1 MAKKIYELSDE
12 EKEKAKELLD
22 FMSKNKN
29 NTNSKISMDLPT
41 ANMSKPKNEMP
52 VYDRSSSID
61 FPRVKIASQ
70 QETKNLKKFR
80 ESNNFT
86 DTIDNVTGVLGNI
99 GMGIENVIPNMS
111 KYMNEGNK
119 IATKKATSTIIRG
132 VLNRATKNKEFSD
145 KVGQI
150 VGNTLGEKIHSSLNP
165 IAKTNQELNNA
176 DIEKWRTNTIQ
187 NNISKTNNFLGTK
200 LAELAPSIGNNALP
214 MAVALA
220 PVPGARALSTAMFMT
235 SAGGSYLDDAKA
247 RGMNEDEA
255 FGYATIMGTLE
266 GGTEAVISGNMLNKG
281 VKLASGHELSKEIL
295 GSYGLDIT
303 ENFAQEAIMEPLSE
317 LTATITG
324 GKESADWNNM
334 GQRMINSGIDG
345 ALSAVLLSGVSA
357 GIGSAVNVVNKHN
370 NGQAVTQNEIKT
382 AMKDIQNSG
391 KINVE
396 EVIKGSIEA
405 IKENNNINVEQNSLP
420 AVNKENTYSNQ
431 LKQMASKE
439 ITNSNIS
446 EDYKRMML
454 DVLNNMNE
462 VSDADIGSIRQ
473 NINSLEDANR
483 LDTKIDS
490 KNDQARRKKYM
501 QYKNDTNTY
510 DSTEVNAVLDMTPTN
525 RNGRRTVKQWLT
537 VADEI
542 GKRIANKSNA
552 EIEQIAYKSWFDIE
566 PSKSIT
572 QYDSQSKTSVAF
584 QKFTSDEWVNTINN
598 AVNETRKN
606 NSLTNDITNTI
617 AVENN
622 KEFLTQ
628 SYQYEKSDNAKI
640 NNLRED
646 ASKYFDNSKESHAYI
661 DMLEKIITDKD
672 IDIRLDG
679 ELKTPDGRVV
689 NGSYANGTII
699 INPNSN
705 RAGEFIAIHE
715 LTHAIGTKE
724 MLNIV
729 ENYRKSNVEFDTSV
743 KQLLGNYNS
752 TEITEE
758 ALADVSAQLF
768 GNQEFINNVANTNPS
783 FFKKIYNEIKYL
795 WHQFRGYKNQNEFVE
810 DLYNKWTQ
818 AYNSNSELKNTENYH
833 ISENFSSEIDKA
845 LNNQLQSNT
854 QVKARDYTPQIL
866 VDNGVDNLPMLI
878 TQKHIKSTI
887 YTLQEAENLGLPTK
901 NVNYHGLGK
910 DLLIKAIDNLDSP
923 QAIYKTSE
931 NNYLVVTEFKDNNG
945 KEIVIPIQINSNGRY
960 NNVFIDENQIKSVYG
975 RNNLDNY
982 INKNNFEQIY
992 KKNEELDFNE
1002 RIQYSNVANSSIK
1015 DSIAPQTKDV
1025 NTTTKYSMQ
1034 ESENDSQL
1042 SEKAKRELHRY
1053 VHMNKEEL
1061 NKAFSDVIE
1070 NKENMLEEYNRLSNE
1085 YKEYQ
1090 KSEDFTIALKNSD
1103 YEGEAFTK
1111 AGKYAEKLRYYNEQ
1125 YEKYKSQ
1132 QEAIN
1137 SLLMGNKTDTRSVKQ
1152 VIKEAEKHFGITSN
1166 FKETAYIDIDGNQ
1179 IDFSGKHEGG
1189 MSGSRSLDH
1198 RQINEIDVDMQ
1209 SFIDMGN
1216 IRIIPEGNGINLSIE
1231 PNAKQYAKLEKYIDS
1246 VNGEIYI
1253 DIDKTNTT
1261 YDSIEYKKG
1270 TSTSKI
1276 INDLQYYFRNG
1287 KFPKRSDLAQFRY
1300 SIQKESGSWQ
1310 KYLEDNFKASGT
1322 RTNMQDILVQKAS
1335 NANSYT
1341 KTQENKQAQTHKS
1354 NELETGEWTKQKKE
1368 GEKRRKHY
1376 ESIIKSNYTT
1386 DEAKAIAKSLM
1397 GTDTYVPESNSK
1409 QLELADDRIS
1419 TTGAD
1424 SELSSL
1430 LSRATTGGTIK
1441 AEDIAIGERLIQ
1453 YYSKTGDKT
1462 KLQDA
1467 IQATAMA
1474 GTTAGQT
1481 VQAMSL
1487 LNHQTPEGQAVWL
1500 QRSVDKMN
1508 KDLKRTRGEDA
1519 EQFKLTPEMLNKITN
1534 SENAKVLEQNLNE
1547 VYKEL
1552 GQQVTKT
1559 TAQKIDAW
1567 RYFSMLANPRTHIRN
1582 IVGNTA
1588 MGGVQGIKN
1597 KVAGGIESAV
1607 SKINPDMERNHTV
1620 IPASKE
1626 VKAFAKAD
1634 IENVVDRL
1642 GLNENKYNPK
1652 TRLENNMRT
1661 FKSDAMENT
1670 IGKAFDLN
1678 NKALEAEDGWGLKAG
1693 YVKALS
1699 EYMTA
1704 NKLTPDTITDQQL
1717 GKARN
1722 FAIEQAKEAT
1732 FHQDSQL
1739 ASLINQLSNKNK
1751 FSKFVLDATLP
1762 FKKTPI
1768 NVAKAGLEYSPVGLV
1783 KSAVY
1788 DTVQLRKGNITAN
1801 KYIDNI
1807 SKGLTGTGIALV
1819 GYALANCGVLKAT
1832 GSDDED
1838 KEKFEEG
1845 RGSQN
1850 YAITIGNNTY
1860 SLDWLAPSGIPLF
1873 IGAECYELM
1882 KAQKEKKTSS
1892 SDEDEYY
1899 NKAIDA
1905 SMNILDSFTNAMN
1918 PMTEMSM
1925 LSGLT
1930 SALKSYDQG
1939 SSKMLASIG
1948 TNSIKSYVN
1957 QFIPTVLGQIAKTT
1971 DEYERN
1977 TTSTKT
1983 GVLPKAIDTTRTQI
1997 MNKIPGLRQKLPIK
2011 TDIWGQEQKQSD
2023 NIALRTLE
2031 NAVFPW
2037 ARKELNSNNVDKEI
2051 TKVYESTG
2059 ESSVFPDTINK
2070 NLTIDKKKYVMTS
2083 KEFAKYKKQFGE
2095 TSYELLKNLVN
2106 SDGYKKLSDSQKQLA
2121 IEKIYSYSTE
2131 QVKIDYARQNCLKN
2145 EQSTLSQVTNAI
2157 KKTGGNTSNYFEFL
2171 ANTQGLDK
2179 DSEKLEVLANSK
2191 YDEKTK
2197 KAIYE
2202 NSLGKK
2208 DTKYDIVK
2216 GSFTG
2221 SGLNMSKYLQ
2231 YKAQEFKADKK
2242 DNGTVNGKSITGS
2255 KKDKVFDY
2263 INSIKGATY
2272 TQKLILYALE
2282 YRPRNASDREIVEN
2296 YVRNMP
2302 NRTAKEKLEIMSK
2315 FAGVTLNKPDK
2326 EFPDGSYDY

>member
-1 MAKKIYELSDE
+1 MAIKFKLSDE
-12 EKEKAKELLD
+12 EKK
-22 FMSKNKN
+22 
-29 NTNSKISMDLPT
+29 KI
-41 ANMSKPKNEMP
+41 
-52 VYDRSSSID
+52 
-61 FPRVKIASQ
+61 
-70 QETKNLKKFR
+70 
-80 ESNNFT
+80 
-86 DTIDNVTGVLGNI
+86 
-99 GMGIENVIPNMS
+99 
-111 KYMNEGNK
+111 NK
-119 IATKKATSTIIRG
+119 IATAMEEEKQTTRDTSSSQESPTASSKMKRKDDQKIYELPKAGFIANSRRTGEIS
-132 VLNRATKNKEFSD
+132 NPFSD
-145 KVGQI
+145 SRLINTLKKENETLKTAKEDLQPLGESSISSQTYEDMKSNDPKVSFPAKTRYLIDTAKGAITGWGKSIGQYLQTSVADDNQRVLDNKILAKFTDENGRKRLEETNKNLVEQIRKTQADKNADAIASQELSPTMQTLGNISRNLGNMAPTMALNALMPGTGNVAMFMSSSGDASGEGLLKENNIQKAKLAGDLKGAIEVGAEKLTGGIKFLPKGTLDNTAVNFISKNIKSKVGQKI
-150 VGNTLGEKIHSSLNP
+150 ASKGYEVGGEVLEEVLTDIGQNTVDKFMYQDDGKVVDFDQLKETAKITVLTTLALNALGLGGSTYKEVQQQN
-165 IAKTNQELNNA
+165 KTNEVNSRINEAQKVINGDGYITQEQQ
-176 DIEKWRTNTIQ
+176 TSSNT
-187 NNISKTNNFLGTK
+187 
-200 LAELAPSIGNNALP
+200 
-214 MAVALA
+214 
-220 PVPGARALSTAMFMT
+220 
-235 SAGGSYLDDAKA
+235 
-247 RGMNEDEA
+247 
-255 FGYATIMGTLE
+255 
-266 GGTEAVISGNMLNKG
+266 
-281 VKLASGHELSKEIL
+281 
-295 GSYGLDIT
+295 
-303 ENFAQEAIMEPLSE
+303 
-317 LTATITG
+317 
-324 GKESADWNNM
+324 
-334 GQRMINSGIDG
+334 
-345 ALSAVLLSGVSA
+345 
-357 GIGSAVNVVNKHN
+357 
-370 NGQAVTQNEIKT
+370 
-382 AMKDIQNSG
+382 
-391 KINVE
+391 
-396 EVIKGSIEA
+396 
-405 IKENNNINVEQNSLP
+405 NVEQNSLP
-420 AVNKENTYSNQ
+420 TVNTENTYSNQ

-446 EDYKRMML
+446 EDYKSMML

-462 VSDADIGSIRQ
+462 VSDADVSSIRQ

-490 KNDQARRKKYM
+490 KNDQTRRKKYM

-510 DSTEVNAVLDMTPTN
+510 DSTEVNEVLDMTPTN

-552 EIEQIAYKSWFDIE
+552 EIKQIAYKSWFDIE

-598 AVNETRKN
+598 AVNKTRSSQNVPNSIEKNNIKEYNNLQLGETKNINTNDLSQLAKDGGHRTTEQIESLRESIRQKGIVEPIEIYRKN
-606 NSLTNDITNTI
+606 DGTFAIENGNHRLKI
-617 AVENN
+617 A
-622 KEFLTQ
+622 
-628 SYQYEKSDNAKI
+628 
-640 NNLRED
+640 
-646 ASKYFDNSKESHAYI
+646 
-661 DMLEKIITDKD
+661 
-672 IDIRLDG
+672 
-679 ELKTPDGRVV
+679 
-689 NGSYANGTII
+689 
-699 INPNSN
+699 
-705 RAGEFIAIHE
+705 
-715 LTHAIGTKE
+715 
-724 MLNIV
+724 
-729 ENYRKSNVEFDTSV
+729 
-743 KQLLGNYNS
+743 
-752 TEITEE
+752 
-758 ALADVSAQLF
+758 
-768 GNQEFINNVANTNPS
+768 
-783 FFKKIYNEIKYL
+783 
-795 WHQFRGYKNQNEFVE
+795 
-810 DLYNKWTQ
+810 
-818 AYNSNSELKNTENYH
+818 SELGIE
-833 ISENFSSEIDKA
+833 
-845 LNNQLQSNT
+845 
-854 QVKARDYTPQIL
+854 QVPVKL
-866 VDNGVDNLPMLI
+866 VE
-878 TQKHIKSTI
+878 SW
-887 YTLQEAENLGLPTK
+887 ENLGLVKDKTETNILNEGIDRSDTSNRISEANIENDEESGTGRRSVYDINDKFKNGRTAEK
-901 NVNYHGLGK
+901 NVG
-910 DLLIKAIDNLDSP
+910 I
-923 QAIYKTSE
+923 SE
-931 NNYLVVTEFKDNNG
+931 GT
-945 KEIVIPIQINSNGRY
+945 PNSNQQTS
-960 NNVFIDENQIKSVYG
+960 NI
-975 RNNLDNY
+975 
-982 INKNNFEQIY
+982 
-992 KKNEELDFNE
+992 KNEGN
-1002 RIQYSNVANSSIK
+1002 
-1015 DSIAPQTKDV
+1015 
-1025 NTTTKYSMQ
+1025 
-1034 ESENDSQL
+1034 
-1042 SEKAKRELHRY
+1042 
-1053 VHMNKEEL
+1053 
-1061 NKAFSDVIE
+1061 
-1070 NKENMLEEYNRLSNE
+1070 NR
-1085 YKEYQ
+1085 
-1090 KSEDFTIALKNSD
+1090 
-1103 YEGEAFTK
+1103 
-1111 AGKYAEKLRYYNEQ
+1111 
-1125 YEKYKSQ
+1125 
-1132 QEAIN
+1132 
-1137 SLLMGNKTDTRSVKQ
+1137 KQ
-1152 VIKEAEKHFGITSN
+1152 G
-1166 FKETAYIDIDGNQ
+1166 
-1179 IDFSGKHEGG
+1179 
-1189 MSGSRSLDH
+1189 
-1198 RQINEIDVDMQ
+1198 VD
-1209 SFIDMGN
+1209 N
-1216 IRIIPEGNGINLSIE
+1216 
-1231 PNAKQYAKLEKYIDS
+1231 
-1246 VNGEIYI
+1246 
-1253 DIDKTNTT
+1253 
-1261 YDSIEYKKG
+1261 
-1270 TSTSKI
+1270 STSF
-1276 INDLQYYFRNG
+1276 NMN
-1287 KFPKRSDLAQFRY
+1287 
-1300 SIQKESGSWQ
+1300 ESS
-1310 KYLEDNFKASGT
+1310 
-1322 RTNMQDILVQKAS
+1322 
-1335 NANSYT
+1335 
-1341 KTQENKQAQTHKS
+1341 KTQDTS

-1424 SELSSL
+1424 SELASL

-1453 YYSKTGDKT
+1453 YYSKTGNKT

-1487 LNHQTPEGQAVWL
+1487 LNHQTPEGQVVWL

-1534 SENAKVLEQNLNE
+1534 SDNAKVLEQNLNE

-1607 SKINPDMERNHTV
+1607 SKINPYMERNERNHTV

-1788 DTVQLRKGNITAN
+1788 DTAQLRKGNITAN

-1899 NKAIDA
+1899 NKVINA

-1939 SSKMLASIG
+1939 SSKMLAGIG

-1957 QFIPTVLGQIAKTT
+1957 QFIPTALGQIAKTT

-2023 NIALRTLE
+2023 NIALRALE

-2051 TKVYESTG
+2051 TKVYENTG

-2095 TSYELLKNLVN
+2095 TSYELLKNLIN

-2121 IEKIYSYSTE
+2121 IEKVYSYSTE
-2131 QVKIDYARQNCLKN
+2131 QIKIDYARQNCLKN

-2157 KKTGGNTSNYFEFL
+2157 KKAGGNTSNYFEFL

-2191 YDEKTK
+2191 YNEKTK

-2216 GSFTG
+2216 ESFTG

-2242 DNGTVNGKSITGS
+2242 DDGTVNGKSITGS

-2263 INSIKGATY
+2263 IDSIKGATY

-2282 YRPRNASDREIVEN
+2282 YKPSSSSDREIVEN

-2302 NRTAKEKLEIMSK
+2302 NRTVKEKLEIMSK
-2315 FAGVTLNKPDK
+2315 FAGVTAYKNN
-2326 EFPDGSYDY
+2326 SYTY

>member
-1 MAKKIYELSDE
+1 MAIKFKLSDE
-12 EKEKAKELLD
+12 EKK
-22 FMSKNKN
+22 
-29 NTNSKISMDLPT
+29 KI
-41 ANMSKPKNEMP
+41 
-52 VYDRSSSID
+52 
-61 FPRVKIASQ
+61 
-70 QETKNLKKFR
+70 
-80 ESNNFT
+80 
-86 DTIDNVTGVLGNI
+86 
-99 GMGIENVIPNMS
+99 
-111 KYMNEGNK
+111 NK
-119 IATKKATSTIIRG
+119 IATAMEEEKQTTRDTSSSQELPTASSKMKRKDDQKIYELPKAGFIANSRRTGEIS
-132 VLNRATKNKEFSD
+132 NPFSD
-145 KVGQI
+145 SRLI
-150 VGNTLGEKIHSSLNP
+150 NTLKKENETLKTAKEDLQPLGESSISSQTYEDMKSNDP
-165 IAKTNQELNNA
+165 KVSFPAKTRYLIDTAKGAITGWGKSIGQYLQTSVADDNQRVLDNKILAKFTDENGRKRLEETNKNLVEQIRKTQADKNADAIATQELSP
-176 DIEKWRTNTIQ
+176 TMQTLG
-187 NNISKTNNFLGTK
+187 NISRNLGNM
-200 LAELAPSIGNNALP
+200 APTMALNAL
-214 MAVALA
+214 M
-220 PVPGARALSTAMFMT
+220 PGTGNVAMFM
-235 SAGGSYLDDAKA
+235 SS
-247 RGMNEDEA
+247 
-255 FGYATIMGTLE
+255 
-266 GGTEAVISGNMLNKG
+266 SGD
-281 VKLASGHELSKEIL
+281 ASGE
-295 GSYGLDIT
+295 GL
-303 ENFAQEAIMEPLSE
+303 L
-317 LTATITG
+317 
-324 GKESADWNNM
+324 
-334 GQRMINSGIDG
+334 
-345 ALSAVLLSGVSA
+345 
-357 GIGSAVNVVNKHN
+357 
-370 NGQAVTQNEIKT
+370 
-382 AMKDIQNSG
+382 
-391 KINVE
+391 
-396 EVIKGSIEA
+396 
-405 IKENNNINVEQNSLP
+405 KENNIQKAKLAGDLKGAIEVGAEKLTGGIKFLPKGTLDNTAVNFISKNIKSEVGQKIASKGYEVGGEVLEEVLTDIGQNIVDKFMYQDDGKVVDFDKLKETAKITVLTTLALNALGLGGSTYKEVQQQNKTNEVNSRIDEAQKVINGDGYITQEQQTSSNTNVEQNSLP
-420 AVNKENTYSNQ
+420 TVNTENTYSNQ
-431 LKQMASKE
+431 LKQMASKK

-446 EDYKRMML
+446 EDYKSMML

-462 VSDADIGSIRQ
+462 VSDADVSSIRQ

-490 KNDQARRKKYM
+490 KNDQTRRKKYM

-510 DSTEVNAVLDMTPTN
+510 DSTEVNEVLDMTPTN

-598 AVNETRKN
+598 AVNKTRSSQNVPNSIEKNNIKEYNNLQLGETKNINTNDLSQLAKDGGHRTTEQIESLRESIRQKGIVEPIEIYRKN
-606 NSLTNDITNTI
+606 DGTFAIENGNHRLKI
-617 AVENN
+617 A
-622 KEFLTQ
+622 
-628 SYQYEKSDNAKI
+628 
-640 NNLRED
+640 
-646 ASKYFDNSKESHAYI
+646 
-661 DMLEKIITDKD
+661 
-672 IDIRLDG
+672 
-679 ELKTPDGRVV
+679 
-689 NGSYANGTII
+689 
-699 INPNSN
+699 
-705 RAGEFIAIHE
+705 
-715 LTHAIGTKE
+715 
-724 MLNIV
+724 
-729 ENYRKSNVEFDTSV
+729 
-743 KQLLGNYNS
+743 
-752 TEITEE
+752 
-758 ALADVSAQLF
+758 
-768 GNQEFINNVANTNPS
+768 
-783 FFKKIYNEIKYL
+783 
-795 WHQFRGYKNQNEFVE
+795 
-810 DLYNKWTQ
+810 
-818 AYNSNSELKNTENYH
+818 SELGIE
-833 ISENFSSEIDKA
+833 
-845 LNNQLQSNT
+845 
-854 QVKARDYTPQIL
+854 QVPVKL
-866 VDNGVDNLPMLI
+866 VE
-878 TQKHIKSTI
+878 SW
-887 YTLQEAENLGLPTK
+887 ENLGLVKDKTETNILNEGIDRSDTSNRISEANIENDEESGTGRRSVYDINDKFKNGRTAEK
-901 NVNYHGLGK
+901 NVG
-910 DLLIKAIDNLDSP
+910 I
-923 QAIYKTSE
+923 SE
-931 NNYLVVTEFKDNNG
+931 GT
-945 KEIVIPIQINSNGRY
+945 PNSNQQTS
-960 NNVFIDENQIKSVYG
+960 NI
-975 RNNLDNY
+975 
-982 INKNNFEQIY
+982 
-992 KKNEELDFNE
+992 KNEGN
-1002 RIQYSNVANSSIK
+1002 
-1015 DSIAPQTKDV
+1015 
-1025 NTTTKYSMQ
+1025 
-1034 ESENDSQL
+1034 
-1042 SEKAKRELHRY
+1042 
-1053 VHMNKEEL
+1053 
-1061 NKAFSDVIE
+1061 
-1070 NKENMLEEYNRLSNE
+1070 NR
-1085 YKEYQ
+1085 
-1090 KSEDFTIALKNSD
+1090 
-1103 YEGEAFTK
+1103 
-1111 AGKYAEKLRYYNEQ
+1111 
-1125 YEKYKSQ
+1125 
-1132 QEAIN
+1132 
-1137 SLLMGNKTDTRSVKQ
+1137 KQ
-1152 VIKEAEKHFGITSN
+1152 G
-1166 FKETAYIDIDGNQ
+1166 
-1179 IDFSGKHEGG
+1179 
-1189 MSGSRSLDH
+1189 
-1198 RQINEIDVDMQ
+1198 VD
-1209 SFIDMGN
+1209 N
-1216 IRIIPEGNGINLSIE
+1216 
-1231 PNAKQYAKLEKYIDS
+1231 
-1246 VNGEIYI
+1246 
-1253 DIDKTNTT
+1253 
-1261 YDSIEYKKG
+1261 
-1270 TSTSKI
+1270 STSF
-1276 INDLQYYFRNG
+1276 NMN
-1287 KFPKRSDLAQFRY
+1287 
-1300 SIQKESGSWQ
+1300 ESS
-1310 KYLEDNFKASGT
+1310 
-1322 RTNMQDILVQKAS
+1322 
-1335 NANSYT
+1335 
-1341 KTQENKQAQTHKS
+1341 KTQDTS

-1424 SELSSL
+1424 SELASL

-1453 YYSKTGDKT
+1453 YYSKTGNKT

-1487 LNHQTPEGQAVWL
+1487 LNHQTPEGQVVWL

-1534 SENAKVLEQNLNE
+1534 SDNAKVLEQNLNE

-1607 SKINPDMERNHTV
+1607 SKINPYMERNHTV

-1788 DTVQLRKGNITAN
+1788 DTAQLRKGNITAN

-1899 NKAIDA
+1899 NKVINA

-1939 SSKMLASIG
+1939 SSKMLAGIG

-1957 QFIPTVLGQIAKTT
+1957 QFIPTALGQIAKTT

-2023 NIALRTLE
+2023 NIALRALE

-2051 TKVYESTG
+2051 TKVYENTG

-2095 TSYELLKNLVN
+2095 TSYELLKNLIN

-2121 IEKIYSYSTE
+2121 IEKVYSYSTE
-2131 QVKIDYARQNCLKN
+2131 QIKIDYARQNCLKN

-2157 KKTGGNTSNYFEFL
+2157 KKAGGNTSNYFEFL

-2191 YDEKTK
+2191 CNEKTK

-2216 GSFTG
+2216 ESFTG

-2242 DNGTVNGKSITGS
+2242 DDGTVNGKSITGS

-2263 INSIKGATY
+2263 IDSIKGATY

-2282 YRPRNASDREIVEN
+2282 YKPSSSSDREIVEN

-2302 NRTAKEKLEIMSK
+2302 NRTVKEKLEIMSK
-2315 FAGVTLNKPDK
+2315 FAGVTVYKNN
-2326 EFPDGSYDY
+2326 SYTY

>member
-1 MAKKIYELSDE
+1 MAIKFKLSDE
-12 EKEKAKELLD
+12 EKK
-22 FMSKNKN
+22 
-29 NTNSKISMDLPT
+29 KI
-41 ANMSKPKNEMP
+41 
-52 VYDRSSSID
+52 
-61 FPRVKIASQ
+61 
-70 QETKNLKKFR
+70 
-80 ESNNFT
+80 
-86 DTIDNVTGVLGNI
+86 
-99 GMGIENVIPNMS
+99 
-111 KYMNEGNK
+111 NK
-119 IATKKATSTIIRG
+119 IATAMEEEKQTTRDTSSSQELPTASSKMKRKDDQKIYELPKAGFIANSRRTGEIS
-132 VLNRATKNKEFSD
+132 NPFSD
-145 KVGQI
+145 SRLI
-150 VGNTLGEKIHSSLNP
+150 NTLKKENETLKTAKEDLQPLGESSISSQTYEDMKSNDP
-165 IAKTNQELNNA
+165 KVSFPAKTRYLIDTAKGAITGWGKSIGQYLQTSVADDNQRVLDNKILAKFTDENGRKRLEETNKNLVEQIRKTQADKNADAIATQELSP
-176 DIEKWRTNTIQ
+176 TMQTLG
-187 NNISKTNNFLGTK
+187 NISRNLGNM
-200 LAELAPSIGNNALP
+200 APTMALNAL
-214 MAVALA
+214 M
-220 PVPGARALSTAMFMT
+220 PGTGNVAMFM
-235 SAGGSYLDDAKA
+235 SS
-247 RGMNEDEA
+247 
-255 FGYATIMGTLE
+255 
-266 GGTEAVISGNMLNKG
+266 SGD
-281 VKLASGHELSKEIL
+281 ASGE
-295 GSYGLDIT
+295 GL
-303 ENFAQEAIMEPLSE
+303 L
-317 LTATITG
+317 
-324 GKESADWNNM
+324 
-334 GQRMINSGIDG
+334 
-345 ALSAVLLSGVSA
+345 
-357 GIGSAVNVVNKHN
+357 
-370 NGQAVTQNEIKT
+370 
-382 AMKDIQNSG
+382 
-391 KINVE
+391 
-396 EVIKGSIEA
+396 
-405 IKENNNINVEQNSLP
+405 KENNIQKAKLAGDLKGAIEVGAEKLTGGIKFLPKGTLDNTAVNFISKNIKSEVGQKIASKGYEVGGEVLEEVLTDIGQNIVDKFMYQDDGKVVDFDKLKETAKITVLTTLALNALGLGGSTYKEVQQQNKTNEVNSRIDEAQKVINGDGYITQEQQTSSNTNVEQNSLP
-420 AVNKENTYSNQ
+420 TVNTENTYSNQ

-446 EDYKRMML
+446 EDYKSMML

-462 VSDADIGSIRQ
+462 VSDADVSSIRQ
-473 NINSLEDANR
+473 NINSLEDANNNKE
-483 LDTKIDS
+483 KIRSILKRNGTFSEQIDKYVENKLPSGDFLYLGETPTILKKIGLNNEEMVLKQGKLKSIIKESSDGTDQMHGLPIETIKKIPEAIANPLNVLQSSSNKDS
-490 KNDQARRKKYM
+490 IVVITDLA
-501 QYKNDTNTY
+501 DTNERPIIA
-510 DSTEVNAVLDMTPTN
+510 SIEVNYNGQIGNIDFLSNRLTSAYGKNNYDRFMKTEIAKGNLLYDIDEGIIKELPTT
-525 RNGRRTVKQWLT
+525 RLQLPKG
-537 VADEI
+537 I
-542 GKRIANKSNA
+542 S
-552 EIEQIAYKSWFDIE
+552 S
-566 PSKSIT
+566 
-572 QYDSQSKTSVAF
+572 SVD
-584 QKFTSDEWVNTINN
+584 TNNNISTINN
-598 AVNETRKN
+598 SISQNN
-606 NSLTNDITNTI
+606 NS
-617 AVENN
+617 
-622 KEFLTQ
+622 
-628 SYQYEKSDNAKI
+628 
-640 NNLRED
+640 
-646 ASKYFDNSKESHAYI
+646 
-661 DMLEKIITDKD
+661 
-672 IDIRLDG
+672 
-679 ELKTPDGRVV
+679 
-689 NGSYANGTII
+689 
-699 INPNSN
+699 
-705 RAGEFIAIHE
+705 
-715 LTHAIGTKE
+715 
-724 MLNIV
+724 
-729 ENYRKSNVEFDTSV
+729 V
-743 KQLLGNYNS
+743 K
-752 TEITEE
+752 
-758 ALADVSAQLF
+758 
-768 GNQEFINNVANTNPS
+768 
-783 FFKKIYNEIKYL
+783 
-795 WHQFRGYKNQNEFVE
+795 
-810 DLYNKWTQ
+810 
-818 AYNSNSELKNTENYH
+818 
-833 ISENFSSEIDKA
+833 
-845 LNNQLQSNT
+845 
-854 QVKARDYTPQIL
+854 
-866 VDNGVDNLPMLI
+866 
-878 TQKHIKSTI
+878 
-887 YTLQEAENLGLPTK
+887 
-901 NVNYHGLGK
+901 
-910 DLLIKAIDNLDSP
+910 
-923 QAIYKTSE
+923 
-931 NNYLVVTEFKDNNG
+931 
-945 KEIVIPIQINSNGRY
+945 
-960 NNVFIDENQIKSVYG
+960 
-975 RNNLDNY
+975 
-982 INKNNFEQIY
+982 
-992 KKNEELDFNE
+992 
-1002 RIQYSNVANSSIK
+1002 
-1015 DSIAPQTKDV
+1015 
-1025 NTTTKYSMQ
+1025 NTTTNNYMQ
-1034 ESENDSQL
+1034 
-1042 SEKAKRELHRY
+1042 K
-1053 VHMNKEEL
+1053 
-1061 NKAFSDVIE
+1061 
-1070 NKENMLEEYNRLSNE
+1070 
-1085 YKEYQ
+1085 
-1090 KSEDFTIALKNSD
+1090 
-1103 YEGEAFTK
+1103 
-1111 AGKYAEKLRYYNEQ
+1111 
-1125 YEKYKSQ
+1125 
-1132 QEAIN
+1132 
-1137 SLLMGNKTDTRSVKQ
+1137 KQ
-1152 VIKEAEKHFGITSN
+1152 N
-1166 FKETAYIDIDGNQ
+1166 N
-1179 IDFSGKHEGG
+1179 
-1189 MSGSRSLDH
+1189 
-1198 RQINEIDVDMQ
+1198 
-1209 SFIDMGN
+1209 
-1216 IRIIPEGNGINLSIE
+1216 
-1231 PNAKQYAKLEKYIDS
+1231 
-1246 VNGEIYI
+1246 
-1253 DIDKTNTT
+1253 
-1261 YDSIEYKKG
+1261 
-1270 TSTSKI
+1270 
-1276 INDLQYYFRNG
+1276 
-1287 KFPKRSDLAQFRY
+1287 
-1300 SIQKESGSWQ
+1300 
-1310 KYLEDNFKASGT
+1310 
-1322 RTNMQDILVQKAS
+1322 
-1335 NANSYT
+1335 
-1341 KTQENKQAQTHKS
+1341 S

-1424 SELSSL
+1424 SELASL

-1453 YYSKTGDKT
+1453 YYSKTGNKT

-1487 LNHQTPEGQAVWL
+1487 LNHQTPEGQVVWL

-1534 SENAKVLEQNLNE
+1534 SDNAKVLEQNLNE

-1607 SKINPDMERNHTV
+1607 SKINPYMERNHTV

-1788 DTVQLRKGNITAN
+1788 DTAQLRKGNITAN

-1899 NKAIDA
+1899 NKVINA

-1939 SSKMLASIG
+1939 SSKMLAGIG

-1957 QFIPTVLGQIAKTT
+1957 QFIPTALGQIAKTT

-2023 NIALRTLE
+2023 NIALRALE

-2051 TKVYESTG
+2051 TKVYENTG

-2095 TSYELLKNLVN
+2095 TSYELLKNLIN

-2216 GSFTG
+2216 ESFTG

-2242 DNGTVNGKSITGS
+2242 DDGTVNGKSITGS

-2263 INSIKGATY
+2263 IGSIKGATY

-2302 NRTAKEKLEIMSK
+2302 NRTVKEKLEIMSK

>member
-1 MAKKIYELSDE
+1 MYDINDKFKNGRTA
-12 EKEKAKELLD
+12 EKNVGISEG
-22 FMSKNKN
+22 
-29 NTNSKISMDLPT
+29 TPNS
-41 ANMSKPKNEMP
+41 N
-52 VYDRSSSID
+52 
-61 FPRVKIASQ
+61 Q
-70 QETKNLKKFR
+70 QT
-80 ESNNFT
+80 SN
-86 DTIDNVTGVLGNI
+86 I
-99 GMGIENVIPNMS
+99 
-111 KYMNEGNK
+111 KNEGNNRK
-119 IATKKATSTIIRG
+119 QGVDDSTS
-132 VLNRATKNKEFSD
+132 F
-145 KVGQI
+145 
-150 VGNTLGEKIHSSLNP
+150 
-165 IAKTNQELNNA
+165 
-176 DIEKWRTNTIQ
+176 
-187 NNISKTNNFLGTK
+187 
-200 LAELAPSIGNNALP
+200 
-214 MAVALA
+214 
-220 PVPGARALSTAMFMT
+220 
-235 SAGGSYLDDAKA
+235 
-247 RGMNEDEA
+247 
-255 FGYATIMGTLE
+255 
-266 GGTEAVISGNMLNKG
+266 
-281 VKLASGHELSKEIL
+281 
-295 GSYGLDIT
+295 
-303 ENFAQEAIMEPLSE
+303 
-317 LTATITG
+317 
-324 GKESADWNNM
+324 
-334 GQRMINSGIDG
+334 
-345 ALSAVLLSGVSA
+345 
-357 GIGSAVNVVNKHN
+357 
-370 NGQAVTQNEIKT
+370 
-382 AMKDIQNSG
+382 
-391 KINVE
+391 
-396 EVIKGSIEA
+396 
-405 IKENNNINVEQNSLP
+405 
-420 AVNKENTYSNQ
+420 
-431 LKQMASKE
+431 
-439 ITNSNIS
+439 
-446 EDYKRMML
+446 
-454 DVLNNMNE
+454 NMNE
-462 VSDADIGSIRQ
+462 S
-473 NINSLEDANR
+473 
-483 LDTKIDS
+483 
-490 KNDQARRKKYM
+490 
-501 QYKNDTNTY
+501 
-510 DSTEVNAVLDMTPTN
+510 
-525 RNGRRTVKQWLT
+525 
-537 VADEI
+537 
-542 GKRIANKSNA
+542 
-552 EIEQIAYKSWFDIE
+552 
-566 PSKSIT
+566 
-572 QYDSQSKTSVAF
+572 SKT
-584 QKFTSDEWVNTINN
+584 Q
-598 AVNETRKN
+598 
-606 NSLTNDITNTI
+606 
-617 AVENN
+617 
-622 KEFLTQ
+622 
-628 SYQYEKSDNAKI
+628 
-640 NNLRED
+640 
-646 ASKYFDNSKESHAYI
+646 
-661 DMLEKIITDKD
+661 
-672 IDIRLDG
+672 
-679 ELKTPDGRVV
+679 
-689 NGSYANGTII
+689 
-699 INPNSN
+699 
-705 RAGEFIAIHE
+705 
-715 LTHAIGTKE
+715 
-724 MLNIV
+724 
-729 ENYRKSNVEFDTSV
+729 DT
-743 KQLLGNYNS
+743 
-752 TEITEE
+752 
-758 ALADVSAQLF
+758 
-768 GNQEFINNVANTNPS
+768 
-783 FFKKIYNEIKYL
+783 
-795 WHQFRGYKNQNEFVE
+795 
-810 DLYNKWTQ
+810 
-818 AYNSNSELKNTENYH
+818 
-833 ISENFSSEIDKA
+833 
-845 LNNQLQSNT
+845 
-854 QVKARDYTPQIL
+854 
-866 VDNGVDNLPMLI
+866 
-878 TQKHIKSTI
+878 
-887 YTLQEAENLGLPTK
+887 
-901 NVNYHGLGK
+901 
-910 DLLIKAIDNLDSP
+910 
-923 QAIYKTSE
+923 
-931 NNYLVVTEFKDNNG
+931 
-945 KEIVIPIQINSNGRY
+945 
-960 NNVFIDENQIKSVYG
+960 
-975 RNNLDNY
+975 
-982 INKNNFEQIY
+982 
-992 KKNEELDFNE
+992 
-1002 RIQYSNVANSSIK
+1002 
-1015 DSIAPQTKDV
+1015 
-1025 NTTTKYSMQ
+1025 
-1034 ESENDSQL
+1034 
-1042 SEKAKRELHRY
+1042 
-1053 VHMNKEEL
+1053 
-1061 NKAFSDVIE
+1061 
-1070 NKENMLEEYNRLSNE
+1070 
-1085 YKEYQ
+1085 
-1090 KSEDFTIALKNSD
+1090 
-1103 YEGEAFTK
+1103 
-1111 AGKYAEKLRYYNEQ
+1111 
-1125 YEKYKSQ
+1125 
-1132 QEAIN
+1132 
-1137 SLLMGNKTDTRSVKQ
+1137 
-1152 VIKEAEKHFGITSN
+1152 
-1166 FKETAYIDIDGNQ
+1166 
-1179 IDFSGKHEGG
+1179 
-1189 MSGSRSLDH
+1189 
-1198 RQINEIDVDMQ
+1198 
-1209 SFIDMGN
+1209 
-1216 IRIIPEGNGINLSIE
+1216 
-1231 PNAKQYAKLEKYIDS
+1231 
-1246 VNGEIYI
+1246 
-1253 DIDKTNTT
+1253 
-1261 YDSIEYKKG
+1261 
-1270 TSTSKI
+1270 
-1276 INDLQYYFRNG
+1276 
-1287 KFPKRSDLAQFRY
+1287 
-1300 SIQKESGSWQ
+1300 
-1310 KYLEDNFKASGT
+1310 
-1322 RTNMQDILVQKAS
+1322 
-1335 NANSYT
+1335 
-1341 KTQENKQAQTHKS
+1341 S

-1424 SELSSL
+1424 SELASL

-1453 YYSKTGDKT
+1453 YYSKTGNKT

-1534 SENAKVLEQNLNE
+1534 SENAKILKQNLNE

-1607 SKINPDMERNHTV
+1607 SKINPYMERNHTV

-1788 DTVQLRKGNITAN
+1788 DTAQLRKGNITAN

-1892 SDEDEYY
+1892 SDEDVFY
-1899 NKAIDA
+1899 NKVIDA

-1939 SSKMLASIG
+1939 SSKMLAGIG

-1957 QFIPTVLGQIAKTT
+1957 QFIPTALGQIAKTT

-2023 NIALRTLE
+2023 NIALRALE

-2051 TKVYESTG
+2051 TKVYENTG

-2095 TSYELLKNLVN
+2095 TSYELLKNLIN

-2121 IEKIYSYSTE
+2121 IEKVYSYSTE
-2131 QVKIDYARQNCLKN
+2131 QIKIDYARQNCLKN

-2157 KKTGGNTSNYFEFL
+2157 KKAGGNTSNYFEFL

-2191 YDEKTK
+2191 YNEKTK

-2216 GSFTG
+2216 ESFTG

-2242 DNGTVNGKSITGS
+2242 DDGTVNGKSITGS

-2263 INSIKGATY
+2263 IDSIKGATY

-2282 YRPRNASDREIVEN
+2282 YKPSSSSDRKIVEN
-2296 YVRNMP
+2296 YVRNML
-2302 NRTAKEKLEIMSK
+2302 NRTVKEKLEIMSK
-2315 FAGVTLNKPDK
+2315 FAGVTVYEDN
-2326 EFPDGSYDY
+2326 SYTY

>member
-1 MAKKIYELSDE
+1 MYHSTDADFSTFTYDNLGKTGLAYGEGFYFTDS
-12 EKEKAKELLD
+12 EKAKKTYGKNTKTVYLD
-22 FMSKNKN
+22 
-29 NTNSKISMDLPT
+29 I
-41 ANMSKPKNEMP
+41 SKPM
-52 VYDRSSSID
+52 
-61 FPRVKIASQ
+61 
-70 QETKNLKKFR
+70 
-80 ESNNFT
+80 
-86 DTIDNVTGVLGNI
+86 
-99 GMGIENVIPNMS
+99 
-111 KYMNEGNK
+111 
-119 IATKKATSTIIRG
+119 
-132 VLNRATKNKEFSD
+132 
-145 KVGQI
+145 
-150 VGNTLGEKIHSSLNP
+150 
-165 IAKTNQELNNA
+165 
-176 DIEKWRTNTIQ
+176 
-187 NNISKTNNFLGTK
+187 
-200 LAELAPSIGNNALP
+200 
-214 MAVALA
+214 
-220 PVPGARALSTAMFMT
+220 
-235 SAGGSYLDDAKA
+235 
-247 RGMNEDEA
+247 
-255 FGYATIMGTLE
+255 
-266 GGTEAVISGNMLNKG
+266 
-281 VKLASGHELSKEIL
+281 
-295 GSYGLDIT
+295 
-303 ENFAQEAIMEPLSE
+303 
-317 LTATITG
+317 
-324 GKESADWNNM
+324 
-334 GQRMINSGIDG
+334 
-345 ALSAVLLSGVSA
+345 
-357 GIGSAVNVVNKHN
+357 
-370 NGQAVTQNEIKT
+370 
-382 AMKDIQNSG
+382 
-391 KINVE
+391 
-396 EVIKGSIEA
+396 
-405 IKENNNINVEQNSLP
+405 
-420 AVNKENTYSNQ
+420 
-431 LKQMASKE
+431 
-439 ITNSNIS
+439 
-446 EDYKRMML
+446 
-454 DVLNNMNE
+454 
-462 VSDADIGSIRQ
+462 
-473 NINSLEDANR
+473 
-483 LDTKIDS
+483 
-490 KNDQARRKKYM
+490 
-501 QYKNDTNTY
+501 
-510 DSTEVNAVLDMTPTN
+510 
-525 RNGRRTVKQWLT
+525 
-537 VADEI
+537 EI
-542 GKRIANKSNA
+542 GKRTMTKNDFKKLVEAVNERTNGQVEADYGNINDALQVYEYGGDDIDLVNELKNESGLSNA
-552 EIEQIAYKSWFDIE
+552 EYYSLLRE
-566 PSKSIT
+566 T
-572 QYDSQSKTSVAF
+572 LGYDGIKA
-584 QKFTSDEWVNTINN
+584 
-598 AVNETRKN
+598 
-606 NSLTNDITNTI
+606 
-617 AVENN
+617 NN
-622 KEFLTQ
+622 KT
-628 SYQYEKSDNAKI
+628 NG
-640 NNLRED
+640 ED
-646 ASKYFDNSKESHAYI
+646 
-661 DMLEKIITDKD
+661 
-672 IDIRLDG
+672 
-679 ELKTPDGRVV
+679 
-689 NGSYANGTII
+689 
-699 INPNSN
+699 
-705 RAGEFIAIHE
+705 
-715 LTHAIGTKE
+715 
-724 MLNIV
+724 
-729 ENYRKSNVEFDTSV
+729 
-743 KQLLGNYNS
+743 GNYW
-752 TEITEE
+752 I
-758 ALADVSAQLF
+758 AF
-768 GNQEFINNVANTNPS
+768 NP
-783 FFKKIYNEIKYL
+783 
-795 WHQFRGYKNQNEFVE
+795 
-810 DLYNKWTQ
+810 
-818 AYNSNSELKNTENYH
+818 
-833 ISENFSSEIDKA
+833 
-845 LNNQLQSNT
+845 
-854 QVKARDYTPQIL
+854 
-866 VDNGVDNLPMLI
+866 
-878 TQKHIKSTI
+878 
-887 YTLQEAENLGLPTK
+887 
-901 NVNYHGLGK
+901 
-910 DLLIKAIDNLDSP
+910 
-923 QAIYKTSE
+923 
-931 NNYLVVTEFKDNNG
+931 
-945 KEIVIPIQINSNGRY
+945 
-960 NNVFIDENQIKSVYG
+960 NQIK
-975 RNNLDNY
+975 NIDN
-982 INKNNFEQIY
+982 
-992 KKNEELDFNE
+992 
-1002 RIQYSNVANSSIK
+1002 SN
-1015 DSIAPQTKDV
+1015 P
-1025 NTTTKYSMQ
+1025 
-1034 ESENDSQL
+1034 
-1042 SEKAKRELHRY
+1042 
-1053 VHMNKEEL
+1053 
-1061 NKAFSDVIE
+1061 
-1070 NKENMLEEYNRLSNE
+1070 
-1085 YKEYQ
+1085 
-1090 KSEDFTIALKNSD
+1090 
-1103 YEGEAFTK
+1103 
-1111 AGKYAEKLRYYNEQ
+1111 
-1125 YEKYKSQ
+1125 
-1132 QEAIN
+1132 
-1137 SLLMGNKTDTRSVKQ
+1137 TD
-1152 VIKEAEKHFGITSN
+1152 N
-1166 FKETAYIDIDGNQ
+1166 PDI
-1179 IDFSGKHEGG
+1179 
-1189 MSGSRSLDH
+1189 
-1198 RQINEIDVDMQ
+1198 
-1209 SFIDMGN
+1209 
-1216 IRIIPEGNGINLSIE
+1216 
-1231 PNAKQYAKLEKYIDS
+1231 
-1246 VNGEIYI
+1246 
-1253 DIDKTNTT
+1253 
-1261 YDSIEYKKG
+1261 
-1270 TSTSKI
+1270 
-1276 INDLQYYFRNG
+1276 
-1287 KFPKRSDLAQFRY
+1287 RY
-1300 SIQKESGSWQ
+1300 SIQKENGSWQ
-1310 KYLEDNFKASGT
+1310 KYLENNFKASGT
-1322 RTNMQDILVQKAS
+1322 RTHFKDILVQKAE

-1354 NELETGEWTKQKKE
+1354 NELETSEWTKRKKE

-1376 ESIIKSNYTT
+1376 ESIIRSNYTT
-1386 DEAKAIAKSLM
+1386 DEAKAITKSLM

-1424 SELSSL
+1424 SELASL

-1453 YYSKTGDKT
+1453 YYSKTGNKT

-1500 QRSVDKMN
+1500 KRSVDKMN

-1634 IENVVDRL
+1634 IENVIDRL

-1882 KAQKEKKTSS
+1882 KTQKEKKTSS

-1899 NKAIDA
+1899 NKVVDA
-1905 SMNILDSFTNAMN
+1905 SMNILDSFSNAMN

-1939 SSKMLASIG
+1939 SSKMLAGIG

-1957 QFIPTVLGQIAKTT
+1957 QFIPTALGQIAKTT

-2023 NIALRTLE
+2023 NIALRALE

-2051 TKVYESTG
+2051 TKVYENTG

-2216 GSFTG
+2216 ESFTG
-2221 SGLNMSKYLQ
+2221 SDLNMSKYLQ

-2242 DNGTVNGKSITGS
+2242 DDGTVNGKSITGS
-2255 KKDKVFDY
+2255 RKNKVFDY
-2263 INSIKGATY
+2263 IDSIKGATY

-2282 YRPRNASDREIVEN
+2282 YKPSSSSDREIVEN

>member
-70 QETKNLKKFR
+70 QETKKLKKFR

-86 DTIDNVTGVLGNI
+86 DAIDNVTGVLGNI
-99 GMGIENVIPNMS
+99 GMGIESVIPNMS

-132 VLNRATKNKEFSD
+132 MLNRVTKNKEFSD

-165 IAKTNQELNNA
+165 IAKTNQEFNNA

-405 IKENNNINVEQNSLP
+405 IKGNNNINVEQNSLST
-420 AVNKENTYSNQ
+420 VNTENTYSNQ

-439 ITNSNIS
+439 ITNSNVS
-446 EDYKRMML
+446 EDYKTMML

-462 VSDADIGSIRQ
+462 VSDADLGSIRQ

-490 KNDQARRKKYM
+490 KNDQTRRKKYM

-510 DSTEVNAVLDMTPTN
+510 DSTEVNEVLNMTPTN
-525 RNGRRTVKQWLT
+525 RNGRRTVKQWLN

-598 AVNETRKN
+598 AVNESRNSQNIPNSVEKNNIKEYNNLQLGETKNINTNDLFQLAKDGGHKTTEQIESLRESIRQNGIIEPIEIYRKN
-606 NSLTNDITNTI
+606 DGTFAIENGNHRLKI
-617 AVENN
+617 ASELGIEKVPVKLVESWENIGVSTKN
-622 KEFLTQ
+622 
-628 SYQYEKSDNAKI
+628 
-640 NNLRED
+640 
-646 ASKYFDNSKESHAYI
+646 ASKDFVQEYGGVYDDRAT
-661 DMLEKIITDKD
+661 EK
-672 IDIRLDG
+672 
-679 ELKTPDGRVV
+679 
-689 NGSYANGTII
+689 
-699 INPNSN
+699 NSN
-705 RAGEFIAIHE
+705 
-715 LTHAIGTKE
+715 
-724 MLNIV
+724 
-729 ENYRKSNVEFDTSV
+729 
-743 KQLLGNYNS
+743 
-752 TEITEE
+752 
-758 ALADVSAQLF
+758 
-768 GNQEFINNVANTNPS
+768 INEGRWNRERS
-783 FFKKIYNEIKYL
+783 
-795 WHQFRGYKNQNEFVE
+795 RSGG
-810 DLYNKWTQ
+810 
-818 AYNSNSELKNTENYH
+818 
-833 ISENFSSEIDKA
+833 
-845 LNNQLQSNT
+845 NNQLEDSGRTRRNAEIYATESYGNEQTSS
-854 QVKARDYTPQIL
+854 VKNKGNNRKQE
-866 VDNGVDNLPMLI
+866 VDNSASFNM
-878 TQKHIKSTI
+878 
-887 YTLQEAENLGLPTK
+887 
-901 NVNYHGLGK
+901 
-910 DLLIKAIDNLDSP
+910 
-923 QAIYKTSE
+923 
-931 NNYLVVTEFKDNNG
+931 
-945 KEIVIPIQINSNGRY
+945 
-960 NNVFIDENQIKSVYG
+960 
-975 RNNLDNY
+975 
-982 INKNNFEQIY
+982 
-992 KKNEELDFNE
+992 NE
-1002 RIQYSNVANSSIK
+1002 SS
-1015 DSIAPQTKDV
+1015 
-1025 NTTTKYSMQ
+1025 
-1034 ESENDSQL
+1034 
-1042 SEKAKRELHRY
+1042 
-1053 VHMNKEEL
+1053 
-1061 NKAFSDVIE
+1061 
-1070 NKENMLEEYNRLSNE
+1070 
-1085 YKEYQ
+1085 
-1090 KSEDFTIALKNSD
+1090 
-1103 YEGEAFTK
+1103 
-1111 AGKYAEKLRYYNEQ
+1111 
-1125 YEKYKSQ
+1125 
-1132 QEAIN
+1132 
-1137 SLLMGNKTDTRSVKQ
+1137 
-1152 VIKEAEKHFGITSN
+1152 
-1166 FKETAYIDIDGNQ
+1166 
-1179 IDFSGKHEGG
+1179 
-1189 MSGSRSLDH
+1189 
-1198 RQINEIDVDMQ
+1198 
-1209 SFIDMGN
+1209 
-1216 IRIIPEGNGINLSIE
+1216 
-1231 PNAKQYAKLEKYIDS
+1231 
-1246 VNGEIYI
+1246 
-1253 DIDKTNTT
+1253 
-1261 YDSIEYKKG
+1261 
-1270 TSTSKI
+1270 
-1276 INDLQYYFRNG
+1276 
-1287 KFPKRSDLAQFRY
+1287 
-1300 SIQKESGSWQ
+1300 
-1310 KYLEDNFKASGT
+1310 
-1322 RTNMQDILVQKAS
+1322 
-1335 NANSYT
+1335 
-1341 KTQENKQAQTHKS
+1341 KTQDTY
-1354 NELETGEWTKQKKE
+1354 NELETGEWTKRKKE

-1376 ESIIKSNYTT
+1376 ESIIRSNYTT

-1397 GTDTYVPESNSK
+1397 GTDTYIPESNSK
-1409 QLELADDRIS
+1409 QLELADDRIL

-1424 SELSSL
+1424 SELASL

-1453 YYSKTGDKT
+1453 YYSKTGNKT

-1882 KAQKEKKTSS
+1882 KTQKEKKTSS

-1899 NKAIDA
+1899 NKVVDA
-1905 SMNILDSFTNAMN
+1905 SMNILDSFSNAMN

-1939 SSKMLASIG
+1939 SSKMLAGIG

-1957 QFIPTVLGQIAKTT
+1957 QFIPTALGQIAKTT

-1997 MNKIPGLRQKLPIK
+1997 MNKIPGLRQKLPIR

-2023 NIALRTLE
+2023 NIALRALE

-2051 TKVYESTG
+2051 TKVYENTG

-2157 KKTGGNTSNYFEFL
+2157 KKAGGNTSNYFEFL

-2216 GSFTG
+2216 ESFTG

-2242 DNGTVNGKSITGS
+2242 DDGTVNGKSITGS

-2263 INSIKGATY
+2263 IDSIKEATY

-2302 NRTAKEKLEIMSK
+2302 NKTVKEKLEIMSK

>member
-1 MAKKIYELSDE
+1 MAIKFKLSDE
-12 EKEKAKELLD
+12 EKKKINKIATAMEEEKQATRETEV
-22 FMSKNKN
+22 SQ
-29 NTNSKISMDLPT
+29 DLPT
-41 ANMSKPKNEMP
+41 AKLSRLSERNNSYSSRTKYPYANKYGKGNIDLTNRPIVKNDDGSISTVRSMSFQDEEGKEVLVPTVVNGKIVSDSEAINNYYRTGEYLGKFDSVEEANEYAEELHKQQEKLYSQNSRESLKLPYDLPMTNQAIANMSDATPAELAKNNALGVSSKDSRLALARKKPWEYNTDDYKSLTELNQVAQQKQADAINEIAEDHPIKAGLLNTGLNLAGGMLQS
-52 VYDRSSSID
+52 VGGFIDASKTIEATIAKGTGAVAGFLGNKDIEEKSKKAHEKAVAEGGYINSSFNTIASGNQGVENGAIKTIGSVASTMGRQLMDALLGEATGTSGSTLQGIGVAGSSSQEVLAENPD
-61 FPRVKIASQ
+61 NIAQ
-70 QETKNLKKFR
+70 AIITGTAKGIVAKKLEDLFDANILTIRGSKSSVQNQVTNWISNTFR
-80 ESNNFT
+80 SKVGKEIANR
-86 DTIDNVTGVLGNI
+86 VTGVAGENI
-99 GMGIENVIPNMS
+99 EEFLEDNIDNIIDKLVN
-111 KYMNEGNK
+111 NK
-119 IATKKATSTIIRG
+119 DLPSFEEWWNNTKETAKVTTISTIAMNLLG
-132 VLNRATKNKEFSD
+132 LGGESFAEKEAKLDSETNFWINEAQ
-145 KVGQI
+145 KVINGDGYITQEQQTI
-150 VGNTLGEKIHSSLNP
+150 
-165 IAKTNQELNNA
+165 NQA
-176 DIEKWRTNTIQ
+176 
-187 NNISKTNNFLGTK
+187 
-200 LAELAPSIGNNALP
+200 
-214 MAVALA
+214 
-220 PVPGARALSTAMFMT
+220 
-235 SAGGSYLDDAKA
+235 
-247 RGMNEDEA
+247 
-255 FGYATIMGTLE
+255 
-266 GGTEAVISGNMLNKG
+266 
-281 VKLASGHELSKEIL
+281 
-295 GSYGLDIT
+295 
-303 ENFAQEAIMEPLSE
+303 
-317 LTATITG
+317 
-324 GKESADWNNM
+324 
-334 GQRMINSGIDG
+334 
-345 ALSAVLLSGVSA
+345 
-357 GIGSAVNVVNKHN
+357 
-370 NGQAVTQNEIKT
+370 
-382 AMKDIQNSG
+382 
-391 KINVE
+391 
-396 EVIKGSIEA
+396 
-405 IKENNNINVEQNSLP
+405 NNNTNVEQNSLP
-420 AVNKENTYSNQ
+420 TVNTENTYSNQ
-431 LKQMASKE
+431 LKQIASKE

-446 EDYKRMML
+446 EDYKTMML
-454 DVLNNMNE
+454 DVLNSMNE
-462 VSDADIGSIRQ
+462 VSDADISSIRQ
-473 NINSLEDANR
+473 NINSLEDANNNKE
-483 LDTKIDS
+483 KIRSILKRNGTFSEQIDKYVENKLPSGDFLYLGETPTILKKIGLNNGEMVLKQGKLKSIIKESSDS
-490 KNDQARRKKYM
+490 TDQMHGLPIETIKKIPEAIANPLNIL
-501 QYKNDTNTY
+501 QSSSNKDSIVVITDLADTNERPIIA
-510 DSTEVNAVLDMTPTN
+510 SIEVNYNGQIGNIDFLSNRLTSAYGKNNYDRFMKTEIAKGNLLYDIDEGIIKELPTT
-525 RNGRRTVKQWLT
+525 RLQLPKG
-537 VADEI
+537 I
-542 GKRIANKSNA
+542 S
-552 EIEQIAYKSWFDIE
+552 S
-566 PSKSIT
+566 
-572 QYDSQSKTSVAF
+572 SVD
-584 QKFTSDEWVNTINN
+584 TNNNISTINN
-598 AVNETRKN
+598 SISQNN
-606 NSLTNDITNTI
+606 NS
-617 AVENN
+617 
-622 KEFLTQ
+622 
-628 SYQYEKSDNAKI
+628 
-640 NNLRED
+640 
-646 ASKYFDNSKESHAYI
+646 
-661 DMLEKIITDKD
+661 
-672 IDIRLDG
+672 
-679 ELKTPDGRVV
+679 
-689 NGSYANGTII
+689 
-699 INPNSN
+699 
-705 RAGEFIAIHE
+705 
-715 LTHAIGTKE
+715 
-724 MLNIV
+724 
-729 ENYRKSNVEFDTSV
+729 V
-743 KQLLGNYNS
+743 K
-752 TEITEE
+752 
-758 ALADVSAQLF
+758 
-768 GNQEFINNVANTNPS
+768 
-783 FFKKIYNEIKYL
+783 
-795 WHQFRGYKNQNEFVE
+795 
-810 DLYNKWTQ
+810 
-818 AYNSNSELKNTENYH
+818 
-833 ISENFSSEIDKA
+833 
-845 LNNQLQSNT
+845 
-854 QVKARDYTPQIL
+854 
-866 VDNGVDNLPMLI
+866 
-878 TQKHIKSTI
+878 
-887 YTLQEAENLGLPTK
+887 
-901 NVNYHGLGK
+901 
-910 DLLIKAIDNLDSP
+910 
-923 QAIYKTSE
+923 
-931 NNYLVVTEFKDNNG
+931 
-945 KEIVIPIQINSNGRY
+945 
-960 NNVFIDENQIKSVYG
+960 
-975 RNNLDNY
+975 
-982 INKNNFEQIY
+982 
-992 KKNEELDFNE
+992 
-1002 RIQYSNVANSSIK
+1002 
-1015 DSIAPQTKDV
+1015 
-1025 NTTTKYSMQ
+1025 NTTTDNYMQ
-1034 ESENDSQL
+1034 
-1042 SEKAKRELHRY
+1042 K
-1053 VHMNKEEL
+1053 
-1061 NKAFSDVIE
+1061 
-1070 NKENMLEEYNRLSNE
+1070 
-1085 YKEYQ
+1085 
-1090 KSEDFTIALKNSD
+1090 
-1103 YEGEAFTK
+1103 
-1111 AGKYAEKLRYYNEQ
+1111 
-1125 YEKYKSQ
+1125 
-1132 QEAIN
+1132 
-1137 SLLMGNKTDTRSVKQ
+1137 KQ
-1152 VIKEAEKHFGITSN
+1152 N
-1166 FKETAYIDIDGNQ
+1166 N
-1179 IDFSGKHEGG
+1179 
-1189 MSGSRSLDH
+1189 
-1198 RQINEIDVDMQ
+1198 
-1209 SFIDMGN
+1209 
-1216 IRIIPEGNGINLSIE
+1216 
-1231 PNAKQYAKLEKYIDS
+1231 
-1246 VNGEIYI
+1246 
-1253 DIDKTNTT
+1253 
-1261 YDSIEYKKG
+1261 
-1270 TSTSKI
+1270 
-1276 INDLQYYFRNG
+1276 
-1287 KFPKRSDLAQFRY
+1287 
-1300 SIQKESGSWQ
+1300 
-1310 KYLEDNFKASGT
+1310 
-1322 RTNMQDILVQKAS
+1322 
-1335 NANSYT
+1335 
-1341 KTQENKQAQTHKS
+1341 S
-1354 NELETGEWTKQKKE
+1354 NELETGEWTKRKKE

-1376 ESIIKSNYTT
+1376 ESIIRSNYTT
-1386 DEAKAIAKSLM
+1386 DEAKVIAKSLM

-1424 SELSSL
+1424 SELASL

-1453 YYSKTGDKT
+1453 YYSKTGNKT
-1462 KLQDA
+1462 KLQNA

-1739 ASLINQLSNKNK
+1739 ASLISQLSNKNK

-1957 QFIPTVLGQIAKTT
+1957 QFVPTALGQIAKTT

-2023 NIALRTLE
+2023 NIALRALE
-2031 NAVFPW
+2031 NGVFPW

-2051 TKVYESTG
+2051 IKVYENTG

-2083 KEFAKYKKQFGE
+2083 KELAKYKKQFGE
-2095 TSYELLKNLVN
+2095 TSYELLNNLIN

-2121 IEKIYSYSTE
+2121 IEKVYSYSTE
-2131 QVKIDYARQNCLKN
+2131 QVKIDYAKQNCLKN

-2157 KKTGGNTSNYFEFL
+2157 KKSGGNTSNYFEFL
-2171 ANTQGLDK
+2171 ASTKELDK
-2179 DSEKLEVLANSK
+2179 DSEKLEILAKSK

-2208 DTKYDIVK
+2208 DTEYDIVK
-2216 GSFTG
+2216 ESFTN
-2221 SGLNMSKYLQ
+2221 SGLNITKYLQ
-2231 YKAQEFKADKK
+2231 YKTQKFTSDKK
-2242 DNGTVNGKSITGS
+2242 DDETVNVRSITGS
-2255 KKDKVFDY
+2255 KKNKVFDY
-2263 INSIKGATY
+2263 IDSIKGATY

-2282 YRPRNASDREIVEN
+2282 YKPSSSSDREIVEN
-2296 YVRNMP
+2296 YVRNLP
-2302 NRTAKEKLEIMSK
+2302 NKTAKEKLEIMSK
-2315 FAGVTLNKPDK
+2315 FAGVTVYKDN
-2326 EFPDGSYDY
+2326 SYTY

>member
-29 NTNSKISMDLPT
+29 NTNSEISMDLPT

-86 DTIDNVTGVLGNI
+86 DAIDNVTGVLGNI

-132 VLNRATKNKEFSD
+132 VLNRVTKNKEFSD

-324 GKESADWNNM
+324 GKESTDWNNM

-405 IKENNNINVEQNSLP
+405 IKGNNNINVEQNSLSTI
-420 AVNKENTYSNQ
+420 NTENIYSNQ

-446 EDYKRMML
+446 EDYKSMML

-462 VSDADIGSIRQ
+462 VSDADVGSIRQ

-490 KNDQARRKKYM
+490 KNDQTRRKKYM

-510 DSTEVNAVLDMTPTN
+510 DSTEVNEVLNMTPTN

-552 EIEQIAYKSWFDIE
+552 EIEQIAYKSWLDIE

-598 AVNETRKN
+598 AVNESRSSQNIPNSVEKNNIKEYNNLQIGETKNINTNDLFQLAKDGGHKTTEQIESLRESIRQNGIIEPIEIYRKN
-606 NSLTNDITNTI
+606 DGTFAIENGNHRLKI
-617 AVENN
+617 ASELGIEKVPVKLVESWENIGVSTKN
-622 KEFLTQ
+622 
-628 SYQYEKSDNAKI
+628 
-640 NNLRED
+640 
-646 ASKYFDNSKESHAYI
+646 ASKDFVQEYGGVYD
-661 DMLEKIITDKD
+661 DRTTEK
-672 IDIRLDG
+672 
-679 ELKTPDGRVV
+679 
-689 NGSYANGTII
+689 
-699 INPNSN
+699 NSN
-705 RAGEFIAIHE
+705 
-715 LTHAIGTKE
+715 
-724 MLNIV
+724 
-729 ENYRKSNVEFDTSV
+729 
-743 KQLLGNYNS
+743 
-752 TEITEE
+752 
-758 ALADVSAQLF
+758 
-768 GNQEFINNVANTNPS
+768 INEGRWNRERS
-783 FFKKIYNEIKYL
+783 
-795 WHQFRGYKNQNEFVE
+795 RSGG
-810 DLYNKWTQ
+810 
-818 AYNSNSELKNTENYH
+818 
-833 ISENFSSEIDKA
+833 
-845 LNNQLQSNT
+845 NNQLEDSGRTRRNAEIYATESYGNEQTSS
-854 QVKARDYTPQIL
+854 VKNKGNNRKQE
-866 VDNGVDNLPMLI
+866 VDNSASFNM
-878 TQKHIKSTI
+878 
-887 YTLQEAENLGLPTK
+887 
-901 NVNYHGLGK
+901 
-910 DLLIKAIDNLDSP
+910 
-923 QAIYKTSE
+923 
-931 NNYLVVTEFKDNNG
+931 
-945 KEIVIPIQINSNGRY
+945 
-960 NNVFIDENQIKSVYG
+960 
-975 RNNLDNY
+975 
-982 INKNNFEQIY
+982 
-992 KKNEELDFNE
+992 NE
-1002 RIQYSNVANSSIK
+1002 SS
-1015 DSIAPQTKDV
+1015 
-1025 NTTTKYSMQ
+1025 
-1034 ESENDSQL
+1034 
-1042 SEKAKRELHRY
+1042 
-1053 VHMNKEEL
+1053 
-1061 NKAFSDVIE
+1061 
-1070 NKENMLEEYNRLSNE
+1070 
-1085 YKEYQ
+1085 
-1090 KSEDFTIALKNSD
+1090 
-1103 YEGEAFTK
+1103 
-1111 AGKYAEKLRYYNEQ
+1111 
-1125 YEKYKSQ
+1125 
-1132 QEAIN
+1132 
-1137 SLLMGNKTDTRSVKQ
+1137 
-1152 VIKEAEKHFGITSN
+1152 
-1166 FKETAYIDIDGNQ
+1166 
-1179 IDFSGKHEGG
+1179 
-1189 MSGSRSLDH
+1189 
-1198 RQINEIDVDMQ
+1198 
-1209 SFIDMGN
+1209 
-1216 IRIIPEGNGINLSIE
+1216 
-1231 PNAKQYAKLEKYIDS
+1231 
-1246 VNGEIYI
+1246 
-1253 DIDKTNTT
+1253 
-1261 YDSIEYKKG
+1261 
-1270 TSTSKI
+1270 
-1276 INDLQYYFRNG
+1276 
-1287 KFPKRSDLAQFRY
+1287 
-1300 SIQKESGSWQ
+1300 
-1310 KYLEDNFKASGT
+1310 
-1322 RTNMQDILVQKAS
+1322 
-1335 NANSYT
+1335 
-1341 KTQENKQAQTHKS
+1341 KTQDTY
-1354 NELETGEWTKQKKE
+1354 NELETSEWTKRKKE

-1376 ESIIKSNYTT
+1376 ESIIRSNYTT

-1397 GTDTYVPESNSK
+1397 GTDTYIPESNSK
-1409 QLELADDRIS
+1409 QLELADDRIL

-1424 SELSSL
+1424 SELASL

-1453 YYSKTGDKT
+1453 YYSKTGNKT

-1882 KAQKEKKTSS
+1882 KTQKEKKTSS

-1899 NKAIDA
+1899 NKVVDA
-1905 SMNILDSFTNAMN
+1905 SMNILDSFSNAMN

-1939 SSKMLASIG
+1939 SSKMLAGIG

-1957 QFIPTVLGQIAKTT
+1957 QFIPTALGQIAKTT

-2023 NIALRTLE
+2023 NIALRALE
-2031 NAVFPW
+2031 NTVFPW

-2051 TKVYESTG
+2051 TKVYENTG

-2095 TSYELLKNLVN
+2095 TSYELLKNLIN

-2179 DSEKLEVLANSK
+2179 DLEKLEVLANSK

-2216 GSFTG
+2216 ESFTG
-2221 SGLNMSKYLQ
+2221 LGLNMSKYLQ

-2242 DNGTVNGKSITGS
+2242 DDGTVNGKSITGS

-2263 INSIKGATY
+2263 IDAIKGATY

-2282 YRPRNASDREIVEN
+2282 YKPSSSSDREIVEN

-2302 NRTAKEKLEIMSK
+2302 NRTVKEKLEIMSK
-2315 FAGVTLNKPDK
+2315 FAGVTVYKNN
-2326 EFPDGSYDY
+2326 SYTY

>member
-29 NTNSKISMDLPT
+29 NTNSEISMDLPT

-86 DTIDNVTGVLGNI
+86 DAIDNVTGVLGNI
-99 GMGIENVIPNMS
+99 GMGIENVIPNMT

-119 IATKKATSTIIRG
+119 IATKKATNTIIRG
-132 VLNRATKNKEFSD
+132 MLNRATKNKEFSD

-405 IKENNNINVEQNSLP
+405 IKGNNNINVEQNSLST
-420 AVNKENTYSNQ
+420 VNTENTYSNQ

-446 EDYKRMML
+446 EDYKTMML

-462 VSDADIGSIRQ
+462 VSDADVGSIRQ
-473 NINSLEDANR
+473 NINSLE
-483 LDTKIDS
+483 S
-490 KNDQARRKKYM
+490 KNQ
-501 QYKNDTNTY
+501 
-510 DSTEVNAVLDMTPTN
+510 
-525 RNGRRTVKQWLT
+525 
-537 VADEI
+537 
-542 GKRIANKSNA
+542 
-552 EIEQIAYKSWFDIE
+552 
-566 PSKSIT
+566 
-572 QYDSQSKTSVAF
+572 
-584 QKFTSDEWVNTINN
+584 TILNN
-598 AVNETRKN
+598 QE
-606 NSLTNDITNTI
+606 LPM
-617 AVENN
+617 
-622 KEFLTQ
+622 Q

-646 ASKYFDNSKESHAYI
+646 ASKYFDNSKESHTYI
-661 DMLEKIITDKD
+661 DMLEKIIIDKD

-679 ELKTPDGRVV
+679 NLKTLDGRVA
-689 NGSYANGTII
+689 NGSYANGII
-699 INPNSN
+699 TINPNSN

-729 ENYRKSNVEFDTSV
+729 ENYRKSNAEFDTSV

-818 AYNSNSELKNTENYH
+818 AYNSS
-833 ISENFSSEIDKA
+833 
-845 LNNQLQSNT
+845 
-854 QVKARDYTPQIL
+854 
-866 VDNGVDNLPMLI
+866 
-878 TQKHIKSTI
+878 
-887 YTLQEAENLGLPTK
+887 
-901 NVNYHGLGK
+901 
-910 DLLIKAIDNLDSP
+910 
-923 QAIYKTSE
+923 
-931 NNYLVVTEFKDNNG
+931 
-945 KEIVIPIQINSNGRY
+945 
-960 NNVFIDENQIKSVYG
+960 
-975 RNNLDNY
+975 NNLNTTTNY
-982 INKNNFEQIY
+982 YIETVA
-992 KKNEELDFNE
+992 DFNE
-1002 RIQYSNVANSSIK
+1002 IEYNNAKEIKLPKQEYAILSTIINSDSNIKPGINKIETTNAQYEIYFKETGEFKVLDKIANEGEDINVFRRTLSRNEEARSKRFNEQLDSEEVSNKRTGTYNDGISKNNSKGTYKRNRSNYDGKTNSRNDI
-1015 DSIAPQTKDV
+1015 
-1025 NTTTKYSMQ
+1025 NTKYSMQ
-1034 ESENDSQL
+1034 ESENNSKRLEISNNVRNDVY
-1042 SEKAKRELHRY
+1042 KATSDL
-1053 VHMNKEEL
+1053 VEEL
-1061 NKAFSDVIE
+1061 DNDSTFISTEDI
-1070 NKENMLEEYNRLSNE
+1070 NDLKEKVDYYLT
-1085 YKEYQ
+1085 KES
-1090 KSEDFTIALKNSD
+1090 KDEIAQL
-1103 YEGEAFTK
+1103 
-1111 AGKYAEKLRYYNEQ
+1111 
-1125 YEKYKSQ
+1125 YEKYDNEEIDDDFMQEIISIENNAIKDKLSALGYEYNKKDTNYSKINGLIESHEKILKYLDDENIKYEISKSKQ
-1132 QEAIN
+1132 AGIFPSIYIQDENGNIIMRIANHKNNNASIDEVYTN
-1137 SLLMGNKTDTRSVKQ
+1137 KELLDADKIIKDIGNKTK
-1152 VIKEAEKHFGITSN
+1152 N
-1166 FKETAYIDIDGNQ
+1166 
-1179 IDFSGKHEGG
+1179 
-1189 MSGSRSLDH
+1189 
-1198 RQINEIDVDMQ
+1198 IN
-1209 SFIDMGN
+1209 N
-1216 IRIIPEGNGINLSIE
+1216 
-1231 PNAKQYAKLEKYIDS
+1231 
-1246 VNGEIYI
+1246 
-1253 DIDKTNTT
+1253 
-1261 YDSIEYKKG
+1261 
-1270 TSTSKI
+1270 
-1276 INDLQYYFRNG
+1276 
-1287 KFPKRSDLAQFRY
+1287 RY
-1300 SIQKESGSWQ
+1300 SIQRESGSWQ
-1310 KYLEDNFKASGT
+1310 KYLENNFKASGT
-1322 RTNMQDILVQKAS
+1322 RTHFKDILVQKAE

-1354 NELETGEWTKQKKE
+1354 NELETSEWTKRKKE

-1376 ESIIKSNYTT
+1376 ESIIRSNYTT

-1424 SELSSL
+1424 SELASL

-1453 YYSKTGDKT
+1453 YYSKTGNKA

-1607 SKINPDMERNHTV
+1607 SKINPDMERNHTI

-1634 IENVVDRL
+1634 IENVIDRL

-1882 KAQKEKKTSS
+1882 KTQKEKKTSS

-1899 NKAIDA
+1899 NKVVDA
-1905 SMNILDSFTNAMN
+1905 SMNILDSFSNAMN

-1939 SSKMLASIG
+1939 SSKMLAGIG

-1957 QFIPTVLGQIAKTT
+1957 QFIPTALGQIAKTT

-2023 NIALRTLE
+2023 NIALRALE

-2051 TKVYESTG
+2051 TKVYENTG

-2095 TSYELLKNLVN
+2095 TSYELLKNLIN

-2216 GSFTG
+2216 ESFTG

-2242 DNGTVNGKSITGS
+2242 DDGTVNGKSITGS
-2255 KKDKVFDY
+2255 RKNKVFDY
-2263 INSIKGATY
+2263 IDSIKGATY

-2282 YRPRNASDREIVEN
+2282 YKLSSSSDREIIEN
-2296 YVRNMP
+2296 HVRNLP
-2302 NRTAKEKLEIMSK
+2302 NKTAKEKLEIMSK

>member
-1 MAKKIYELSDE
+1 MAIKFKLSDE
-12 EKEKAKELLD
+12 EKK
-22 FMSKNKN
+22 
-29 NTNSKISMDLPT
+29 KI
-41 ANMSKPKNEMP
+41 
-52 VYDRSSSID
+52 
-61 FPRVKIASQ
+61 
-70 QETKNLKKFR
+70 
-80 ESNNFT
+80 
-86 DTIDNVTGVLGNI
+86 
-99 GMGIENVIPNMS
+99 
-111 KYMNEGNK
+111 NK
-119 IATKKATSTIIRG
+119 IATAMEEEKQTIRDTSSSQELPTASSKMKRKDDQKIYELPKAGFIANSRRTGEIS
-132 VLNRATKNKEFSD
+132 NPFSD
-145 KVGQI
+145 SRLINTLKKENETLKTAKEDLQPLGESSISSQTYEDMKSNDPKVSFPAKTRYLIDTAKGAITGWGKSIGQYLQTSVADDNQRVLDNKILAKFTDENGRKRLEETNKNLVEQIRKTQADKNADTIARQELSPTMQTLGDISRSLGNVAPTMALNAIMPGAGNVAMFMSSSGNASGEALLRENDIRKAKLAGDLKGAIEVGAEKLTGGIKFLPKGTLDNTAVNFISKNIKSKVGQKI
-150 VGNTLGEKIHSSLNP
+150 ASKGYEVGGEVLEEVLTDIGQNTVDKFMYQDDGKVVDFDQLKETAKITVLTTLALNALGLGGSTYKEVQQQN
-165 IAKTNQELNNA
+165 KTNEVNSRINEAQKVINGDGYITQEQQTTNQANN
-176 DIEKWRTNTIQ
+176 NT
-187 NNISKTNNFLGTK
+187 
-200 LAELAPSIGNNALP
+200 
-214 MAVALA
+214 
-220 PVPGARALSTAMFMT
+220 
-235 SAGGSYLDDAKA
+235 
-247 RGMNEDEA
+247 
-255 FGYATIMGTLE
+255 
-266 GGTEAVISGNMLNKG
+266 
-281 VKLASGHELSKEIL
+281 
-295 GSYGLDIT
+295 
-303 ENFAQEAIMEPLSE
+303 
-317 LTATITG
+317 
-324 GKESADWNNM
+324 
-334 GQRMINSGIDG
+334 
-345 ALSAVLLSGVSA
+345 
-357 GIGSAVNVVNKHN
+357 
-370 NGQAVTQNEIKT
+370 
-382 AMKDIQNSG
+382 
-391 KINVE
+391 NVE
-396 EVIKGSIEA
+396 R
-405 IKENNNINVEQNSLP
+405 NLP
-420 AVNKENTYSNQ
+420 TVNTENTYSNQ

-446 EDYKRMML
+446 EDYKSMML

-462 VSDADIGSIRQ
+462 VSDADVGSIRQ
-473 NINSLEDANR
+473 NINSLE
-483 LDTKIDS
+483 S
-490 KNDQARRKKYM
+490 KNQ
-501 QYKNDTNTY
+501 
-510 DSTEVNAVLDMTPTN
+510 
-525 RNGRRTVKQWLT
+525 
-537 VADEI
+537 
-542 GKRIANKSNA
+542 
-552 EIEQIAYKSWFDIE
+552 
-566 PSKSIT
+566 
-572 QYDSQSKTSVAF
+572 
-584 QKFTSDEWVNTINN
+584 TILNN
-598 AVNETRKN
+598 QE
-606 NSLTNDITNTI
+606 LPM
-617 AVENN
+617 
-622 KEFLTQ
+622 Q

-646 ASKYFDNSKESHAYI
+646 ASKYFDNSKESHTYI
-661 DMLEKIITDKD
+661 DMLEKIIIDKD

-679 ELKTPDGRVV
+679 NLKTLDGRVA
-689 NGSYANGTII
+689 NGSYANGII
-699 INPNSN
+699 TINPNSN

-945 KEIVIPIQINSNGRY
+945 KEIVIPIQINGNGRY

-1034 ESENDSQL
+1034 ESENNSDSFNISKYDNKGRELSKQQQEYFKDSKVRDKKGNL
-1042 SEKAKRELHRY
+1042 LTMYHSTDADFNTFTYDNLGKTGLAYGEGFYFTDSEKAKKTYGKNTKTVYLDISKPMEIGKRTMTKNDFKKLVEAVNERTNGQVEADYGNINDALQVYEYGGDDIDLVNELK
-1053 VHMNKEEL
+1053 NE
-1061 NKAFSDVIE
+1061 SG
-1070 NKENMLEEYNRLSNE
+1070 LSNAE
-1085 YKEYQ
+1085 YY
-1090 KSEDFTIALKNSD
+1090 
-1103 YEGEAFTK
+1103 
-1111 AGKYAEKLRYYNEQ
+1111 
-1125 YEKYKSQ
+1125 
-1132 QEAIN
+1132 
-1137 SLLMGNKTDTRSVKQ
+1137 SLLRKTLGYDGIKANNKTNG
-1152 VIKEAEKHFGITSN
+1152 E
-1166 FKETAYIDIDGNQ
+1166 DGNYWIAFNPNQ
-1179 IDFSGKHEGG
+1179 IK
-1189 MSGSRSLDH
+1189 
-1198 RQINEIDVDMQ
+1198 NIDNSNPTD
-1209 SFIDMGN
+1209 N
-1216 IRIIPEGNGINLSIE
+1216 P
-1231 PNAKQYAKLEKYIDS
+1231 
-1246 VNGEIYI
+1246 
-1253 DIDKTNTT
+1253 DI
-1261 YDSIEYKKG
+1261 
-1270 TSTSKI
+1270 
-1276 INDLQYYFRNG
+1276 
-1287 KFPKRSDLAQFRY
+1287 RY

-1310 KYLEDNFKASGT
+1310 KYLENNFKASGT
-1322 RTNMQDILVQKAS
+1322 RTHFKDILVQKAE

-1354 NELETGEWTKQKKE
+1354 NELETSEWTKRKKE

-1376 ESIIKSNYTT
+1376 ESIIRSNYTT
-1386 DEAKAIAKSLM
+1386 AEAKAIAKSLM

-1424 SELSSL
+1424 SELASL

-1626 VKAFAKAD
+1626 VKSFAKAD

-1783 KSAVY
+1783 KSAIY
-1788 DTVQLRKGNITAN
+1788 DTAQLRKGNITAN

-1882 KAQKEKKTSS
+1882 KTQKEKKTSS

-1899 NKAIDA
+1899 NKVVDA
-1905 SMNILDSFTNAMN
+1905 SMNILDSFSNAMN

-1939 SSKMLASIG
+1939 SSKMLAGIG

-1957 QFIPTVLGQIAKTT
+1957 QFIPTALGQIAKTT

-2023 NIALRTLE
+2023 NIALRALE

-2051 TKVYESTG
+2051 TKVYENTG

-2095 TSYELLKNLVN
+2095 TSYELLKNLIN

-2157 KKTGGNTSNYFEFL
+2157 KKNGGNTSNYFEFL

-2179 DSEKLEVLANSK
+2179 DSEKLEVLAHSK

-2216 GSFTG
+2216 ESFTG

-2242 DNGTVNGKSITGS
+2242 DDGTVNGKSITGS
-2255 KKDKVFDY
+2255 KKNKVFDY
-2263 INSIKGATY
+2263 IDSIKGATY

-2282 YRPRNASDREIVEN
+2282 YKPSSSSDREIVEN
-2296 YVRNMP
+2296 YVRNLP
-2302 NRTAKEKLEIMSK
+2302 NKTAKEKLEIMSK
-2315 FAGVTLNKPDK
+2315 FAGVTVYKND
-2326 EFPDGSYDY
+2326 SYTY

>member
-1 MAKKIYELSDE
+1 MAIKFKLSDE
-12 EKEKAKELLD
+12 EKK
-22 FMSKNKN
+22 
-29 NTNSKISMDLPT
+29 KI
-41 ANMSKPKNEMP
+41 
-52 VYDRSSSID
+52 
-61 FPRVKIASQ
+61 
-70 QETKNLKKFR
+70 
-80 ESNNFT
+80 
-86 DTIDNVTGVLGNI
+86 
-99 GMGIENVIPNMS
+99 
-111 KYMNEGNK
+111 NK
-119 IATKKATSTIIRG
+119 IATAMEEEKQTTRDTSSSQELPTASSKMKRKDDQKIYELPKAGFIANSRRTGEIS
-132 VLNRATKNKEFSD
+132 NPFSD
-145 KVGQI
+145 SRLINTLKKENETLKTAKEDLQPLGESSISSQTYEDMKSNDPKVSFPAKNRYLIDTAKGAITGWGKSIGQYLQTSVANDNQRVLDNKILAKFTDENGRKRLEETNKNLVEQIRKTQADKNADAIASQELSPTMQTLGDISRSLGNVAPTMALNAIMPGTGNVAMFMSSSGNASGEALLRENDIRKAKIAGDLKGAIEVGAEKLTGGIKFLPKGTLDNTAVNFISKNIKSKVGQKI
-150 VGNTLGEKIHSSLNP
+150 ASKGYEVGGEVLEEVLTDIGQNTVDKFMYQDDGKVVDFDQLKETAKITVLTTLALNALGLGGSTYKEVQQQN
-165 IAKTNQELNNA
+165 KTNEVNSRINEAQKVINGDGYITQEQQ
-176 DIEKWRTNTIQ
+176 TSSNT
-187 NNISKTNNFLGTK
+187 
-200 LAELAPSIGNNALP
+200 
-214 MAVALA
+214 
-220 PVPGARALSTAMFMT
+220 
-235 SAGGSYLDDAKA
+235 
-247 RGMNEDEA
+247 
-255 FGYATIMGTLE
+255 
-266 GGTEAVISGNMLNKG
+266 
-281 VKLASGHELSKEIL
+281 
-295 GSYGLDIT
+295 
-303 ENFAQEAIMEPLSE
+303 
-317 LTATITG
+317 
-324 GKESADWNNM
+324 
-334 GQRMINSGIDG
+334 
-345 ALSAVLLSGVSA
+345 
-357 GIGSAVNVVNKHN
+357 
-370 NGQAVTQNEIKT
+370 
-382 AMKDIQNSG
+382 
-391 KINVE
+391 
-396 EVIKGSIEA
+396 
-405 IKENNNINVEQNSLP
+405 NVEQNSLP
-420 AVNKENTYSNQ
+420 TVNTENTYSNQ

-446 EDYKRMML
+446 EDYKTMML

-462 VSDADIGSIRQ
+462 VSDADVGSIRQ
-473 NINSLEDANR
+473 NINSLEEANR

-490 KNDQARRKKYM
+490 KNDQTRRKKYM

-510 DSTEVNAVLDMTPTN
+510 DSTEVNEVLDMTPTN

-598 AVNETRKN
+598 AVNKTRSSQNIPNSIEKNNIKEYNNLQLGETKNINTNDLSQLAKDGGHRTTEQIESLRESIRQNGIVEPIEIYRKN
-606 NSLTNDITNTI
+606 DGTFAIENGNHRLKI
-617 AVENN
+617 A
-622 KEFLTQ
+622 
-628 SYQYEKSDNAKI
+628 
-640 NNLRED
+640 
-646 ASKYFDNSKESHAYI
+646 
-661 DMLEKIITDKD
+661 
-672 IDIRLDG
+672 
-679 ELKTPDGRVV
+679 
-689 NGSYANGTII
+689 
-699 INPNSN
+699 
-705 RAGEFIAIHE
+705 
-715 LTHAIGTKE
+715 
-724 MLNIV
+724 
-729 ENYRKSNVEFDTSV
+729 
-743 KQLLGNYNS
+743 
-752 TEITEE
+752 
-758 ALADVSAQLF
+758 
-768 GNQEFINNVANTNPS
+768 
-783 FFKKIYNEIKYL
+783 
-795 WHQFRGYKNQNEFVE
+795 
-810 DLYNKWTQ
+810 
-818 AYNSNSELKNTENYH
+818 SELGIE
-833 ISENFSSEIDKA
+833 
-845 LNNQLQSNT
+845 
-854 QVKARDYTPQIL
+854 QVPVKL
-866 VDNGVDNLPMLI
+866 VE
-878 TQKHIKSTI
+878 SW
-887 YTLQEAENLGLPTK
+887 ENLGLVKDKTETNILNEGIDRSDTSNRISEANIENDEGSGTGRRSVYDINDKFKNGRTAEK
-901 NVNYHGLGK
+901 NVE
-910 DLLIKAIDNLDSP
+910 I
-923 QAIYKTSE
+923 SE
-931 NNYLVVTEFKDNNG
+931 GT
-945 KEIVIPIQINSNGRY
+945 PNSNQQTS
-960 NNVFIDENQIKSVYG
+960 NI
-975 RNNLDNY
+975 
-982 INKNNFEQIY
+982 
-992 KKNEELDFNE
+992 KNEGN
-1002 RIQYSNVANSSIK
+1002 
-1015 DSIAPQTKDV
+1015 
-1025 NTTTKYSMQ
+1025 
-1034 ESENDSQL
+1034 
-1042 SEKAKRELHRY
+1042 
-1053 VHMNKEEL
+1053 
-1061 NKAFSDVIE
+1061 
-1070 NKENMLEEYNRLSNE
+1070 NR
-1085 YKEYQ
+1085 
-1090 KSEDFTIALKNSD
+1090 
-1103 YEGEAFTK
+1103 
-1111 AGKYAEKLRYYNEQ
+1111 
-1125 YEKYKSQ
+1125 
-1132 QEAIN
+1132 
-1137 SLLMGNKTDTRSVKQ
+1137 KQ
-1152 VIKEAEKHFGITSN
+1152 G
-1166 FKETAYIDIDGNQ
+1166 
-1179 IDFSGKHEGG
+1179 
-1189 MSGSRSLDH
+1189 
-1198 RQINEIDVDMQ
+1198 VD
-1209 SFIDMGN
+1209 N
-1216 IRIIPEGNGINLSIE
+1216 
-1231 PNAKQYAKLEKYIDS
+1231 
-1246 VNGEIYI
+1246 
-1253 DIDKTNTT
+1253 
-1261 YDSIEYKKG
+1261 
-1270 TSTSKI
+1270 STSF
-1276 INDLQYYFRNG
+1276 NMN
-1287 KFPKRSDLAQFRY
+1287 
-1300 SIQKESGSWQ
+1300 ESS
-1310 KYLEDNFKASGT
+1310 
-1322 RTNMQDILVQKAS
+1322 
-1335 NANSYT
+1335 
-1341 KTQENKQAQTHKS
+1341 KTQDTS

-1409 QLELADDRIS
+1409 QLELADDRVS

-1424 SELSSL
+1424 SELASL

-1453 YYSKTGDKT
+1453 YYSKTGNKT

-1607 SKINPDMERNHTV
+1607 SKINPYMERNHTV

-1788 DTVQLRKGNITAN
+1788 DTAQLRKGNITVN

-1899 NKAIDA
+1899 NKVINA

-1939 SSKMLASIG
+1939 SSKMLAGIG

-1957 QFIPTVLGQIAKTT
+1957 QFIPTALGQIAKTT

-2023 NIALRTLE
+2023 NIALRALE

-2051 TKVYESTG
+2051 TKVYENTG

-2095 TSYELLKNLVN
+2095 TSYELLKNLIN

-2121 IEKIYSYSTE
+2121 IEKVYSYSTE
-2131 QVKIDYARQNCLKN
+2131 QIKIDYARQNCLKN

-2157 KKTGGNTSNYFEFL
+2157 KKAGGNTSNYFEFL

-2216 GSFTG
+2216 ESFTG

-2242 DNGTVNGKSITGS
+2242 DDGTVNGKSITGS

-2263 INSIKGATY
+2263 IDSIKGATY

-2282 YRPRNASDREIVEN
+2282 YKPSSSSDREIVEN

-2302 NRTAKEKLEIMSK
+2302 NRTVKEKLEIMSK
-2315 FAGVTLNKPDK
+2315 FAGVTVYKNN
-2326 EFPDGSYDY
+2326 SYTY

>member
-1 MAKKIYELSDE
+1 MAIKFKLSDE
-12 EKEKAKELLD
+12 EKK
-22 FMSKNKN
+22 
-29 NTNSKISMDLPT
+29 KI
-41 ANMSKPKNEMP
+41 
-52 VYDRSSSID
+52 
-61 FPRVKIASQ
+61 
-70 QETKNLKKFR
+70 
-80 ESNNFT
+80 
-86 DTIDNVTGVLGNI
+86 
-99 GMGIENVIPNMS
+99 
-111 KYMNEGNK
+111 NK
-119 IATKKATSTIIRG
+119 IATAMEEEKQTTRDTSSSQELPTASSKMKRKDDQKIYELPKAGFIANSRRTGKIS
-132 VLNRATKNKEFSD
+132 NPFSD
-145 KVGQI
+145 SRLINTLKKENETLKTAKEDLQPLGESSISSQTYEDMKSNDPKVSFPAKTRYLIDTAKGAITGWGKSIGQYLQTSVADDNQRVLDNKILAKFTDENGRKRLEETNKNLVEQIRKTQADKNADAIARQELSPTMQTLGDISRSLGNVAPTMALNAIMPGVGNVAMFMSSSGNASGEALLRENDIRKAKLAGDLKGAIEVGAEKLTGGIKFLPKGTLDNTAVNFISKNIKSKVGQKI
-150 VGNTLGEKIHSSLNP
+150 ASKGYEVGGEVLEEVLTDIGQNTVDKFMYQDDGKVVDFDQLKETAKITVLTTLALNALGLGGSTYKEVQQQN
-165 IAKTNQELNNA
+165 KTNEVNSRINEAQKVINGDGYITQEQQ
-176 DIEKWRTNTIQ
+176 TSSNT
-187 NNISKTNNFLGTK
+187 
-200 LAELAPSIGNNALP
+200 
-214 MAVALA
+214 
-220 PVPGARALSTAMFMT
+220 
-235 SAGGSYLDDAKA
+235 
-247 RGMNEDEA
+247 
-255 FGYATIMGTLE
+255 
-266 GGTEAVISGNMLNKG
+266 
-281 VKLASGHELSKEIL
+281 
-295 GSYGLDIT
+295 
-303 ENFAQEAIMEPLSE
+303 
-317 LTATITG
+317 
-324 GKESADWNNM
+324 
-334 GQRMINSGIDG
+334 
-345 ALSAVLLSGVSA
+345 
-357 GIGSAVNVVNKHN
+357 
-370 NGQAVTQNEIKT
+370 
-382 AMKDIQNSG
+382 
-391 KINVE
+391 
-396 EVIKGSIEA
+396 
-405 IKENNNINVEQNSLP
+405 NVEQNFLP
-420 AVNKENTYSNQ
+420 TVNTENTYSNQ

-446 EDYKRMML
+446 EDYKTMML
-454 DVLNNMNE
+454 DVLNNMSE
-462 VSDADIGSIRQ
+462 VSDADVGSIRQ
-473 NINSLEDANR
+473 NINSLE
-483 LDTKIDS
+483 S
-490 KNDQARRKKYM
+490 KNQ
-501 QYKNDTNTY
+501 
-510 DSTEVNAVLDMTPTN
+510 
-525 RNGRRTVKQWLT
+525 
-537 VADEI
+537 
-542 GKRIANKSNA
+542 
-552 EIEQIAYKSWFDIE
+552 
-566 PSKSIT
+566 
-572 QYDSQSKTSVAF
+572 
-584 QKFTSDEWVNTINN
+584 TILNN
-598 AVNETRKN
+598 QE
-606 NSLTNDITNTI
+606 LPM
-617 AVENN
+617 
-622 KEFLTQ
+622 Q

-646 ASKYFDNSKESHAYI
+646 ASKYFDNSKESHTYI
-661 DMLEKIITDKD
+661 DMLEKIIIDKD

-679 ELKTPDGRVV
+679 NLKTLDGRVA
-689 NGSYANGTII
+689 NGSYANGII
-699 INPNSN
+699 TINPNSN

-729 ENYRKSNVEFDTSV
+729 ENYRKSNAEFDTSV

-818 AYNSNSELKNTENYH
+818 AYNSSNNLNTTTNYYIETVADFNEIEYNNAKEIKLPKQEYAILSTIINSDSNIKPGINKIETTNAQYEIYFKETGEFKVLDKIANEGEDINVFRRTLSRNEEARSKRFNEQLDSEEVSNKRTGTYNDG
-833 ISENFSSEIDKA
+833 ISENNSKGTYKR
-845 LNNQLQSNT
+845 NRSNY
-854 QVKARDYTPQIL
+854 D
-866 VDNGVDNLPMLI
+866 
-878 TQKHIKSTI
+878 
-887 YTLQEAENLGLPTK
+887 
-901 NVNYHGLGK
+901 GK
-910 DLLIKAIDNLDSP
+910 TNSRND
-923 QAIYKTSE
+923 
-931 NNYLVVTEFKDNNG
+931 
-945 KEIVIPIQINSNGRY
+945 IN
-960 NNVFIDENQIKSVYG
+960 
-975 RNNLDNY
+975 
-982 INKNNFEQIY
+982 
-992 KKNEELDFNE
+992 
-1002 RIQYSNVANSSIK
+1002 
-1015 DSIAPQTKDV
+1015 
-1025 NTTTKYSMQ
+1025 TKYSMQ
-1034 ESENDSQL
+1034 ESENNSDSFNISKYDNKGRELSKQQQEYFKDSKVRDKKGNL
-1042 SEKAKRELHRY
+1042 LTMYHSTDADFSTFTYDNLGKTGLAYGEGFYFTDSEKAKKTYGKNTKTVYLDISKPMEIGKRTMTKNDFKKLVEAVNERTNGQVEADYGNINDALQVYEYGGDDIDLVNELK
-1053 VHMNKEEL
+1053 NE
-1061 NKAFSDVIE
+1061 SG
-1070 NKENMLEEYNRLSNE
+1070 LSNAE
-1085 YKEYQ
+1085 YY
-1090 KSEDFTIALKNSD
+1090 
-1103 YEGEAFTK
+1103 
-1111 AGKYAEKLRYYNEQ
+1111 
-1125 YEKYKSQ
+1125 
-1132 QEAIN
+1132 
-1137 SLLMGNKTDTRSVKQ
+1137 SLLRETLGYDGIKANNKTNG
-1152 VIKEAEKHFGITSN
+1152 E
-1166 FKETAYIDIDGNQ
+1166 DGNYWIAFNSNQ
-1179 IDFSGKHEGG
+1179 IK
-1189 MSGSRSLDH
+1189 
-1198 RQINEIDVDMQ
+1198 NIDNSNPTD
-1209 SFIDMGN
+1209 N
-1216 IRIIPEGNGINLSIE
+1216 P
-1231 PNAKQYAKLEKYIDS
+1231 
-1246 VNGEIYI
+1246 
-1253 DIDKTNTT
+1253 DI
-1261 YDSIEYKKG
+1261 
-1270 TSTSKI
+1270 
-1276 INDLQYYFRNG
+1276 
-1287 KFPKRSDLAQFRY
+1287 RY

-1310 KYLEDNFKASGT
+1310 KYLENNFKASGT

-1453 YYSKTGDKT
+1453 YYSKTGNKS

-1634 IENVVDRL
+1634 MENVADRL

-1739 ASLINQLSNKNK
+1739 ASLISQLSNKNK

-1788 DTVQLRKGNITAN
+1788 DTVQLRKGDITAN

-1957 QFIPTVLGQIAKTT
+1957 QFVPTALGQIAKTT

-2023 NIALRTLE
+2023 NIALRALE
-2031 NAVFPW
+2031 NGVFPW

-2051 TKVYESTG
+2051 IKVYENTG

-2095 TSYELLKNLVN
+2095 TSYELLNNLIN

-2121 IEKIYSYSTE
+2121 IEKVYSYSTE
-2131 QVKIDYARQNCLKN
+2131 QIKIDYARQNCLKN
-2145 EQSTLSQVTNAI
+2145 EPSTLSQVTNAI
-2157 KKTGGNTSNYFEFL
+2157 KKSGGNTSNYFEFL
-2171 ANTQGLDK
+2171 ASTQELDK
-2179 DSEKLEVLANSK
+2179 DSEKLEILANSK

-2197 KAIYE
+2197 KVIYE

-2216 GSFTG
+2216 ESFTG

-2242 DNGTVNGKSITGS
+2242 DDGTVNGKSITGS

-2263 INSIKGATY
+2263 IDSIKGATY

-2282 YRPRNASDREIVEN
+2282 YKPSSSSDREIIEN
-2296 YVRNMP
+2296 YVRNLP
-2302 NRTAKEKLEIMSK
+2302 NKTAKEKLEIMSK
-2315 FAGVTLNKPDK
+2315 FAGVTVYKNN
-2326 EFPDGSYDY
+2326 SYTY

>member
-431 LKQMASKE
+431 LKQIASNE

-446 EDYKRMML
+446 EDYKTMML

-462 VSDADIGSIRQ
+462 VSDADIDSIRQ
-473 NINSLEDANR
+473 NINSLENANK

-490 KNDQARRKKYM
+490 KNDQTRRKKYM

-510 DSTEVNAVLDMTPTN
+510 DSTEVNEVLDMTPTN

-572 QYDSQSKTSVAF
+572 QYDSQLKTSVAF

-689 NGSYANGTII
+689 NGSYANGTIT

-729 ENYRKSNVEFDTSV
+729 ENYRKSNAEFDTSV

-945 KEIVIPIQINSNGRY
+945 KEIVIPIQINGNGRY

-1424 SELSSL
+1424 SELASL

-1453 YYSKTGDKT
+1453 YYSKTGNKT

-1939 SSKMLASIG
+1939 SSKMLAGIG

-1957 QFIPTVLGQIAKTT
+1957 QFIPTALGQIAKTT

-2023 NIALRTLE
+2023 NIALRALE

-2051 TKVYESTG
+2051 TKVYENTG

-2095 TSYELLKNLVN
+2095 TSYELLKNLIN

-2242 DNGTVNGKSITGS
+2242 DDGTVNGKSITGS

-2302 NRTAKEKLEIMSK
+2302 NRTVKEKLEIMSN

>member
-1 MAKKIYELSDE
+1 MAIKFKLSDE
-12 EKEKAKELLD
+12 EKK
-22 FMSKNKN
+22 
-29 NTNSKISMDLPT
+29 KI
-41 ANMSKPKNEMP
+41 
-52 VYDRSSSID
+52 
-61 FPRVKIASQ
+61 
-70 QETKNLKKFR
+70 
-80 ESNNFT
+80 
-86 DTIDNVTGVLGNI
+86 
-99 GMGIENVIPNMS
+99 
-111 KYMNEGNK
+111 NK
-119 IATKKATSTIIRG
+119 IATAMEEEKQTTRDTSSSQELPTASSKMKRKDDQKIYELPKAGFIANSRRTGEIS
-132 VLNRATKNKEFSD
+132 NPFSD
-145 KVGQI
+145 SRLI
-150 VGNTLGEKIHSSLNP
+150 NTLKKENETLKTAKEDLQPLGESSISSQTYEDMKSNDP
-165 IAKTNQELNNA
+165 KVSFPAKTRYLIDTAKGAITGWGKSIGQYLQTSVADDNQRVLDNKILAKFTDENGRKRLEETNKNLVEQIRKTQADKNADAIATQELSP
-176 DIEKWRTNTIQ
+176 TMQTLG
-187 NNISKTNNFLGTK
+187 NISRNLGNM
-200 LAELAPSIGNNALP
+200 APTMALNAL
-214 MAVALA
+214 M
-220 PVPGARALSTAMFMT
+220 PGTGNVAMFM
-235 SAGGSYLDDAKA
+235 SS
-247 RGMNEDEA
+247 
-255 FGYATIMGTLE
+255 
-266 GGTEAVISGNMLNKG
+266 SGD
-281 VKLASGHELSKEIL
+281 ASGE
-295 GSYGLDIT
+295 GL
-303 ENFAQEAIMEPLSE
+303 L
-317 LTATITG
+317 
-324 GKESADWNNM
+324 
-334 GQRMINSGIDG
+334 
-345 ALSAVLLSGVSA
+345 
-357 GIGSAVNVVNKHN
+357 
-370 NGQAVTQNEIKT
+370 
-382 AMKDIQNSG
+382 
-391 KINVE
+391 
-396 EVIKGSIEA
+396 
-405 IKENNNINVEQNSLP
+405 KENNIQKAKLAGDLKGAIEVGAEKLTGGIKFLPKGTLDNTAVNFISKNIKSEVGQKIASKGYEVGGEVLEEVLTDIGQNIVDKFMYQDDGKVVDFDKLKETAKITVLTTLALNALGLGGSTYKEVQQQNKTNEVNSRIDEAQKVINGDGYITQEQQTSSNTNVEQNSLP
-420 AVNKENTYSNQ
+420 TVNTENTYSNQ

-446 EDYKRMML
+446 EDYKSMML

-462 VSDADIGSIRQ
+462 VSDADVSSIRQ

-490 KNDQARRKKYM
+490 KNDQTRRKKYM

-510 DSTEVNAVLDMTPTN
+510 DSTEVNEVLDMTPTN

-598 AVNETRKN
+598 AVNKTRSSQNVPNSIEKNNIKEYNNLQLGETKNINTNDLSQLAKDGGHRTTEQIESLRESIRQKGIVEPIEIYRKN
-606 NSLTNDITNTI
+606 DGTFAIENGNHRLKI
-617 AVENN
+617 A
-622 KEFLTQ
+622 
-628 SYQYEKSDNAKI
+628 
-640 NNLRED
+640 
-646 ASKYFDNSKESHAYI
+646 
-661 DMLEKIITDKD
+661 
-672 IDIRLDG
+672 
-679 ELKTPDGRVV
+679 
-689 NGSYANGTII
+689 
-699 INPNSN
+699 
-705 RAGEFIAIHE
+705 
-715 LTHAIGTKE
+715 
-724 MLNIV
+724 
-729 ENYRKSNVEFDTSV
+729 
-743 KQLLGNYNS
+743 
-752 TEITEE
+752 
-758 ALADVSAQLF
+758 
-768 GNQEFINNVANTNPS
+768 
-783 FFKKIYNEIKYL
+783 
-795 WHQFRGYKNQNEFVE
+795 
-810 DLYNKWTQ
+810 
-818 AYNSNSELKNTENYH
+818 SELGIE
-833 ISENFSSEIDKA
+833 
-845 LNNQLQSNT
+845 
-854 QVKARDYTPQIL
+854 QVPVKL
-866 VDNGVDNLPMLI
+866 VE
-878 TQKHIKSTI
+878 SW
-887 YTLQEAENLGLPTK
+887 ENLGLVKDKTETNILNEGIDRSDTSNRISEANIENDEESGTGRRSVYDINDKFKNGRTAEK
-901 NVNYHGLGK
+901 NVG
-910 DLLIKAIDNLDSP
+910 I
-923 QAIYKTSE
+923 SE
-931 NNYLVVTEFKDNNG
+931 GT
-945 KEIVIPIQINSNGRY
+945 PNSNQQTS
-960 NNVFIDENQIKSVYG
+960 NI
-975 RNNLDNY
+975 
-982 INKNNFEQIY
+982 
-992 KKNEELDFNE
+992 KNEGN
-1002 RIQYSNVANSSIK
+1002 
-1015 DSIAPQTKDV
+1015 
-1025 NTTTKYSMQ
+1025 
-1034 ESENDSQL
+1034 
-1042 SEKAKRELHRY
+1042 
-1053 VHMNKEEL
+1053 
-1061 NKAFSDVIE
+1061 
-1070 NKENMLEEYNRLSNE
+1070 NR
-1085 YKEYQ
+1085 
-1090 KSEDFTIALKNSD
+1090 
-1103 YEGEAFTK
+1103 
-1111 AGKYAEKLRYYNEQ
+1111 
-1125 YEKYKSQ
+1125 
-1132 QEAIN
+1132 
-1137 SLLMGNKTDTRSVKQ
+1137 KQ
-1152 VIKEAEKHFGITSN
+1152 G
-1166 FKETAYIDIDGNQ
+1166 
-1179 IDFSGKHEGG
+1179 
-1189 MSGSRSLDH
+1189 
-1198 RQINEIDVDMQ
+1198 VD
-1209 SFIDMGN
+1209 N
-1216 IRIIPEGNGINLSIE
+1216 
-1231 PNAKQYAKLEKYIDS
+1231 
-1246 VNGEIYI
+1246 
-1253 DIDKTNTT
+1253 
-1261 YDSIEYKKG
+1261 
-1270 TSTSKI
+1270 STSF
-1276 INDLQYYFRNG
+1276 NMN
-1287 KFPKRSDLAQFRY
+1287 
-1300 SIQKESGSWQ
+1300 ESS
-1310 KYLEDNFKASGT
+1310 
-1322 RTNMQDILVQKAS
+1322 
-1335 NANSYT
+1335 
-1341 KTQENKQAQTHKS
+1341 KTQDTS

-1424 SELSSL
+1424 SELASL

-1453 YYSKTGDKT
+1453 YYSKTGNKT

-1487 LNHQTPEGQAVWL
+1487 LNHQTPEGQVVWL

-1534 SENAKVLEQNLNE
+1534 SDNAKVLEQNLNE

-1607 SKINPDMERNHTV
+1607 SKINPYMERNHTV

-1788 DTVQLRKGNITAN
+1788 DTAQLRKGNITAN

-1899 NKAIDA
+1899 NKVINA

-1939 SSKMLASIG
+1939 SSKMLAGIG

-1957 QFIPTVLGQIAKTT
+1957 QFIPTALGQIAKTT

-2023 NIALRTLE
+2023 NIALRALE

-2051 TKVYESTG
+2051 TKVYENTG

-2095 TSYELLKNLVN
+2095 TSYELLKNLIN

-2121 IEKIYSYSTE
+2121 IEKVYSYSTE
-2131 QVKIDYARQNCLKN
+2131 QIKIDYARQNCLKN

-2157 KKTGGNTSNYFEFL
+2157 KKAGGNTSNYFEFL

-2191 YDEKTK
+2191 CNEKTK

-2216 GSFTG
+2216 ESFTG

-2242 DNGTVNGKSITGS
+2242 DDGTVNGKSITGS

-2263 INSIKGATY
+2263 IDSIKGATY

-2282 YRPRNASDREIVEN
+2282 YKPSSSSDREIVEN

-2302 NRTAKEKLEIMSK
+2302 NRTVKEKLEIMSK
-2315 FAGVTLNKPDK
+2315 FAGVTVYKNN
-2326 EFPDGSYDY
+2326 SYTY

>member
-1 MAKKIYELSDE
+1 MAIKFKLSDE
-12 EKEKAKELLD
+12 EKKKINKIATAMEEEKQVTRETEV
-22 FMSKNKN
+22 SQ
-29 NTNSKISMDLPT
+29 DLPT
-41 ANMSKPKNEMP
+41 AKLSRLSERNNSYSSRTKYPYTNKYGKGNIDLTNRPIVKNDDGSISTVRSMSFQDEEGKEVLVPTVVNGKIVSDSEAINNYYRTGEYLGKFDSVEEANEYAEKLHKQQEKLYSQNSRESLKLPYDLPMANQATANMSDATPAELAKNNAP
-52 VYDRSSSID
+52 VVSSKDSRLALARKKAWEYNTDDYKNLTELNQVAQQKQADAINEIAEDHPIKAGLLNTGLNLAGGMLQSVGGFIDASKTIEATMAKGTGAVAGFLGNKDIEEKSKKAYEKAVAEGGYTNSSFNIIASGNQGVENGAIKTIGSVASTMGRQLMDALLGEAIGTSGSTLQGIGVAGSSSQEVLAENPD
-61 FPRVKIASQ
+61 NIAQ
-70 QETKNLKKFR
+70 AVITGTTKGIVAKKLEDLFDANILTIRGSKSSVQNQVTNWISNTFR
-80 ESNNFT
+80 SKVGKEIANR
-86 DTIDNVTGVLGNI
+86 VTGVAGENI
-99 GMGIENVIPNMS
+99 EEFLEDNIDNIIDKLVN
-111 KYMNEGNK
+111 NK
-119 IATKKATSTIIRG
+119 DLPSFEEWWNNTKETAKVTTISTIAMNLLG
-132 VLNRATKNKEFSD
+132 LGGESFAEKEAKLDSETNFWINEAQ
-145 KVGQI
+145 KVINGDGYITQEQQTSS
-150 VGNTLGEKIHSSLNP
+150 NT
-165 IAKTNQELNNA
+165 
-176 DIEKWRTNTIQ
+176 
-187 NNISKTNNFLGTK
+187 
-200 LAELAPSIGNNALP
+200 
-214 MAVALA
+214 
-220 PVPGARALSTAMFMT
+220 
-235 SAGGSYLDDAKA
+235 
-247 RGMNEDEA
+247 
-255 FGYATIMGTLE
+255 
-266 GGTEAVISGNMLNKG
+266 
-281 VKLASGHELSKEIL
+281 
-295 GSYGLDIT
+295 
-303 ENFAQEAIMEPLSE
+303 
-317 LTATITG
+317 
-324 GKESADWNNM
+324 
-334 GQRMINSGIDG
+334 
-345 ALSAVLLSGVSA
+345 
-357 GIGSAVNVVNKHN
+357 
-370 NGQAVTQNEIKT
+370 
-382 AMKDIQNSG
+382 
-391 KINVE
+391 
-396 EVIKGSIEA
+396 
-405 IKENNNINVEQNSLP
+405 NVEQNSLP
-420 AVNKENTYSNQ
+420 TVNTENTYSNQ

-446 EDYKRMML
+446 EDYRTMML
-454 DVLNNMNE
+454 DVLNNMSE
-462 VSDADIGSIRQ
+462 VSDADISSIRQ
-473 NINSLEDANR
+473 NINSLEDAN
-483 LDTKIDS
+483 
-490 KNDQARRKKYM
+490 
-501 QYKNDTNTY
+501 
-510 DSTEVNAVLDMTPTN
+510 
-525 RNGRRTVKQWLT
+525 
-537 VADEI
+537 
-542 GKRIANKSNA
+542 
-552 EIEQIAYKSWFDIE
+552 
-566 PSKSIT
+566 
-572 QYDSQSKTSVAF
+572 
-584 QKFTSDEWVNTINN
+584 
-598 AVNETRKN
+598 
-606 NSLTNDITNTI
+606 
-617 AVENN
+617 NN
-622 KEFLTQ
+622 KEKIRSILKRNGTFSEQIDKYVENKLPSGDFLYLGETPTILKKIGLNNEEMVLKQ
-628 SYQYEKSDNAKI
+628 GKLKSI
-640 NNLRED
+640 I
-646 ASKYFDNSKESHAYI
+646 KESS
-661 DMLEKIITDKD
+661 DGTDQMHGLP
-672 IDIRLDG
+672 I
-679 ELKTPDGRVV
+679 E
-689 NGSYANGTII
+689 TI
-699 INPNSN
+699 
-705 RAGEFIAIHE
+705 
-715 LTHAIGTKE
+715 
-724 MLNIV
+724 
-729 ENYRKSNVEFDTSV
+729 
-743 KQLLGNYNS
+743 
-752 TEITEE
+752 
-758 ALADVSAQLF
+758 
-768 GNQEFINNVANTNPS
+768 
-783 FFKKIYNEIKYL
+783 KKIPEAIANP
-795 WHQFRGYKNQNEFVE
+795 
-810 DLYNKWTQ
+810 
-818 AYNSNSELKNTENYH
+818 
-833 ISENFSSEIDKA
+833 
-845 LNNQLQSNT
+845 LNVLQS
-854 QVKARDYTPQIL
+854 
-866 VDNGVDNLPMLI
+866 
-878 TQKHIKSTI
+878 S
-887 YTLQEAENLGLPTK
+887 
-901 NVNYHGLGK
+901 
-910 DLLIKAIDNLDSP
+910 
-923 QAIYKTSE
+923 
-931 NNYLVVTEFKDNNG
+931 
-945 KEIVIPIQINSNGRY
+945 SN
-960 NNVFIDENQIKSVYG
+960 
-975 RNNLDNY
+975 
-982 INKNNFEQIY
+982 
-992 KKNEELDFNE
+992 
-1002 RIQYSNVANSSIK
+1002 K
-1015 DSIAPQTKDV
+1015 DSIVVITDLADTNERPIIASIEV
-1025 NTTTKYSMQ
+1025 NYNGQ
-1034 ESENDSQL
+1034 IGNIDFL
-1042 SEKAKRELHRY
+1042 S
-1053 VHMNKEEL
+1053 
-1061 NKAFSDVIE
+1061 
-1070 NKENMLEEYNRLSNE
+1070 NRLTSAYGKNNYDRFMKTE
-1085 YKEYQ
+1085 IAKGNLLYDIDEGIIKELPTTRLQ
-1090 KSEDFTIALKNSD
+1090 LPKGISSSVDTNNNISTVNNSI
-1103 YEGEAFTK
+1103 
-1111 AGKYAEKLRYYNEQ
+1111 
-1125 YEKYKSQ
+1125 SQ
-1132 QEAIN
+1132 N
-1137 SLLMGNKTDTRSVKQ
+1137 NNSVKNT
-1152 VIKEAEKHFGITSN
+1152 ITDN
-1166 FKETAYIDIDGNQ
+1166 Y
-1179 IDFSGKHEGG
+1179 
-1189 MSGSRSLDH
+1189 
-1198 RQINEIDVDMQ
+1198 MQ
-1209 SFIDMGN
+1209 K
-1216 IRIIPEGNGINLSIE
+1216 
-1231 PNAKQYAKLEKYIDS
+1231 KQ
-1246 VNGEIYI
+1246 N
-1253 DIDKTNTT
+1253 N
-1261 YDSIEYKKG
+1261 
-1270 TSTSKI
+1270 
-1276 INDLQYYFRNG
+1276 
-1287 KFPKRSDLAQFRY
+1287 
-1300 SIQKESGSWQ
+1300 
-1310 KYLEDNFKASGT
+1310 
-1322 RTNMQDILVQKAS
+1322 
-1335 NANSYT
+1335 
-1341 KTQENKQAQTHKS
+1341 S
-1354 NELETGEWTKQKKE
+1354 NELETSEWTKRKKE

-1376 ESIIKSNYTT
+1376 ESIIRSNYTT

-1397 GTDTYVPESNSK
+1397 ETDTYVPESNSK

-1424 SELSSL
+1424 SELASL

-1453 YYSKTGDKT
+1453 YYSKTGNKT

-1882 KAQKEKKTSS
+1882 KTQKEKKTSS

-1899 NKAIDA
+1899 NKVVDA
-1905 SMNILDSFTNAMN
+1905 SMNILDSFSNAMN

-1939 SSKMLASIG
+1939 SSKMLAGIG

-1957 QFIPTVLGQIAKTT
+1957 QFIPTALGQIAKTT

-2023 NIALRTLE
+2023 NIALRALE

-2051 TKVYESTG
+2051 TKVYENTG

-2095 TSYELLKNLVN
+2095 TSYELLKNLIN

-2121 IEKIYSYSTE
+2121 IEKVYSYSTE
-2131 QVKIDYARQNCLKN
+2131 QIKIDYARQNCLKN

-2157 KKTGGNTSNYFEFL
+2157 KKAGGNTSNYFEFL

-2191 YDEKTK
+2191 YNEKTK

-2216 GSFTG
+2216 ESFTG

-2231 YKAQEFKADKK
+2231 YKAQEFKADKN
-2242 DNGTVNGKSITGS
+2242 DDGTVNGKSITGS

-2263 INSIKGATY
+2263 IDSIKGATY

-2282 YRPRNASDREIVEN
+2282 YKPSSSSDREIVEN

-2302 NRTAKEKLEIMSK
+2302 NRTVKEKLEIMSK
-2315 FAGVTLNKPDK
+2315 FAGVTVYKNN
-2326 EFPDGSYDY
+2326 SYTY

>member
-1 MAKKIYELSDE
+1 MAIKFKLSDE
-12 EKEKAKELLD
+12 EKKKINKIATAMEEEKQVTRETEV
-22 FMSKNKN
+22 SQ
-29 NTNSKISMDLPT
+29 DLPT
-41 ANMSKPKNEMP
+41 AKLSRLSERNNSYSSRTKYPYTNKYGKGNIDLTNRPIVKNDDGSISTVRSMSFQDEEGKEVLVPTVVNGKIVSDSEAINNYYRTGEYLGKFDSVEEANEYAEKLHKQQEKLYSQNSRESLKLPYDLPMANQATANMSDATPAELAKNNVP
-52 VYDRSSSID
+52 VVSSKDSRLALARKKAWEYNTDDYKNLTELNQVAQQKQADAINEIAEDHPIKAGLLNTGLSLAGGMLQSVGGFID
-61 FPRVKIASQ
+61 ASKTIEATMAKGTGAVAGFLGNKDIEEKSKKAYEKAVAEGGYTNSSFNTIASGNQ
-70 QETKNLKKFR
+70 GVENGAIKTIGSVASTMGRQLMDALLGEAIGTSGSTLQGIGVAGNSSQEVLAENPDNIAQAVITGTTKGIVAKKLEDLFDANILTIRGSKSSVQNQVSNWISNTFR
-80 ESNNFT
+80 SKVGKEIANR
-86 DTIDNVTGVLGNI
+86 VTGVAGENI
-99 GMGIENVIPNMS
+99 EEFLEDNIDNIIDKLVN
-111 KYMNEGNK
+111 NK
-119 IATKKATSTIIRG
+119 DLPSFEEWWNNTKETAKVTTISTIAMNLLG
-132 VLNRATKNKEFSD
+132 LGGESFAEKEAKLDSETNFWINEAQ
-145 KVGQI
+145 KVIKEDGYITQEQQ
-150 VGNTLGEKIHSSLNP
+150 T
-165 IAKTNQELNNA
+165 TNQANN
-176 DIEKWRTNTIQ
+176 NT
-187 NNISKTNNFLGTK
+187 
-200 LAELAPSIGNNALP
+200 
-214 MAVALA
+214 
-220 PVPGARALSTAMFMT
+220 
-235 SAGGSYLDDAKA
+235 
-247 RGMNEDEA
+247 
-255 FGYATIMGTLE
+255 
-266 GGTEAVISGNMLNKG
+266 
-281 VKLASGHELSKEIL
+281 
-295 GSYGLDIT
+295 
-303 ENFAQEAIMEPLSE
+303 
-317 LTATITG
+317 
-324 GKESADWNNM
+324 
-334 GQRMINSGIDG
+334 
-345 ALSAVLLSGVSA
+345 
-357 GIGSAVNVVNKHN
+357 
-370 NGQAVTQNEIKT
+370 
-382 AMKDIQNSG
+382 
-391 KINVE
+391 NVE
-396 EVIKGSIEA
+396 R
-405 IKENNNINVEQNSLP
+405 NLP
-420 AVNKENTYSNQ
+420 TVNTENTYSNQ

-446 EDYKRMML
+446 EDYKTMML

-462 VSDADIGSIRQ
+462 VSDADVGSIRQ
-473 NINSLEDANR
+473 NINSLEEANR

-490 KNDQARRKKYM
+490 KNDQTRRKKYM

-510 DSTEVNAVLDMTPTN
+510 DSTEVNEVLDMTPTN

-598 AVNETRKN
+598 AVNKTRSSQNIPNSIEKNNIKEYNNLQLGETKNINTNDLSQLAKDGGHRTTEQIESLRESIRQNGIVEPIEIYRKN
-606 NSLTNDITNTI
+606 DGTFAIENGNHRLKI
-617 AVENN
+617 A
-622 KEFLTQ
+622 
-628 SYQYEKSDNAKI
+628 
-640 NNLRED
+640 
-646 ASKYFDNSKESHAYI
+646 
-661 DMLEKIITDKD
+661 
-672 IDIRLDG
+672 
-679 ELKTPDGRVV
+679 
-689 NGSYANGTII
+689 
-699 INPNSN
+699 
-705 RAGEFIAIHE
+705 
-715 LTHAIGTKE
+715 
-724 MLNIV
+724 
-729 ENYRKSNVEFDTSV
+729 
-743 KQLLGNYNS
+743 
-752 TEITEE
+752 
-758 ALADVSAQLF
+758 
-768 GNQEFINNVANTNPS
+768 
-783 FFKKIYNEIKYL
+783 
-795 WHQFRGYKNQNEFVE
+795 
-810 DLYNKWTQ
+810 
-818 AYNSNSELKNTENYH
+818 SELGIE
-833 ISENFSSEIDKA
+833 
-845 LNNQLQSNT
+845 
-854 QVKARDYTPQIL
+854 QVPVKL
-866 VDNGVDNLPMLI
+866 VE
-878 TQKHIKSTI
+878 SW
-887 YTLQEAENLGLPTK
+887 ENLGLVKDKTETNILNEGIDRSDTSNRISEANIENDEESGTGRRSVYDINDKFKNGRTAEK
-901 NVNYHGLGK
+901 NVG
-910 DLLIKAIDNLDSP
+910 I
-923 QAIYKTSE
+923 SE
-931 NNYLVVTEFKDNNG
+931 ET
-945 KEIVIPIQINSNGRY
+945 PNSNQQTS
-960 NNVFIDENQIKSVYG
+960 NI
-975 RNNLDNY
+975 
-982 INKNNFEQIY
+982 
-992 KKNEELDFNE
+992 KNEGN
-1002 RIQYSNVANSSIK
+1002 
-1015 DSIAPQTKDV
+1015 
-1025 NTTTKYSMQ
+1025 
-1034 ESENDSQL
+1034 
-1042 SEKAKRELHRY
+1042 
-1053 VHMNKEEL
+1053 
-1061 NKAFSDVIE
+1061 
-1070 NKENMLEEYNRLSNE
+1070 NR
-1085 YKEYQ
+1085 
-1090 KSEDFTIALKNSD
+1090 
-1103 YEGEAFTK
+1103 
-1111 AGKYAEKLRYYNEQ
+1111 
-1125 YEKYKSQ
+1125 
-1132 QEAIN
+1132 
-1137 SLLMGNKTDTRSVKQ
+1137 KQ
-1152 VIKEAEKHFGITSN
+1152 G
-1166 FKETAYIDIDGNQ
+1166 
-1179 IDFSGKHEGG
+1179 
-1189 MSGSRSLDH
+1189 
-1198 RQINEIDVDMQ
+1198 VD
-1209 SFIDMGN
+1209 N
-1216 IRIIPEGNGINLSIE
+1216 
-1231 PNAKQYAKLEKYIDS
+1231 
-1246 VNGEIYI
+1246 
-1253 DIDKTNTT
+1253 
-1261 YDSIEYKKG
+1261 
-1270 TSTSKI
+1270 STSF
-1276 INDLQYYFRNG
+1276 NMN
-1287 KFPKRSDLAQFRY
+1287 
-1300 SIQKESGSWQ
+1300 ESS
-1310 KYLEDNFKASGT
+1310 
-1322 RTNMQDILVQKAS
+1322 
-1335 NANSYT
+1335 
-1341 KTQENKQAQTHKS
+1341 KTQDTS

-1409 QLELADDRIS
+1409 QLELADDRVS

-1424 SELSSL
+1424 SELASL

-1453 YYSKTGDKT
+1453 YYSKTGNKT

-1607 SKINPDMERNHTV
+1607 SKINPYMERNHTV

-1788 DTVQLRKGNITAN
+1788 DTAQLRKGNITAN

-1899 NKAIDA
+1899 NKVINA

-1939 SSKMLASIG
+1939 SSKMLAGIG

-1957 QFIPTVLGQIAKTT
+1957 QFIPTALGQIAKTT

-2023 NIALRTLE
+2023 NIALRALE

-2051 TKVYESTG
+2051 TKVYENTG

-2095 TSYELLKNLVN
+2095 TSYELLKNLIN

-2121 IEKIYSYSTE
+2121 IEKVYSYSTE
-2131 QVKIDYARQNCLKN
+2131 QIKIDYARQNCLKN

-2157 KKTGGNTSNYFEFL
+2157 KKAGGNTSNYFEFL

-2191 YDEKTK
+2191 YNEKTK

-2216 GSFTG
+2216 ESFTG

-2242 DNGTVNGKSITGS
+2242 DDGTVNGKSITGS

-2263 INSIKGATY
+2263 IDSIKGATY

-2282 YRPRNASDREIVEN
+2282 YKPSSSSDREIVEN

-2302 NRTAKEKLEIMSK
+2302 NRTVKEKLEIMSK
-2315 FAGVTLNKPDK
+2315 FAGVTVYKNN
-2326 EFPDGSYDY
+2326 SYTY

>member
-1 MAKKIYELSDE
+1 MAIKFKLSDE
-12 EKEKAKELLD
+12 EKK
-22 FMSKNKN
+22 
-29 NTNSKISMDLPT
+29 KI
-41 ANMSKPKNEMP
+41 
-52 VYDRSSSID
+52 
-61 FPRVKIASQ
+61 
-70 QETKNLKKFR
+70 
-80 ESNNFT
+80 
-86 DTIDNVTGVLGNI
+86 
-99 GMGIENVIPNMS
+99 
-111 KYMNEGNK
+111 NK
-119 IATKKATSTIIRG
+119 IATAMEEEKQTTRDTSSSQELPTASSKMKRKDDQKIYELPKAGFIANSRRTGEIS
-132 VLNRATKNKEFSD
+132 NPFSD
-145 KVGQI
+145 SRLINTLKKENETLKTAKEDLQPLGESSISSQTYEDMKSNDPKVSFPAKNRYLIDTAKGAITGWGKSIGQYLQTSVANDNQRVLDNKILAKFTDENGRKRLEETNKNLVEQIRKTQADKNADAIASQELSPTMQTLGDISRSLGNVAPTMALNAIMPGTGNVAMFMSSSGNASGEALLRENDIRKAKIAGDLKGAIEVGAEKLTGGIKFLPKGTLDNTAVNFISKNIKSKVGQKI
-150 VGNTLGEKIHSSLNP
+150 ASKGYEVGGEVLEEVLTDIGQNTVDKFMYQDDGKVVDFDQLKETAKITVLTTLALNALGLGGSTYKEVQQQN
-165 IAKTNQELNNA
+165 KTNEVNSRINEAQKVINGDGYITQEQQ
-176 DIEKWRTNTIQ
+176 TSSNT
-187 NNISKTNNFLGTK
+187 
-200 LAELAPSIGNNALP
+200 
-214 MAVALA
+214 
-220 PVPGARALSTAMFMT
+220 
-235 SAGGSYLDDAKA
+235 
-247 RGMNEDEA
+247 
-255 FGYATIMGTLE
+255 
-266 GGTEAVISGNMLNKG
+266 
-281 VKLASGHELSKEIL
+281 
-295 GSYGLDIT
+295 
-303 ENFAQEAIMEPLSE
+303 
-317 LTATITG
+317 
-324 GKESADWNNM
+324 
-334 GQRMINSGIDG
+334 
-345 ALSAVLLSGVSA
+345 
-357 GIGSAVNVVNKHN
+357 
-370 NGQAVTQNEIKT
+370 
-382 AMKDIQNSG
+382 
-391 KINVE
+391 
-396 EVIKGSIEA
+396 
-405 IKENNNINVEQNSLP
+405 NVEQNSLP
-420 AVNKENTYSNQ
+420 TVNTENTYSNQ

-446 EDYKRMML
+446 EDYKTMML

-462 VSDADIGSIRQ
+462 VSDADVGSIRQ
-473 NINSLEDANR
+473 NINSLEEANR

-490 KNDQARRKKYM
+490 KNDQTRRKKYM

-510 DSTEVNAVLDMTPTN
+510 DSTEVNEVLDMTPTN

-598 AVNETRKN
+598 AVNKTRSSQNIPNSIEKNNIKEYNNLQLGETKNINTNDLSQLAKDGGHRTTEQIESLRESIRQNGIVEPIEIYRKN
-606 NSLTNDITNTI
+606 DGTFAIENGNHRLKI
-617 AVENN
+617 A
-622 KEFLTQ
+622 
-628 SYQYEKSDNAKI
+628 
-640 NNLRED
+640 
-646 ASKYFDNSKESHAYI
+646 
-661 DMLEKIITDKD
+661 
-672 IDIRLDG
+672 
-679 ELKTPDGRVV
+679 
-689 NGSYANGTII
+689 
-699 INPNSN
+699 
-705 RAGEFIAIHE
+705 
-715 LTHAIGTKE
+715 
-724 MLNIV
+724 
-729 ENYRKSNVEFDTSV
+729 
-743 KQLLGNYNS
+743 
-752 TEITEE
+752 
-758 ALADVSAQLF
+758 
-768 GNQEFINNVANTNPS
+768 
-783 FFKKIYNEIKYL
+783 
-795 WHQFRGYKNQNEFVE
+795 
-810 DLYNKWTQ
+810 
-818 AYNSNSELKNTENYH
+818 SELGIE
-833 ISENFSSEIDKA
+833 
-845 LNNQLQSNT
+845 
-854 QVKARDYTPQIL
+854 QVPVKL
-866 VDNGVDNLPMLI
+866 VE
-878 TQKHIKSTI
+878 SW
-887 YTLQEAENLGLPTK
+887 ENLGLVKDKTETNILNEGIDRSDTSNRISEANIENDEGSGTGRRSVYDINDKFKNGRTAEK
-901 NVNYHGLGK
+901 NVE
-910 DLLIKAIDNLDSP
+910 I
-923 QAIYKTSE
+923 SE
-931 NNYLVVTEFKDNNG
+931 GT
-945 KEIVIPIQINSNGRY
+945 PNSNQQTS
-960 NNVFIDENQIKSVYG
+960 NI
-975 RNNLDNY
+975 
-982 INKNNFEQIY
+982 
-992 KKNEELDFNE
+992 KNEGN
-1002 RIQYSNVANSSIK
+1002 
-1015 DSIAPQTKDV
+1015 
-1025 NTTTKYSMQ
+1025 
-1034 ESENDSQL
+1034 
-1042 SEKAKRELHRY
+1042 
-1053 VHMNKEEL
+1053 
-1061 NKAFSDVIE
+1061 
-1070 NKENMLEEYNRLSNE
+1070 NR
-1085 YKEYQ
+1085 
-1090 KSEDFTIALKNSD
+1090 
-1103 YEGEAFTK
+1103 
-1111 AGKYAEKLRYYNEQ
+1111 
-1125 YEKYKSQ
+1125 
-1132 QEAIN
+1132 
-1137 SLLMGNKTDTRSVKQ
+1137 KQ
-1152 VIKEAEKHFGITSN
+1152 G
-1166 FKETAYIDIDGNQ
+1166 
-1179 IDFSGKHEGG
+1179 
-1189 MSGSRSLDH
+1189 
-1198 RQINEIDVDMQ
+1198 VD
-1209 SFIDMGN
+1209 N
-1216 IRIIPEGNGINLSIE
+1216 
-1231 PNAKQYAKLEKYIDS
+1231 
-1246 VNGEIYI
+1246 
-1253 DIDKTNTT
+1253 
-1261 YDSIEYKKG
+1261 
-1270 TSTSKI
+1270 STSF
-1276 INDLQYYFRNG
+1276 NMN
-1287 KFPKRSDLAQFRY
+1287 
-1300 SIQKESGSWQ
+1300 ESS
-1310 KYLEDNFKASGT
+1310 
-1322 RTNMQDILVQKAS
+1322 
-1335 NANSYT
+1335 
-1341 KTQENKQAQTHKS
+1341 KTQDTS

-1409 QLELADDRIS
+1409 QLELADDRVS

-1424 SELSSL
+1424 SELASL

-1453 YYSKTGDKT
+1453 YYSKTGNKT

-1607 SKINPDMERNHTV
+1607 SKINPYMERNHTV

-1788 DTVQLRKGNITAN
+1788 DTAQLRKGNITAN

-1899 NKAIDA
+1899 NKVINA

-1939 SSKMLASIG
+1939 SSKMLAGIG

-1957 QFIPTVLGQIAKTT
+1957 QFIPTALGQIAKTT

-2023 NIALRTLE
+2023 NIALRALE

-2051 TKVYESTG
+2051 TKVYENTG

-2095 TSYELLKNLVN
+2095 TSYELLKNLIN

-2121 IEKIYSYSTE
+2121 IEKVYSYSTE
-2131 QVKIDYARQNCLKN
+2131 QIKIDYARQNCLKN

-2157 KKTGGNTSNYFEFL
+2157 KKAGGNTSNYFEFL

-2191 YDEKTK
+2191 YNEKTK

-2216 GSFTG
+2216 ESFTG

-2242 DNGTVNGKSITGS
+2242 DDGTVNGKSITGS

-2263 INSIKGATY
+2263 IDSIKGATY

-2282 YRPRNASDREIVEN
+2282 YKPSSSSDREIVEN

-2302 NRTAKEKLEIMSK
+2302 NRTVKEKLEIMSK
-2315 FAGVTLNKPDK
+2315 FAGVTVYKNN
-2326 EFPDGSYDY
+2326 SYTY

>member
-99 GMGIENVIPNMS
+99 GMGIENVIPNMI

-119 IATKKATSTIIRG
+119 IATKKATNTIIRG

-405 IKENNNINVEQNSLP
+405 IKGNNNINVEQNSLST
-420 AVNKENTYSNQ
+420 VNTENTYSNQ

-446 EDYKRMML
+446 EDYKTMML

-462 VSDADIGSIRQ
+462 VSDADVGSIRQ
-473 NINSLEDANR
+473 NINSLEEANR

-490 KNDQARRKKYM
+490 KNDQTRRKKYM

-510 DSTEVNAVLDMTPTN
+510 DSTEVNEVLDMTPTN

-598 AVNETRKN
+598 AVNKTRSSQNIPNSIEKNNIKEYNNLQLGETKNINTNDLSQLAKDGGYRTTEQIESLRESIRQNGIVEPIEIYRKN
-606 NSLTNDITNTI
+606 DGTFAIENGNHRLKI
-617 AVENN
+617 A
-622 KEFLTQ
+622 
-628 SYQYEKSDNAKI
+628 
-640 NNLRED
+640 
-646 ASKYFDNSKESHAYI
+646 
-661 DMLEKIITDKD
+661 
-672 IDIRLDG
+672 
-679 ELKTPDGRVV
+679 
-689 NGSYANGTII
+689 
-699 INPNSN
+699 
-705 RAGEFIAIHE
+705 
-715 LTHAIGTKE
+715 
-724 MLNIV
+724 
-729 ENYRKSNVEFDTSV
+729 
-743 KQLLGNYNS
+743 
-752 TEITEE
+752 
-758 ALADVSAQLF
+758 
-768 GNQEFINNVANTNPS
+768 
-783 FFKKIYNEIKYL
+783 
-795 WHQFRGYKNQNEFVE
+795 
-810 DLYNKWTQ
+810 
-818 AYNSNSELKNTENYH
+818 SELGIE
-833 ISENFSSEIDKA
+833 
-845 LNNQLQSNT
+845 
-854 QVKARDYTPQIL
+854 QVPVKL
-866 VDNGVDNLPMLI
+866 VE
-878 TQKHIKSTI
+878 SW
-887 YTLQEAENLGLPTK
+887 ENLGLVKDKTETNILNEGIDGSDTSNRISETNIENDEGSGTGRRSVYDINDKFKNGRTAEK
-901 NVNYHGLGK
+901 NVG
-910 DLLIKAIDNLDSP
+910 I
-923 QAIYKTSE
+923 SE
-931 NNYLVVTEFKDNNG
+931 GT
-945 KEIVIPIQINSNGRY
+945 PNSNQQTS
-960 NNVFIDENQIKSVYG
+960 NI
-975 RNNLDNY
+975 
-982 INKNNFEQIY
+982 
-992 KKNEELDFNE
+992 KNEGN
-1002 RIQYSNVANSSIK
+1002 
-1015 DSIAPQTKDV
+1015 
-1025 NTTTKYSMQ
+1025 
-1034 ESENDSQL
+1034 
-1042 SEKAKRELHRY
+1042 
-1053 VHMNKEEL
+1053 
-1061 NKAFSDVIE
+1061 
-1070 NKENMLEEYNRLSNE
+1070 NR
-1085 YKEYQ
+1085 
-1090 KSEDFTIALKNSD
+1090 
-1103 YEGEAFTK
+1103 
-1111 AGKYAEKLRYYNEQ
+1111 
-1125 YEKYKSQ
+1125 
-1132 QEAIN
+1132 
-1137 SLLMGNKTDTRSVKQ
+1137 KQ
-1152 VIKEAEKHFGITSN
+1152 G
-1166 FKETAYIDIDGNQ
+1166 
-1179 IDFSGKHEGG
+1179 
-1189 MSGSRSLDH
+1189 
-1198 RQINEIDVDMQ
+1198 VD
-1209 SFIDMGN
+1209 D
-1216 IRIIPEGNGINLSIE
+1216 
-1231 PNAKQYAKLEKYIDS
+1231 
-1246 VNGEIYI
+1246 
-1253 DIDKTNTT
+1253 
-1261 YDSIEYKKG
+1261 
-1270 TSTSKI
+1270 STSF
-1276 INDLQYYFRNG
+1276 NMN
-1287 KFPKRSDLAQFRY
+1287 
-1300 SIQKESGSWQ
+1300 ESS
-1310 KYLEDNFKASGT
+1310 
-1322 RTNMQDILVQKAS
+1322 
-1335 NANSYT
+1335 
-1341 KTQENKQAQTHKS
+1341 KTQDTS

-1424 SELSSL
+1424 SELASL

-1453 YYSKTGDKT
+1453 YYSKTGNKT

-1670 IGKAFDLN
+1670 IGKAFNLN

-1819 GYALANCGVLKAT
+1819 GYALANCGVLKAA

-1860 SLDWLAPSGIPLF
+1860 SLDWLAPSGVPLF

-1882 KAQKEKKTSS
+1882 KTQKEKKTSS

-1899 NKAIDA
+1899 NKVVDA
-1905 SMNILDSFTNAMN
+1905 SMNILDSFSNAMN

-1939 SSKMLASIG
+1939 SSKMLAGIG

-1957 QFIPTVLGQIAKTT
+1957 QFIPTALGQIAKTT

-2023 NIALRTLE
+2023 NIALRALE

-2051 TKVYESTG
+2051 TKVYENTG

-2095 TSYELLKNLVN
+2095 TSYELLKNLIN

-2216 GSFTG
+2216 ESFTG

-2242 DNGTVNGKSITGS
+2242 DDGTVNGKSITGS

-2263 INSIKGATY
+2263 IDSIKGATY

-2296 YVRNMP
+2296 YIRNMP
-2302 NRTAKEKLEIMSK
+2302 NRTVKEKLEIMSK

>member
-1 MAKKIYELSDE
+1 MAIKFKLSDE
-12 EKEKAKELLD
+12 EKK
-22 FMSKNKN
+22 
-29 NTNSKISMDLPT
+29 KI
-41 ANMSKPKNEMP
+41 
-52 VYDRSSSID
+52 
-61 FPRVKIASQ
+61 
-70 QETKNLKKFR
+70 
-80 ESNNFT
+80 
-86 DTIDNVTGVLGNI
+86 
-99 GMGIENVIPNMS
+99 
-111 KYMNEGNK
+111 NK
-119 IATKKATSTIIRG
+119 IATAMEEEKQTTRDTSSSQELPTASSKMKRKDDQKIYELPKAGFIANSRRTGEIS
-132 VLNRATKNKEFSD
+132 NPFSD
-145 KVGQI
+145 SRLI
-150 VGNTLGEKIHSSLNP
+150 NTLKKENETLKTAKEDLQPLGESSISSQTYEDMKSNDP
-165 IAKTNQELNNA
+165 KVSFPAKTRYLIDTAKGAITGWGKSIGQYLQTSVADDNQRVLDNKILAKFTDENGRKRLEETNKNLVEQIRKTQADKNADAIATQELSP
-176 DIEKWRTNTIQ
+176 TMQTLG
-187 NNISKTNNFLGTK
+187 NISRNLGNM
-200 LAELAPSIGNNALP
+200 APTMALNAL
-214 MAVALA
+214 M
-220 PVPGARALSTAMFMT
+220 PGTGNVAMFM
-235 SAGGSYLDDAKA
+235 SS
-247 RGMNEDEA
+247 
-255 FGYATIMGTLE
+255 
-266 GGTEAVISGNMLNKG
+266 SGD
-281 VKLASGHELSKEIL
+281 ASGE
-295 GSYGLDIT
+295 GL
-303 ENFAQEAIMEPLSE
+303 L
-317 LTATITG
+317 
-324 GKESADWNNM
+324 
-334 GQRMINSGIDG
+334 
-345 ALSAVLLSGVSA
+345 
-357 GIGSAVNVVNKHN
+357 
-370 NGQAVTQNEIKT
+370 
-382 AMKDIQNSG
+382 
-391 KINVE
+391 
-396 EVIKGSIEA
+396 
-405 IKENNNINVEQNSLP
+405 KENNIQKAKLAGDLKGAIEVGAEKLTGGIKFLPKGTLDNTAVNFISKNIKSEVGQKIASKGYEVGGEVLEEVLTDIGQNIVDKFMYQDDGKVVDFDKLKETAKITVLTTLALNALGLGGSTYKEVQQQNKTNEVNSRIDEAQKVINGDGYITQEQQTSSNTNVEQNSLP
-420 AVNKENTYSNQ
+420 TVNTENTYSNQ

-446 EDYKRMML
+446 EDYKSMML

-462 VSDADIGSIRQ
+462 VSDADVSSIRQ
-473 NINSLEDANR
+473 NINSLEDANNNKE
-483 LDTKIDS
+483 KIRSILKRNGTFSEQIDKYVENKLPSGDFLYLGETPTILKKIGLNNEEMVLKQGKLKSIIKESSDGTDQMHGLPIETIKKIPEAIANPLNVLQSSSNKDS
-490 KNDQARRKKYM
+490 IVVITDLA
-501 QYKNDTNTY
+501 DTNERPIIA
-510 DSTEVNAVLDMTPTN
+510 SIEVNYNGQIGNIDFLSNRLTSAYGKNNYDRFMKTEIAKGNLLYDIDEGIIKELPTT
-525 RNGRRTVKQWLT
+525 RLQLPKG
-537 VADEI
+537 I
-542 GKRIANKSNA
+542 S
-552 EIEQIAYKSWFDIE
+552 S
-566 PSKSIT
+566 
-572 QYDSQSKTSVAF
+572 SVD
-584 QKFTSDEWVNTINN
+584 TNNNISTINN
-598 AVNETRKN
+598 SISQNN
-606 NSLTNDITNTI
+606 NS
-617 AVENN
+617 
-622 KEFLTQ
+622 
-628 SYQYEKSDNAKI
+628 
-640 NNLRED
+640 
-646 ASKYFDNSKESHAYI
+646 
-661 DMLEKIITDKD
+661 
-672 IDIRLDG
+672 
-679 ELKTPDGRVV
+679 
-689 NGSYANGTII
+689 
-699 INPNSN
+699 
-705 RAGEFIAIHE
+705 
-715 LTHAIGTKE
+715 
-724 MLNIV
+724 
-729 ENYRKSNVEFDTSV
+729 V
-743 KQLLGNYNS
+743 K
-752 TEITEE
+752 
-758 ALADVSAQLF
+758 
-768 GNQEFINNVANTNPS
+768 
-783 FFKKIYNEIKYL
+783 
-795 WHQFRGYKNQNEFVE
+795 
-810 DLYNKWTQ
+810 
-818 AYNSNSELKNTENYH
+818 
-833 ISENFSSEIDKA
+833 
-845 LNNQLQSNT
+845 
-854 QVKARDYTPQIL
+854 
-866 VDNGVDNLPMLI
+866 
-878 TQKHIKSTI
+878 
-887 YTLQEAENLGLPTK
+887 
-901 NVNYHGLGK
+901 
-910 DLLIKAIDNLDSP
+910 
-923 QAIYKTSE
+923 
-931 NNYLVVTEFKDNNG
+931 
-945 KEIVIPIQINSNGRY
+945 
-960 NNVFIDENQIKSVYG
+960 
-975 RNNLDNY
+975 
-982 INKNNFEQIY
+982 
-992 KKNEELDFNE
+992 
-1002 RIQYSNVANSSIK
+1002 
-1015 DSIAPQTKDV
+1015 
-1025 NTTTKYSMQ
+1025 NTTTNNYMQ
-1034 ESENDSQL
+1034 
-1042 SEKAKRELHRY
+1042 K
-1053 VHMNKEEL
+1053 
-1061 NKAFSDVIE
+1061 
-1070 NKENMLEEYNRLSNE
+1070 
-1085 YKEYQ
+1085 
-1090 KSEDFTIALKNSD
+1090 
-1103 YEGEAFTK
+1103 
-1111 AGKYAEKLRYYNEQ
+1111 
-1125 YEKYKSQ
+1125 
-1132 QEAIN
+1132 
-1137 SLLMGNKTDTRSVKQ
+1137 KQ
-1152 VIKEAEKHFGITSN
+1152 N
-1166 FKETAYIDIDGNQ
+1166 N
-1179 IDFSGKHEGG
+1179 
-1189 MSGSRSLDH
+1189 
-1198 RQINEIDVDMQ
+1198 
-1209 SFIDMGN
+1209 
-1216 IRIIPEGNGINLSIE
+1216 
-1231 PNAKQYAKLEKYIDS
+1231 
-1246 VNGEIYI
+1246 
-1253 DIDKTNTT
+1253 
-1261 YDSIEYKKG
+1261 
-1270 TSTSKI
+1270 
-1276 INDLQYYFRNG
+1276 
-1287 KFPKRSDLAQFRY
+1287 
-1300 SIQKESGSWQ
+1300 
-1310 KYLEDNFKASGT
+1310 
-1322 RTNMQDILVQKAS
+1322 
-1335 NANSYT
+1335 
-1341 KTQENKQAQTHKS
+1341 S

-1424 SELSSL
+1424 SELASL

-1453 YYSKTGDKT
+1453 YYSKTGNKT

-1882 KAQKEKKTSS
+1882 KTQKEKKTSS

-1899 NKAIDA
+1899 NKVVDA
-1905 SMNILDSFTNAMN
+1905 SMNILDSFSNAMN

-1939 SSKMLASIG
+1939 SSKMLAGIG

-1957 QFIPTVLGQIAKTT
+1957 QFIPTALGQIAKTT

-2023 NIALRTLE
+2023 NIALRALE

-2051 TKVYESTG
+2051 TKVYENTG

-2095 TSYELLKNLVN
+2095 TSYELLKNLIN

-2216 GSFTG
+2216 ESFTG

-2242 DNGTVNGKSITGS
+2242 DDGTVNGKSITGS

-2263 INSIKGATY
+2263 IGSIKGATY

-2302 NRTAKEKLEIMSK
+2302 NRTVKEKLEIMSK

>member
-1 MAKKIYELSDE
+1 MAIKFKLSDE
-12 EKEKAKELLD
+12 EKK
-22 FMSKNKN
+22 
-29 NTNSKISMDLPT
+29 KI
-41 ANMSKPKNEMP
+41 
-52 VYDRSSSID
+52 
-61 FPRVKIASQ
+61 
-70 QETKNLKKFR
+70 
-80 ESNNFT
+80 
-86 DTIDNVTGVLGNI
+86 
-99 GMGIENVIPNMS
+99 
-111 KYMNEGNK
+111 NK
-119 IATKKATSTIIRG
+119 IATAMEEEKQTTRDTSSSQELPTASSKMKRKDDQKIYELPKAGFIANSRRTGEIS
-132 VLNRATKNKEFSD
+132 NPFSD
-145 KVGQI
+145 SRLI
-150 VGNTLGEKIHSSLNP
+150 NTLKKENETLKTAKEDLQPLGESSISSQTYEDMKSNDP
-165 IAKTNQELNNA
+165 KVSFPAKTRYLIDTAKGAITGWGKSIGQYLQTSVADDNQRVLDNKILAKFTDENGRKRLEETNKNLVEQIRKTQADKNADAIATQELSP
-176 DIEKWRTNTIQ
+176 TMQTLG
-187 NNISKTNNFLGTK
+187 NISRNLGNM
-200 LAELAPSIGNNALP
+200 APTMALNAL
-214 MAVALA
+214 M
-220 PVPGARALSTAMFMT
+220 PGTGNVAMFM
-235 SAGGSYLDDAKA
+235 SS
-247 RGMNEDEA
+247 
-255 FGYATIMGTLE
+255 
-266 GGTEAVISGNMLNKG
+266 SGD
-281 VKLASGHELSKEIL
+281 ASGE
-295 GSYGLDIT
+295 GL
-303 ENFAQEAIMEPLSE
+303 L
-317 LTATITG
+317 
-324 GKESADWNNM
+324 
-334 GQRMINSGIDG
+334 
-345 ALSAVLLSGVSA
+345 
-357 GIGSAVNVVNKHN
+357 
-370 NGQAVTQNEIKT
+370 
-382 AMKDIQNSG
+382 
-391 KINVE
+391 
-396 EVIKGSIEA
+396 
-405 IKENNNINVEQNSLP
+405 KENNIQKAKLAGDLKGAIEVGAEKLTGGIKFLPKGTLDNTAVNFISKNIKSEVGQKIASKGYEVGGEVLEEVLTDIGQNIVDKFMYQDDGKVVDFDKLKETAKITVLTTLALNALGLGGSTYKEVQQQNKTNEVNSRIDEAQKVINGDGYITQEQQTSSNTNVEQNSLP
-420 AVNKENTYSNQ
+420 TVNTENTYSNQ

-446 EDYKRMML
+446 EDYKSMML

-462 VSDADIGSIRQ
+462 VSDADVSSIRQ

-490 KNDQARRKKYM
+490 KNDQTRRKKYM

-510 DSTEVNAVLDMTPTN
+510 DSTEVNEVLDMTPTN

-552 EIEQIAYKSWFDIE
+552 EIKQIAYKSWFDIE

-598 AVNETRKN
+598 AVNKTRSSQNVPNSIEKNNIKEYNNLQLGETKNINTNDLSQLAKDGGHRTTEQIESLRESIRQKGIVEPIEIYRKN
-606 NSLTNDITNTI
+606 DGTFAIENGNHRLKI
-617 AVENN
+617 A
-622 KEFLTQ
+622 
-628 SYQYEKSDNAKI
+628 
-640 NNLRED
+640 
-646 ASKYFDNSKESHAYI
+646 
-661 DMLEKIITDKD
+661 
-672 IDIRLDG
+672 
-679 ELKTPDGRVV
+679 
-689 NGSYANGTII
+689 
-699 INPNSN
+699 
-705 RAGEFIAIHE
+705 
-715 LTHAIGTKE
+715 
-724 MLNIV
+724 
-729 ENYRKSNVEFDTSV
+729 
-743 KQLLGNYNS
+743 
-752 TEITEE
+752 
-758 ALADVSAQLF
+758 
-768 GNQEFINNVANTNPS
+768 
-783 FFKKIYNEIKYL
+783 
-795 WHQFRGYKNQNEFVE
+795 
-810 DLYNKWTQ
+810 
-818 AYNSNSELKNTENYH
+818 SELGIE
-833 ISENFSSEIDKA
+833 
-845 LNNQLQSNT
+845 
-854 QVKARDYTPQIL
+854 QVPVKL
-866 VDNGVDNLPMLI
+866 VE
-878 TQKHIKSTI
+878 SW
-887 YTLQEAENLGLPTK
+887 ENLGLVKDKTETNILNEGIDRSDTSNRISEANIENDEESGTGRRSVYDINDKFKNGRTAEK
-901 NVNYHGLGK
+901 NVG
-910 DLLIKAIDNLDSP
+910 I
-923 QAIYKTSE
+923 SE
-931 NNYLVVTEFKDNNG
+931 GT
-945 KEIVIPIQINSNGRY
+945 PNSNQQTS
-960 NNVFIDENQIKSVYG
+960 NI
-975 RNNLDNY
+975 
-982 INKNNFEQIY
+982 
-992 KKNEELDFNE
+992 KNEGN
-1002 RIQYSNVANSSIK
+1002 
-1015 DSIAPQTKDV
+1015 
-1025 NTTTKYSMQ
+1025 
-1034 ESENDSQL
+1034 
-1042 SEKAKRELHRY
+1042 
-1053 VHMNKEEL
+1053 
-1061 NKAFSDVIE
+1061 
-1070 NKENMLEEYNRLSNE
+1070 NR
-1085 YKEYQ
+1085 
-1090 KSEDFTIALKNSD
+1090 
-1103 YEGEAFTK
+1103 
-1111 AGKYAEKLRYYNEQ
+1111 
-1125 YEKYKSQ
+1125 
-1132 QEAIN
+1132 
-1137 SLLMGNKTDTRSVKQ
+1137 KQ
-1152 VIKEAEKHFGITSN
+1152 G
-1166 FKETAYIDIDGNQ
+1166 
-1179 IDFSGKHEGG
+1179 
-1189 MSGSRSLDH
+1189 
-1198 RQINEIDVDMQ
+1198 VD
-1209 SFIDMGN
+1209 N
-1216 IRIIPEGNGINLSIE
+1216 
-1231 PNAKQYAKLEKYIDS
+1231 
-1246 VNGEIYI
+1246 
-1253 DIDKTNTT
+1253 
-1261 YDSIEYKKG
+1261 
-1270 TSTSKI
+1270 STSF
-1276 INDLQYYFRNG
+1276 NMN
-1287 KFPKRSDLAQFRY
+1287 
-1300 SIQKESGSWQ
+1300 ESS
-1310 KYLEDNFKASGT
+1310 
-1322 RTNMQDILVQKAS
+1322 
-1335 NANSYT
+1335 
-1341 KTQENKQAQTHKS
+1341 KTQDTS

-1424 SELSSL
+1424 SELASL

-1453 YYSKTGDKT
+1453 YYSKTGNKT

-1487 LNHQTPEGQAVWL
+1487 LNHQTPEGQVVWL

-1534 SENAKVLEQNLNE
+1534 SDNAKVLEQNLNE

-1607 SKINPDMERNHTV
+1607 SKINPYMERNERNHTV

-1788 DTVQLRKGNITAN
+1788 DTAQLRKGNITAN

-1899 NKAIDA
+1899 NKVINA

-1939 SSKMLASIG
+1939 SSKMLAGIG

-1957 QFIPTVLGQIAKTT
+1957 QFIPTALGQIAKTT

-2023 NIALRTLE
+2023 NIALRALE

-2051 TKVYESTG
+2051 TKVYENTG

-2095 TSYELLKNLVN
+2095 TSYELLKNLIN

-2121 IEKIYSYSTE
+2121 IEKVYSYSTE
-2131 QVKIDYARQNCLKN
+2131 QIKIDYARQNCLKN

-2157 KKTGGNTSNYFEFL
+2157 KKAGGNTSNYFEFL

-2179 DSEKLEVLANSK
+2179 DSEKLEVL
-2191 YDEKTK
+2191 
-2197 KAIYE
+2197 
-2202 NSLGKK
+2202 
-2208 DTKYDIVK
+2208 V
-2216 GSFTG
+2216 
-2221 SGLNMSKYLQ
+2221 
-2231 YKAQEFKADKK
+2231 
-2242 DNGTVNGKSITGS
+2242 
-2255 KKDKVFDY
+2255 
-2263 INSIKGATY
+2263 
-2272 TQKLILYALE
+2272 
-2282 YRPRNASDREIVEN
+2282 
-2296 YVRNMP
+2296 
-2302 NRTAKEKLEIMSK
+2302 
-2315 FAGVTLNKPDK
+2315 
-2326 EFPDGSYDY
+2326 

>member
-1 MAKKIYELSDE
+1 MAIKFKLSDE
-12 EKEKAKELLD
+12 EKKKINKIATAMEEEKQTTRDTSSSQELPTAKLSRLSERNNSYSSRTKYPYTNKYGKGNIDLTNRPIVKNDDGSISTVRSMSFQDEEGKEVLVPTVVNGKIVSDSEAINNYYRTGEYLGKFDSVEEANEYAEELHKQQEKLY
-22 FMSKNKN
+22 SQ
-29 NTNSKISMDLPT
+29 NSRESLKLPYDLPMANQAT
-41 ANMSKPKNEMP
+41 ANMSDATPAELAKNNAP
-52 VYDRSSSID
+52 VVSSKDSRLALARKKAWEYNTDDYKNLTELNQVAQQKQANAINEIAEDHPIKAGLLNTGLNLAGGMLQSVGGFIDASKTIEATMAKGTGAVAGFLGNKDIEEKSKKAYEKAVAEGGYTNSSFNTIASGNQGVENGTIKKIGSVASTMGRQLMDALLGEATGTSGSTLQGIGVAGSSSQEVLAENPD
-61 FPRVKIASQ
+61 NIAQ
-70 QETKNLKKFR
+70 AVITGTAKGIVAKKLEDLFDANILTIRGSKSSVQNQVTNWISNTFR
-80 ESNNFT
+80 SKVGKEIANR
-86 DTIDNVTGVLGNI
+86 VTGVAGENI
-99 GMGIENVIPNMS
+99 EEFLEDNIDNIIDKLVN
-111 KYMNEGNK
+111 NK
-119 IATKKATSTIIRG
+119 DLPSFEEWWNNTKETAKVTTISTIAMNLLG
-132 VLNRATKNKEFSD
+132 LGGESFAEKEAKLDSETNFWINEAQ
-145 KVGQI
+145 KVI
-150 VGNTLGEKIHSSLNP
+150 
-165 IAKTNQELNNA
+165 
-176 DIEKWRTNTIQ
+176 
-187 NNISKTNNFLGTK
+187 
-200 LAELAPSIGNNALP
+200 
-214 MAVALA
+214 
-220 PVPGARALSTAMFMT
+220 
-235 SAGGSYLDDAKA
+235 
-247 RGMNEDEA
+247 NED
-255 FGYATIMGTLE
+255 GY
-266 GGTEAVISGNMLNKG
+266 
-281 VKLASGHELSKEIL
+281 
-295 GSYGLDIT
+295 IT
-303 ENFAQEAIMEPLSE
+303 QEQQTSSN
-317 LTATITG
+317 T
-324 GKESADWNNM
+324 
-334 GQRMINSGIDG
+334 
-345 ALSAVLLSGVSA
+345 
-357 GIGSAVNVVNKHN
+357 
-370 NGQAVTQNEIKT
+370 
-382 AMKDIQNSG
+382 
-391 KINVE
+391 
-396 EVIKGSIEA
+396 
-405 IKENNNINVEQNSLP
+405 NVEQNFWP
-420 AVNKENTYSNQ
+420 TVNTENTYSNQ

-446 EDYKRMML
+446 EDYKTMML
-454 DVLNNMNE
+454 DVLNNMSE
-462 VSDADIGSIRQ
+462 VSDADISSIRQ
-473 NINSLEDANR
+473 NINSLEDAN
-483 LDTKIDS
+483 
-490 KNDQARRKKYM
+490 
-501 QYKNDTNTY
+501 
-510 DSTEVNAVLDMTPTN
+510 
-525 RNGRRTVKQWLT
+525 
-537 VADEI
+537 
-542 GKRIANKSNA
+542 
-552 EIEQIAYKSWFDIE
+552 
-566 PSKSIT
+566 
-572 QYDSQSKTSVAF
+572 
-584 QKFTSDEWVNTINN
+584 
-598 AVNETRKN
+598 
-606 NSLTNDITNTI
+606 
-617 AVENN
+617 NN
-622 KEFLTQ
+622 KEKIRSILKRNGTFSEQIDKYVENKLPSGDFLYLGETPTILKKIGLNNEEMVLKQ
-628 SYQYEKSDNAKI
+628 GKLKSI
-640 NNLRED
+640 I
-646 ASKYFDNSKESHAYI
+646 KESS
-661 DMLEKIITDKD
+661 DGTDQMHGLP
-672 IDIRLDG
+672 I
-679 ELKTPDGRVV
+679 E
-689 NGSYANGTII
+689 TI
-699 INPNSN
+699 
-705 RAGEFIAIHE
+705 
-715 LTHAIGTKE
+715 
-724 MLNIV
+724 
-729 ENYRKSNVEFDTSV
+729 
-743 KQLLGNYNS
+743 
-752 TEITEE
+752 
-758 ALADVSAQLF
+758 
-768 GNQEFINNVANTNPS
+768 
-783 FFKKIYNEIKYL
+783 KKIPEAIANP
-795 WHQFRGYKNQNEFVE
+795 
-810 DLYNKWTQ
+810 
-818 AYNSNSELKNTENYH
+818 
-833 ISENFSSEIDKA
+833 
-845 LNNQLQSNT
+845 LNVLQS
-854 QVKARDYTPQIL
+854 
-866 VDNGVDNLPMLI
+866 
-878 TQKHIKSTI
+878 S
-887 YTLQEAENLGLPTK
+887 
-901 NVNYHGLGK
+901 
-910 DLLIKAIDNLDSP
+910 
-923 QAIYKTSE
+923 
-931 NNYLVVTEFKDNNG
+931 
-945 KEIVIPIQINSNGRY
+945 SN
-960 NNVFIDENQIKSVYG
+960 
-975 RNNLDNY
+975 
-982 INKNNFEQIY
+982 
-992 KKNEELDFNE
+992 
-1002 RIQYSNVANSSIK
+1002 K
-1015 DSIAPQTKDV
+1015 DSIVVITDLADTNERPIIASIEV
-1025 NTTTKYSMQ
+1025 NYNGQ
-1034 ESENDSQL
+1034 IGNIDFL
-1042 SEKAKRELHRY
+1042 S
-1053 VHMNKEEL
+1053 
-1061 NKAFSDVIE
+1061 
-1070 NKENMLEEYNRLSNE
+1070 NRLTSAYGKNNYDRFMKTE
-1085 YKEYQ
+1085 IAKGNLLYDIDEGIIKELPTTRLQ
-1090 KSEDFTIALKNSD
+1090 LPKGISSSVDTNNNISTVNNSI
-1103 YEGEAFTK
+1103 
-1111 AGKYAEKLRYYNEQ
+1111 
-1125 YEKYKSQ
+1125 SQ
-1132 QEAIN
+1132 N
-1137 SLLMGNKTDTRSVKQ
+1137 NNSVKNT
-1152 VIKEAEKHFGITSN
+1152 ITDN
-1166 FKETAYIDIDGNQ
+1166 Y
-1179 IDFSGKHEGG
+1179 
-1189 MSGSRSLDH
+1189 
-1198 RQINEIDVDMQ
+1198 MQ
-1209 SFIDMGN
+1209 K
-1216 IRIIPEGNGINLSIE
+1216 
-1231 PNAKQYAKLEKYIDS
+1231 KQ
-1246 VNGEIYI
+1246 N
-1253 DIDKTNTT
+1253 N
-1261 YDSIEYKKG
+1261 
-1270 TSTSKI
+1270 
-1276 INDLQYYFRNG
+1276 
-1287 KFPKRSDLAQFRY
+1287 
-1300 SIQKESGSWQ
+1300 
-1310 KYLEDNFKASGT
+1310 
-1322 RTNMQDILVQKAS
+1322 
-1335 NANSYT
+1335 
-1341 KTQENKQAQTHKS
+1341 S
-1354 NELETGEWTKQKKE
+1354 NELETSEWTKRKKE
-1368 GEKRRKHY
+1368 GEKGRKHY
-1376 ESIIKSNYTT
+1376 ESIIRSNYTT

-1424 SELSSL
+1424 SELASL

-1453 YYSKTGDKT
+1453 YYSKTGNKT

-1882 KAQKEKKTSS
+1882 KTQKEKKTSS

-1899 NKAIDA
+1899 NKVVDA
-1905 SMNILDSFTNAMN
+1905 SMNILDSFSNAMN

-1939 SSKMLASIG
+1939 SSKMLAGIG

-1957 QFIPTVLGQIAKTT
+1957 QFIPTALGQIAKTT

-2023 NIALRTLE
+2023 NIALRALE

-2037 ARKELNSNNVDKEI
+2037 ARKKLNSNNVDKEI
-2051 TKVYESTG
+2051 TKVYENTG

-2083 KEFAKYKKQFGE
+2083 KEFAKYRKQFGE
-2095 TSYELLKNLVN
+2095 TSYELLKNLIN

-2121 IEKIYSYSTE
+2121 IEKVYSYSTE

-2157 KKTGGNTSNYFEFL
+2157 KKVGGNTSNYFEFL

-2202 NSLGKK
+2202 NSIGKK

-2216 GSFTG
+2216 ESFTG

-2242 DNGTVNGKSITGS
+2242 DDGTVNGKSITGS

-2263 INSIKGATY
+2263 IDSIKGATY

-2282 YRPRNASDREIVEN
+2282 YKPSSSSDREIIEN
-2296 YVRNMP
+2296 HVRKLP
-2302 NRTAKEKLEIMSK
+2302 NKTAKEKLEIMSK
-2315 FAGVTLNKPDK
+2315 FAGVTVYKNN
-2326 EFPDGSYDY
+2326 SYTY

>member
-1 MAKKIYELSDE
+1 MAIKFKLSDE
-12 EKEKAKELLD
+12 EKK
-22 FMSKNKN
+22 
-29 NTNSKISMDLPT
+29 KI
-41 ANMSKPKNEMP
+41 
-52 VYDRSSSID
+52 
-61 FPRVKIASQ
+61 
-70 QETKNLKKFR
+70 
-80 ESNNFT
+80 
-86 DTIDNVTGVLGNI
+86 
-99 GMGIENVIPNMS
+99 
-111 KYMNEGNK
+111 NK
-119 IATKKATSTIIRG
+119 IATAMEEEKQTTRDTSSSQELPTASSKMKRKDDQKIYELPKAGFIANSRRTGEIS
-132 VLNRATKNKEFSD
+132 NPFSD
-145 KVGQI
+145 SRLINTLKKENETLKTAKEDLQPLGESSISSQTYEDMKSNDPKVSFPAKTRYLIDTAKGAITGWGKSIGQYLQTSVANDNQRVLDNKILAKFTDENGRKRLEETNKNLVEQIRKTQADKNADAIASQELSPTMQTLGNISRNLGNMAPTMALNALMPGTGNVAMFMSSSGDASGEELLKENNIQKAKLAGDLKGAIEVGAEKLTGGIKFLPKGTLDNTAVNFISKNIKSKVGQKI
-150 VGNTLGEKIHSSLNP
+150 ASKGYEVGGEVLEEVLTDIGQNTVDKFMYQDDGKVVDFDQLKETAKITVLTTLALNALGLGGSTYKEVQQQN
-165 IAKTNQELNNA
+165 KTNEVNSRINEAQKIINGDGYITQEQQTTNQANN
-176 DIEKWRTNTIQ
+176 NT
-187 NNISKTNNFLGTK
+187 
-200 LAELAPSIGNNALP
+200 
-214 MAVALA
+214 
-220 PVPGARALSTAMFMT
+220 
-235 SAGGSYLDDAKA
+235 
-247 RGMNEDEA
+247 
-255 FGYATIMGTLE
+255 
-266 GGTEAVISGNMLNKG
+266 
-281 VKLASGHELSKEIL
+281 
-295 GSYGLDIT
+295 
-303 ENFAQEAIMEPLSE
+303 
-317 LTATITG
+317 
-324 GKESADWNNM
+324 
-334 GQRMINSGIDG
+334 
-345 ALSAVLLSGVSA
+345 
-357 GIGSAVNVVNKHN
+357 
-370 NGQAVTQNEIKT
+370 
-382 AMKDIQNSG
+382 
-391 KINVE
+391 NVE
-396 EVIKGSIEA
+396 R
-405 IKENNNINVEQNSLP
+405 NLP
-420 AVNKENTYSNQ
+420 TVNTENTYSNQ

-446 EDYKRMML
+446 EDYKTMML
-454 DVLNNMNE
+454 DVLNSMNE
-462 VSDADIGSIRQ
+462 VSDVDVGSIRQ
-473 NINSLEDANR
+473 NINSLEEANR

-490 KNDQARRKKYM
+490 KNDQTRRKKYI

-510 DSTEVNAVLDMTPTN
+510 DSTEVNEVLDMTPTN

-598 AVNETRKN
+598 AVNKTRSSQNIPNSIEKNNIKEYNNLQLGETKNININDLSQLAKDGGHRTTEQIESLRESIRQNGIVEPIEIYRKN
-606 NSLTNDITNTI
+606 DGTLAIENGNHRLKI
-617 AVENN
+617 ASELGIEQIPVKLVESWENIGVSTKN
-622 KEFLTQ
+622 
-628 SYQYEKSDNAKI
+628 
-640 NNLRED
+640 
-646 ASKYFDNSKESHAYI
+646 ASKDFVQEYGGVYDDRI
-661 DMLEKIITDKD
+661 TEK
-672 IDIRLDG
+672 
-679 ELKTPDGRVV
+679 
-689 NGSYANGTII
+689 
-699 INPNSN
+699 NSN
-705 RAGEFIAIHE
+705 
-715 LTHAIGTKE
+715 
-724 MLNIV
+724 
-729 ENYRKSNVEFDTSV
+729 
-743 KQLLGNYNS
+743 
-752 TEITEE
+752 
-758 ALADVSAQLF
+758 
-768 GNQEFINNVANTNPS
+768 
-783 FFKKIYNEIKYL
+783 
-795 WHQFRGYKNQNEFVE
+795 
-810 DLYNKWTQ
+810 
-818 AYNSNSELKNTENYH
+818 
-833 ISENFSSEIDKA
+833 IDEGRWNRERSRSGG
-845 LNNQLQSNT
+845 NNQLEDSGRTRRNAEIYAT
-854 QVKARDYTPQIL
+854 
-866 VDNGVDNLPMLI
+866 
-878 TQKHIKSTI
+878 KS
-887 YTLQEAENLGLPTK
+887 
-901 NVNYHGLGK
+901 
-910 DLLIKAIDNLDSP
+910 
-923 QAIYKTSE
+923 
-931 NNYLVVTEFKDNNG
+931 
-945 KEIVIPIQINSNGRY
+945 
-960 NNVFIDENQIKSVYG
+960 YG
-975 RNNLDNY
+975 
-982 INKNNFEQIY
+982 
-992 KKNEELDFNE
+992 
-1002 RIQYSNVANSSIK
+1002 
-1015 DSIAPQTKDV
+1015 
-1025 NTTTKYSMQ
+1025 
-1034 ESENDSQL
+1034 
-1042 SEKAKRELHRY
+1042 
-1053 VHMNKEEL
+1053 
-1061 NKAFSDVIE
+1061 
-1070 NKENMLEEYNRLSNE
+1070 
-1085 YKEYQ
+1085 
-1090 KSEDFTIALKNSD
+1090 
-1103 YEGEAFTK
+1103 
-1111 AGKYAEKLRYYNEQ
+1111 NEQ
-1125 YEKYKSQ
+1125 TS
-1132 QEAIN
+1132 
-1137 SLLMGNKTDTRSVKQ
+1137 SVKN
-1152 VIKEAEKHFGITSN
+1152 K
-1166 FKETAYIDIDGNQ
+1166 GNN
-1179 IDFSGKHEGG
+1179 
-1189 MSGSRSLDH
+1189 R
-1198 RQINEIDVDMQ
+1198 
-1209 SFIDMGN
+1209 
-1216 IRIIPEGNGINLSIE
+1216 
-1231 PNAKQYAKLEKYIDS
+1231 KQEVED
-1246 VNGEIYI
+1246 
-1253 DIDKTNTT
+1253 
-1261 YDSIEYKKG
+1261 
-1270 TSTSKI
+1270 STSF
-1276 INDLQYYFRNG
+1276 NMN
-1287 KFPKRSDLAQFRY
+1287 
-1300 SIQKESGSWQ
+1300 ESS
-1310 KYLEDNFKASGT
+1310 
-1322 RTNMQDILVQKAS
+1322 
-1335 NANSYT
+1335 
-1341 KTQENKQAQTHKS
+1341 KTQDTY
-1354 NELETGEWTKQKKE
+1354 NELETGEWTKRKKE

-1376 ESIIKSNYTT
+1376 ESIIRSNYTT

-1424 SELSSL
+1424 SELASL

-1453 YYSKTGDKT
+1453 YYSKTGNKA

-1788 DTVQLRKGNITAN
+1788 DIVQLRKGNITAN

-1882 KAQKEKKTSS
+1882 KTQKEKKTSS

-1899 NKAIDA
+1899 NKVVDA
-1905 SMNILDSFTNAMN
+1905 SMNILDSFSNAMN

-1930 SALKSYDQG
+1930 SALKSYDKG
-1939 SSKMLASIG
+1939 SSKMLAGIG

-1957 QFIPTVLGQIAKTT
+1957 QFIPTALGQIAKTT

-2023 NIALRTLE
+2023 NIALRALE

-2051 TKVYESTG
+2051 TKVYENTG

-2179 DSEKLEVLANSK
+2179 DSEKLEILANSK

-2216 GSFTG
+2216 ESFTG

-2242 DNGTVNGKSITGS
+2242 DDGTVNGKSITGS

-2263 INSIKGATY
+2263 IDSIKGATY

-2282 YRPRNASDREIVEN
+2282 YKPSSSSDREIVEN

-2302 NRTAKEKLEIMSK
+2302 NRTVKEKLEIMSK

>member
-1 MAKKIYELSDE
+1 MEKKIYELSDE

-29 NTNSKISMDLPT
+29 NTNSEISMDLPT

-86 DTIDNVTGVLGNI
+86 DAIDNVTGVLGNI

-132 VLNRATKNKEFSD
+132 LLNRATKNKEFSD

-247 RGMNEDEA
+247 RGMKEDEA
-255 FGYATIMGTLE
+255 FGYASIMGTLE

-281 VKLASGHELSKEIL
+281 VKLATGHELSKEIL

-370 NGQAVTQNEIKT
+370 NGQTVTQNEIKT

-431 LKQMASKE
+431 LKQIASNE

-446 EDYKRMML
+446 EDYKTMML
-454 DVLNNMNE
+454 DVLNNMSE
-462 VSDADIGSIRQ
+462 VSDADISSIRQ
-473 NINSLEDANR
+473 NINSLEDANNNKEKIRSILKRNGTFSEQIDKYVENKLPSGDFLYLGETPTILKKIGLNNEEMVLKQGKLKSIIKESSDGTDQMHGLPIETIKKIPEAIANPLNVLQSSSNKDSIVVITDLADTNERPIIASIEVNYNGQIGNIDFLSNR
-483 LDTKIDS
+483 LTSAYGKNNYDRFMKTEIAKGNLLYDIDEGIIKELPTTRLQLPKGISSSVDTNNNISTINNSISQNNNSVKNTTTNNYMQKKQNNSNELETGEINNVINETRSSQNIQNSVEKNNIKEYNNLQLGETKNINTNDLS
-490 KNDQARRKKYM
+490 QLAKDGGHRTTEQIESLRESIRQNGIVEPIEIYRKNDGTFAIENGNHRLKIASELGIEQVPVKLVESWENIGVSTKNASKDFVQEYGGVYDDRITEKNSNIDEGRWNRERSRSGGNNQLEDSGRTRR
-501 QYKNDTNTY
+501 
-510 DSTEVNAVLDMTPTN
+510 
-525 RNGRRTVKQWLT
+525 
-537 VADEI
+537 
-542 GKRIANKSNA
+542 NA
-552 EIEQIAYKSWFDIE
+552 EIYATKSYGNEQTSSVKNKGNNRKQE
-566 PSKSIT
+566 VE
-572 QYDSQSKTSVAF
+572 DSTSFNMNESSKT
-584 QKFTSDEWVNTINN
+584 Q
-598 AVNETRKN
+598 
-606 NSLTNDITNTI
+606 
-617 AVENN
+617 
-622 KEFLTQ
+622 
-628 SYQYEKSDNAKI
+628 
-640 NNLRED
+640 
-646 ASKYFDNSKESHAYI
+646 
-661 DMLEKIITDKD
+661 
-672 IDIRLDG
+672 
-679 ELKTPDGRVV
+679 
-689 NGSYANGTII
+689 
-699 INPNSN
+699 
-705 RAGEFIAIHE
+705 
-715 LTHAIGTKE
+715 
-724 MLNIV
+724 
-729 ENYRKSNVEFDTSV
+729 DT
-743 KQLLGNYNS
+743 Y
-752 TEITEE
+752 
-758 ALADVSAQLF
+758 
-768 GNQEFINNVANTNPS
+768 
-783 FFKKIYNEIKYL
+783 
-795 WHQFRGYKNQNEFVE
+795 
-810 DLYNKWTQ
+810 
-818 AYNSNSELKNTENYH
+818 
-833 ISENFSSEIDKA
+833 
-845 LNNQLQSNT
+845 
-854 QVKARDYTPQIL
+854 
-866 VDNGVDNLPMLI
+866 
-878 TQKHIKSTI
+878 
-887 YTLQEAENLGLPTK
+887 
-901 NVNYHGLGK
+901 
-910 DLLIKAIDNLDSP
+910 
-923 QAIYKTSE
+923 
-931 NNYLVVTEFKDNNG
+931 
-945 KEIVIPIQINSNGRY
+945 
-960 NNVFIDENQIKSVYG
+960 
-975 RNNLDNY
+975 
-982 INKNNFEQIY
+982 
-992 KKNEELDFNE
+992 
-1002 RIQYSNVANSSIK
+1002 
-1015 DSIAPQTKDV
+1015 
-1025 NTTTKYSMQ
+1025 
-1034 ESENDSQL
+1034 
-1042 SEKAKRELHRY
+1042 
-1053 VHMNKEEL
+1053 
-1061 NKAFSDVIE
+1061 
-1070 NKENMLEEYNRLSNE
+1070 
-1085 YKEYQ
+1085 
-1090 KSEDFTIALKNSD
+1090 
-1103 YEGEAFTK
+1103 
-1111 AGKYAEKLRYYNEQ
+1111 
-1125 YEKYKSQ
+1125 
-1132 QEAIN
+1132 
-1137 SLLMGNKTDTRSVKQ
+1137 
-1152 VIKEAEKHFGITSN
+1152 
-1166 FKETAYIDIDGNQ
+1166 
-1179 IDFSGKHEGG
+1179 
-1189 MSGSRSLDH
+1189 
-1198 RQINEIDVDMQ
+1198 
-1209 SFIDMGN
+1209 
-1216 IRIIPEGNGINLSIE
+1216 
-1231 PNAKQYAKLEKYIDS
+1231 
-1246 VNGEIYI
+1246 
-1253 DIDKTNTT
+1253 
-1261 YDSIEYKKG
+1261 
-1270 TSTSKI
+1270 
-1276 INDLQYYFRNG
+1276 
-1287 KFPKRSDLAQFRY
+1287 
-1300 SIQKESGSWQ
+1300 
-1310 KYLEDNFKASGT
+1310 
-1322 RTNMQDILVQKAS
+1322 
-1335 NANSYT
+1335 
-1341 KTQENKQAQTHKS
+1341 
-1354 NELETGEWTKQKKE
+1354 NELETGEWTKRKKE

-1376 ESIIKSNYTT
+1376 ESIIRSNYTT

-1424 SELSSL
+1424 SELASL

-1453 YYSKTGDKT
+1453 YYSKTGNKA

-1882 KAQKEKKTSS
+1882 KTQKEKKTSS

-1899 NKAIDA
+1899 NKVVDA
-1905 SMNILDSFTNAMN
+1905 SMNILDSFSNAMN

-1939 SSKMLASIG
+1939 SSKMLAGIG

-1957 QFIPTVLGQIAKTT
+1957 QFLPTALGQIAKIT

-2023 NIALRTLE
+2023 NIALRALE

-2051 TKVYESTG
+2051 TKVYENTG

-2179 DSEKLEVLANSK
+2179 DLEKLEVLANSK

-2216 GSFTG
+2216 ESFTG

-2242 DNGTVNGKSITGS
+2242 DDGTVNGKSITGS
-2255 KKDKVFDY
+2255 KKNKVFDY
-2263 INSIKGATY
+2263 IDSIKGATY

-2302 NRTAKEKLEIMSK
+2302 NRTVKEKLEIMSK

>member
-52 VYDRSSSID
+52 VYDRNSSID

-99 GMGIENVIPNMS
+99 GMGIENVIPNIS

-405 IKENNNINVEQNSLP
+405 IKGNNNINVEQNSLST
-420 AVNKENTYSNQ
+420 VNTENTYSNQ

-446 EDYKRMML
+446 EDYKSMML

-462 VSDADIGSIRQ
+462 VSDADVGSIRQ
-473 NINSLEDANR
+473 NINSLE
-483 LDTKIDS
+483 S
-490 KNDQARRKKYM
+490 KNQ
-501 QYKNDTNTY
+501 
-510 DSTEVNAVLDMTPTN
+510 
-525 RNGRRTVKQWLT
+525 
-537 VADEI
+537 
-542 GKRIANKSNA
+542 
-552 EIEQIAYKSWFDIE
+552 
-566 PSKSIT
+566 
-572 QYDSQSKTSVAF
+572 
-584 QKFTSDEWVNTINN
+584 TILNN
-598 AVNETRKN
+598 QE
-606 NSLTNDITNTI
+606 LPM
-617 AVENN
+617 
-622 KEFLTQ
+622 Q

-646 ASKYFDNSKESHAYI
+646 ASKYFDNSKESHTYI
-661 DMLEKIITDKD
+661 DMLEKIIIDKD

-679 ELKTPDGRVV
+679 NLKTLDGRVA
-689 NGSYANGTII
+689 NGSYANGII
-699 INPNSN
+699 TINPNSN

-945 KEIVIPIQINSNGRY
+945 KEIVIPIQINGNGRY

-1034 ESENDSQL
+1034 ESENNSDSFNISKYDNKGRELSKQQQEYFKDSKVRDKKGNL
-1042 SEKAKRELHRY
+1042 LTMYHSTDADFNTFTYDNLGKTGLAYGEGFYFTDSEKAKKTYGKNTKTVYLDISKPMEIGKRTMTKNDFKKLVEAVNERTNGQVEADYGNINDALQVYEYGGDDIDLVNELK
-1053 VHMNKEEL
+1053 NE
-1061 NKAFSDVIE
+1061 SG
-1070 NKENMLEEYNRLSNE
+1070 LSNAE
-1085 YKEYQ
+1085 YY
-1090 KSEDFTIALKNSD
+1090 
-1103 YEGEAFTK
+1103 
-1111 AGKYAEKLRYYNEQ
+1111 
-1125 YEKYKSQ
+1125 
-1132 QEAIN
+1132 
-1137 SLLMGNKTDTRSVKQ
+1137 SLLRKTLGYDGIKANNKTNG
-1152 VIKEAEKHFGITSN
+1152 E
-1166 FKETAYIDIDGNQ
+1166 DGNYWIAFNPNQ
-1179 IDFSGKHEGG
+1179 IK
-1189 MSGSRSLDH
+1189 
-1198 RQINEIDVDMQ
+1198 NIDNSNPTD
-1209 SFIDMGN
+1209 N
-1216 IRIIPEGNGINLSIE
+1216 P
-1231 PNAKQYAKLEKYIDS
+1231 
-1246 VNGEIYI
+1246 
-1253 DIDKTNTT
+1253 DI
-1261 YDSIEYKKG
+1261 
-1270 TSTSKI
+1270 
-1276 INDLQYYFRNG
+1276 
-1287 KFPKRSDLAQFRY
+1287 RY

-1310 KYLEDNFKASGT
+1310 KYLENNFKASGT
-1322 RTNMQDILVQKAS
+1322 RTHFKDILVQKAE

-1354 NELETGEWTKQKKE
+1354 NELETSEWTKRKKE

-1376 ESIIKSNYTT
+1376 ESIIRSNYTT
-1386 DEAKAIAKSLM
+1386 AEAKAITKSLM

-1424 SELSSL
+1424 SELASL

-1453 YYSKTGDKT
+1453 YYSKTGNKT

-1634 IENVVDRL
+1634 IENVIDRL

-1670 IGKAFDLN
+1670 IGRAFDLN

-1717 GKARN
+1717 GKVRN

-1882 KAQKEKKTSS
+1882 KTQKEKKTSS

-1899 NKAIDA
+1899 NKVVDA
-1905 SMNILDSFTNAMN
+1905 SMNILDSFSNAMN

-1939 SSKMLASIG
+1939 SSKMLAGIG

-2023 NIALRTLE
+2023 NIALRALE

-2051 TKVYESTG
+2051 TKVYENTG

-2095 TSYELLKNLVN
+2095 TSYELLKNLIN

-2208 DTKYDIVK
+2208 DTKYDIIK
-2216 GSFTG
+2216 ESFTG

-2242 DNGTVNGKSITGS
+2242 DDGTVNGKSITGS

-2263 INSIKGATY
+2263 IGSIKGATY

-2302 NRTAKEKLEIMSK
+2302 NRTVKEKLEIMSN

>member
-1 MAKKIYELSDE
+1 MAIKFKLSDE
-12 EKEKAKELLD
+12 EKK
-22 FMSKNKN
+22 
-29 NTNSKISMDLPT
+29 KI
-41 ANMSKPKNEMP
+41 
-52 VYDRSSSID
+52 
-61 FPRVKIASQ
+61 
-70 QETKNLKKFR
+70 
-80 ESNNFT
+80 
-86 DTIDNVTGVLGNI
+86 
-99 GMGIENVIPNMS
+99 
-111 KYMNEGNK
+111 NK
-119 IATKKATSTIIRG
+119 IATAMEEEKQTTRDTSSSQELPTASSKMKRKDDQKIYELPKAGFIANSRRTGEIS
-132 VLNRATKNKEFSD
+132 NPFSD
-145 KVGQI
+145 SRLINTLKKENETLKTAKENLQPLGESSISSQTYEDMKSNDPKVSFPAKTRYLIDTAKGAITGWGRSIGQYLQTSVADDNQRVLDNKILAKFTDENGRKRLEETNKNLVEQIRKTQADKNADAIASQELSPTMQTLGDISRSLGNVAPTMALNAIMPGAGNVAMFMSSSGNASGEALLRENDIRKAKLAGDLKGAIEVGAEKLTGGIKFLPKGTLDNTAVNFISKNIKSKVGQKI
-150 VGNTLGEKIHSSLNP
+150 ASKGYEVGGEVLEEVLTDIGQNTVDKFAYQDDGKVVDFDQLKETAKITVLTTLALNALGLGGSTYKEVQQQN
-165 IAKTNQELNNA
+165 KTNEVNSR
-176 DIEKWRTNTIQ
+176 I
-187 NNISKTNNFLGTK
+187 
-200 LAELAPSIGNNALP
+200 
-214 MAVALA
+214 
-220 PVPGARALSTAMFMT
+220 
-235 SAGGSYLDDAKA
+235 
-247 RGMNEDEA
+247 DEA
-255 FGYATIMGTLE
+255 QKVINGDGYITQEQQTI
-266 GGTEAVISGNMLNKG
+266 N
-281 VKLASGHELSKEIL
+281 
-295 GSYGLDIT
+295 
-303 ENFAQEAIMEPLSE
+303 
-317 LTATITG
+317 
-324 GKESADWNNM
+324 
-334 GQRMINSGIDG
+334 
-345 ALSAVLLSGVSA
+345 
-357 GIGSAVNVVNKHN
+357 
-370 NGQAVTQNEIKT
+370 QA
-382 AMKDIQNSG
+382 
-391 KINVE
+391 
-396 EVIKGSIEA
+396 
-405 IKENNNINVEQNSLP
+405 NNNTNVEQNLP
-420 AVNKENTYSNQ
+420 TVNTENTYSNQ

-446 EDYKRMML
+446 EDYKTMML
-454 DVLNNMNE
+454 DVLNSMNE
-462 VSDADIGSIRQ
+462 VSDADISSIRQ
-473 NINSLEDANR
+473 NINSLEDANNNKE
-483 LDTKIDS
+483 KIRSILKRNGTFSEQIDKYVENKLPSGDFLYLGETPTILKKIGLNNEEMVLKQGKLKSIIKESSDGTDQMHGLPIETIKKIPEAIANPLNVLQSSSNKDS
-490 KNDQARRKKYM
+490 IVVITDLA
-501 QYKNDTNTY
+501 DTNERPIIA
-510 DSTEVNAVLDMTPTN
+510 SIEVNYNGQIGNIDFLSNRLTSAYGKNNYDRFMKTEIAKGNLLYDIDEGIIKELPTT
-525 RNGRRTVKQWLT
+525 RLQLPKG
-537 VADEI
+537 I
-542 GKRIANKSNA
+542 S
-552 EIEQIAYKSWFDIE
+552 S
-566 PSKSIT
+566 
-572 QYDSQSKTSVAF
+572 SVD
-584 QKFTSDEWVNTINN
+584 TNNNISTINN
-598 AVNETRKN
+598 SISQNNNSVKNTTTNNYMQKKQNNSNELETGEINNVINETRSSQNIQNSVEKN
-606 NSLTNDITNTI
+606 NIKEYNNLQLGETKNINTND
-617 AVENN
+617 
-622 KEFLTQ
+622 LSQ
-628 SYQYEKSDNAKI
+628 LAKDGGHRTTEQI
-640 NNLRED
+640 ESLRE
-646 ASKYFDNSKESHAYI
+646 S
-661 DMLEKIITDKD
+661 
-672 IDIRLDG
+672 IRQ
-679 ELKTPDGRVV
+679 
-689 NGSYANGTII
+689 NG
-699 INPNSN
+699 
-705 RAGEFIAIHE
+705 
-715 LTHAIGTKE
+715 
-724 MLNIV
+724 IV
-729 ENYRKSNVEFDTSV
+729 EPIEIYRKNDGTFAIEN
-743 KQLLGNYNS
+743 GNHR
-752 TEITEE
+752 
-758 ALADVSAQLF
+758 L
-768 GNQEFINNVANTNPS
+768 
-783 FFKKIYNEIKYL
+783 KI
-795 WHQFRGYKNQNEFVE
+795 
-810 DLYNKWTQ
+810 
-818 AYNSNSELKNTENYH
+818 ASELGIE
-833 ISENFSSEIDKA
+833 
-845 LNNQLQSNT
+845 
-854 QVKARDYTPQIL
+854 QVPVKL
-866 VDNGVDNLPMLI
+866 VE
-878 TQKHIKSTI
+878 SW
-887 YTLQEAENLGLPTK
+887 ENLGLVKDKTETNILNEGIDRSDTSNRISEANIENDEGSGTGRRSVYDINDKFKNGRTAEK
-901 NVNYHGLGK
+901 NVG
-910 DLLIKAIDNLDSP
+910 I
-923 QAIYKTSE
+923 SE
-931 NNYLVVTEFKDNNG
+931 GT
-945 KEIVIPIQINSNGRY
+945 PNSNQQTS
-960 NNVFIDENQIKSVYG
+960 NI
-975 RNNLDNY
+975 
-982 INKNNFEQIY
+982 
-992 KKNEELDFNE
+992 KNEGN
-1002 RIQYSNVANSSIK
+1002 
-1015 DSIAPQTKDV
+1015 
-1025 NTTTKYSMQ
+1025 
-1034 ESENDSQL
+1034 
-1042 SEKAKRELHRY
+1042 
-1053 VHMNKEEL
+1053 
-1061 NKAFSDVIE
+1061 
-1070 NKENMLEEYNRLSNE
+1070 NR
-1085 YKEYQ
+1085 
-1090 KSEDFTIALKNSD
+1090 
-1103 YEGEAFTK
+1103 
-1111 AGKYAEKLRYYNEQ
+1111 
-1125 YEKYKSQ
+1125 
-1132 QEAIN
+1132 
-1137 SLLMGNKTDTRSVKQ
+1137 KQ
-1152 VIKEAEKHFGITSN
+1152 G
-1166 FKETAYIDIDGNQ
+1166 
-1179 IDFSGKHEGG
+1179 
-1189 MSGSRSLDH
+1189 
-1198 RQINEIDVDMQ
+1198 VD
-1209 SFIDMGN
+1209 D
-1216 IRIIPEGNGINLSIE
+1216 
-1231 PNAKQYAKLEKYIDS
+1231 
-1246 VNGEIYI
+1246 
-1253 DIDKTNTT
+1253 
-1261 YDSIEYKKG
+1261 
-1270 TSTSKI
+1270 STSF
-1276 INDLQYYFRNG
+1276 NMN
-1287 KFPKRSDLAQFRY
+1287 
-1300 SIQKESGSWQ
+1300 ESS
-1310 KYLEDNFKASGT
+1310 
-1322 RTNMQDILVQKAS
+1322 
-1335 NANSYT
+1335 
-1341 KTQENKQAQTHKS
+1341 KTQDTS

-1424 SELSSL
+1424 SELASL

-1453 YYSKTGDKT
+1453 YYSKTGNKT

-1519 EQFKLTPEMLNKITN
+1519 VQFKLTPEMLNKITN

-1882 KAQKEKKTSS
+1882 KTQKEKKTSS

-1899 NKAIDA
+1899 NKVVDA
-1905 SMNILDSFTNAMN
+1905 SMNILDSFSNAMN

-1939 SSKMLASIG
+1939 SSKMLAGIG

-1957 QFIPTVLGQIAKTT
+1957 QFIPTALGQIAKTT

-2023 NIALRTLE
+2023 NIALRALE

-2051 TKVYESTG
+2051 TKVYENTG

-2095 TSYELLKNLVN
+2095 TSYELLKNLIN

-2121 IEKIYSYSTE
+2121 IEKVYSYSTE

-2145 EQSTLSQVTNAI
+2145 EQSILSQVTNAI
-2157 KKTGGNTSNYFEFL
+2157 KKAGGNTSNYFEFL

-2208 DTKYDIVK
+2208 DTKYNIVK
-2216 GSFTG
+2216 ESFTG

-2242 DNGTVNGKSITGS
+2242 DDGTVNGKSITGS

-2263 INSIKGATY
+2263 IDSIKGATY

-2282 YRPRNASDREIVEN
+2282 YKPSSSSDREIVEN

-2302 NRTAKEKLEIMSK
+2302 NRTVKEKLEIMSK
-2315 FAGVTLNKPDK
+2315 FAGVTVYKNN
-2326 EFPDGSYDY
+2326 SYTY

>member
-1 MAKKIYELSDE
+1 MAIKFKLSDE
-12 EKEKAKELLD
+12 EKK
-22 FMSKNKN
+22 
-29 NTNSKISMDLPT
+29 KI
-41 ANMSKPKNEMP
+41 
-52 VYDRSSSID
+52 
-61 FPRVKIASQ
+61 
-70 QETKNLKKFR
+70 
-80 ESNNFT
+80 
-86 DTIDNVTGVLGNI
+86 
-99 GMGIENVIPNMS
+99 
-111 KYMNEGNK
+111 NK
-119 IATKKATSTIIRG
+119 IATAMEEEKQTTRDTSSSQELPTASSKMKRKDDQKIYELPKAGFIANSRRTGEIS
-132 VLNRATKNKEFSD
+132 NPFSD
-145 KVGQI
+145 SRLINTLKKENETLKTAKEDLQPLGESSISSQTYEDMKSNDPKVSFPAKNRYLIDTAKGAITGWGKSIGQYLQTSVANDNQRVLDNKILAKFTDENGRKRLEETNKNLVEQIRKTQADKNADAIASQELSPTMQTLGDISRSLGNVAPTMALNAIMPGTGNVAMFMSSSGNASGEALLRENDIRKAKIAGDLKGAIEVGAEKLTGGIKFLPKGTLDNTAVNFISKNIKSKVGQKI
-150 VGNTLGEKIHSSLNP
+150 ASKGYEVGGEVLEEVLTDIGQNTVDKFMYQDDGKVVDFDQLKETAKITVLTTLALNALGLGGSTYKEVQQQN
-165 IAKTNQELNNA
+165 KTNEVNSRINEAQKVINGDGYITQEQQ
-176 DIEKWRTNTIQ
+176 TSSNT
-187 NNISKTNNFLGTK
+187 
-200 LAELAPSIGNNALP
+200 
-214 MAVALA
+214 
-220 PVPGARALSTAMFMT
+220 
-235 SAGGSYLDDAKA
+235 
-247 RGMNEDEA
+247 
-255 FGYATIMGTLE
+255 
-266 GGTEAVISGNMLNKG
+266 
-281 VKLASGHELSKEIL
+281 
-295 GSYGLDIT
+295 
-303 ENFAQEAIMEPLSE
+303 
-317 LTATITG
+317 
-324 GKESADWNNM
+324 
-334 GQRMINSGIDG
+334 
-345 ALSAVLLSGVSA
+345 
-357 GIGSAVNVVNKHN
+357 
-370 NGQAVTQNEIKT
+370 
-382 AMKDIQNSG
+382 
-391 KINVE
+391 
-396 EVIKGSIEA
+396 
-405 IKENNNINVEQNSLP
+405 NVEQNSLP
-420 AVNKENTYSNQ
+420 TVNTENTYSNQ

-446 EDYKRMML
+446 EDYKTMML

-462 VSDADIGSIRQ
+462 VSDADISSIRQ
-473 NINSLEDANR
+473 NINSLEDAN
-483 LDTKIDS
+483 
-490 KNDQARRKKYM
+490 
-501 QYKNDTNTY
+501 
-510 DSTEVNAVLDMTPTN
+510 
-525 RNGRRTVKQWLT
+525 
-537 VADEI
+537 
-542 GKRIANKSNA
+542 
-552 EIEQIAYKSWFDIE
+552 
-566 PSKSIT
+566 
-572 QYDSQSKTSVAF
+572 
-584 QKFTSDEWVNTINN
+584 
-598 AVNETRKN
+598 
-606 NSLTNDITNTI
+606 
-617 AVENN
+617 NN
-622 KEFLTQ
+622 KEKIRSILKRNGTFSEQIDKYVENKLPSGDFLYLGETPTILKKIGLNNEEMVLKQ
-628 SYQYEKSDNAKI
+628 GKLKSI
-640 NNLRED
+640 I
-646 ASKYFDNSKESHAYI
+646 KESS
-661 DMLEKIITDKD
+661 DGTDQMHGLP
-672 IDIRLDG
+672 I
-679 ELKTPDGRVV
+679 E
-689 NGSYANGTII
+689 TI
-699 INPNSN
+699 
-705 RAGEFIAIHE
+705 
-715 LTHAIGTKE
+715 
-724 MLNIV
+724 
-729 ENYRKSNVEFDTSV
+729 
-743 KQLLGNYNS
+743 
-752 TEITEE
+752 
-758 ALADVSAQLF
+758 
-768 GNQEFINNVANTNPS
+768 
-783 FFKKIYNEIKYL
+783 KKIPEAIANP
-795 WHQFRGYKNQNEFVE
+795 
-810 DLYNKWTQ
+810 
-818 AYNSNSELKNTENYH
+818 
-833 ISENFSSEIDKA
+833 
-845 LNNQLQSNT
+845 LNVLQS
-854 QVKARDYTPQIL
+854 
-866 VDNGVDNLPMLI
+866 
-878 TQKHIKSTI
+878 S
-887 YTLQEAENLGLPTK
+887 
-901 NVNYHGLGK
+901 
-910 DLLIKAIDNLDSP
+910 
-923 QAIYKTSE
+923 
-931 NNYLVVTEFKDNNG
+931 
-945 KEIVIPIQINSNGRY
+945 SN
-960 NNVFIDENQIKSVYG
+960 
-975 RNNLDNY
+975 
-982 INKNNFEQIY
+982 
-992 KKNEELDFNE
+992 
-1002 RIQYSNVANSSIK
+1002 K
-1015 DSIAPQTKDV
+1015 DSIVVITDLADTNERPIIASIEV
-1025 NTTTKYSMQ
+1025 NYNGQ
-1034 ESENDSQL
+1034 IGNIDFL
-1042 SEKAKRELHRY
+1042 S
-1053 VHMNKEEL
+1053 
-1061 NKAFSDVIE
+1061 
-1070 NKENMLEEYNRLSNE
+1070 NRLTSAYGKNNYDRFMKTE
-1085 YKEYQ
+1085 IAKGNLLYDIDEGIIKELPTTRLQ
-1090 KSEDFTIALKNSD
+1090 LPKGISSSVDTNNNISTVNNSI
-1103 YEGEAFTK
+1103 
-1111 AGKYAEKLRYYNEQ
+1111 
-1125 YEKYKSQ
+1125 SQ
-1132 QEAIN
+1132 N
-1137 SLLMGNKTDTRSVKQ
+1137 NNSVKNT
-1152 VIKEAEKHFGITSN
+1152 ITDN
-1166 FKETAYIDIDGNQ
+1166 Y
-1179 IDFSGKHEGG
+1179 
-1189 MSGSRSLDH
+1189 
-1198 RQINEIDVDMQ
+1198 MQ
-1209 SFIDMGN
+1209 K
-1216 IRIIPEGNGINLSIE
+1216 
-1231 PNAKQYAKLEKYIDS
+1231 KQ
-1246 VNGEIYI
+1246 N
-1253 DIDKTNTT
+1253 N
-1261 YDSIEYKKG
+1261 
-1270 TSTSKI
+1270 
-1276 INDLQYYFRNG
+1276 
-1287 KFPKRSDLAQFRY
+1287 
-1300 SIQKESGSWQ
+1300 
-1310 KYLEDNFKASGT
+1310 
-1322 RTNMQDILVQKAS
+1322 
-1335 NANSYT
+1335 
-1341 KTQENKQAQTHKS
+1341 S
-1354 NELETGEWTKQKKE
+1354 NELETSEWTKRKKE

-1376 ESIIKSNYTT
+1376 ESIIRSNYTT

-1397 GTDTYVPESNSK
+1397 ETDTYVPESNSK

-1424 SELSSL
+1424 SELASL

-1453 YYSKTGDKT
+1453 YYSKTGNKT

-1882 KAQKEKKTSS
+1882 KTQKEKKTSS

-1899 NKAIDA
+1899 NKVVDA
-1905 SMNILDSFTNAMN
+1905 SMNILDSFSNAMN

-1939 SSKMLASIG
+1939 SSKMLAGIG

-1957 QFIPTVLGQIAKTT
+1957 QFIPTALGQIAKTT

-2023 NIALRTLE
+2023 NIALRALE
-2031 NAVFPW
+2031 NTVFPW

-2051 TKVYESTG
+2051 TKVYENTG

-2095 TSYELLKNLVN
+2095 TSYELLKNLIN

-2121 IEKIYSYSTE
+2121 IEKVYSYSTE

-2145 EQSTLSQVTNAI
+2145 EQSILSQVTNAI
-2157 KKTGGNTSNYFEFL
+2157 KKAGGNTSNYFEFL

-2208 DTKYDIVK
+2208 DTKYNIVK
-2216 GSFTG
+2216 ESFTG

-2242 DNGTVNGKSITGS
+2242 DDGTVNGKSITGS

-2263 INSIKGATY
+2263 IDSIKGATY

-2282 YRPRNASDREIVEN
+2282 YKPSSSSDREIVEN

-2302 NRTAKEKLEIMSK
+2302 NRTVKEKLEIMSK
-2315 FAGVTLNKPDK
+2315 FAGVTVYKNN
-2326 EFPDGSYDY
+2326 SYTY

>member
-1 MAKKIYELSDE
+1 MAIKFKLSDE
-12 EKEKAKELLD
+12 EKK
-22 FMSKNKN
+22 
-29 NTNSKISMDLPT
+29 KI
-41 ANMSKPKNEMP
+41 
-52 VYDRSSSID
+52 
-61 FPRVKIASQ
+61 
-70 QETKNLKKFR
+70 
-80 ESNNFT
+80 
-86 DTIDNVTGVLGNI
+86 
-99 GMGIENVIPNMS
+99 
-111 KYMNEGNK
+111 NK
-119 IATKKATSTIIRG
+119 IATAMEEEKQTTRDTSSSQELPTASSKMKRKDDQKIYELPKAGFIANSRRTGEIS
-132 VLNRATKNKEFSD
+132 NPFSD
-145 KVGQI
+145 SRLI
-150 VGNTLGEKIHSSLNP
+150 NTLKKENETLKTAKEDLQPLGESSISSQTYEDMKSNDP
-165 IAKTNQELNNA
+165 KVSFPAKTRYLIDTAKGAITGWGKSIGQYLQTSVADDNQRVLDNKILAKFTDENGRKRLEETNKNLVEQIRKTQADKNADAIATQELSP
-176 DIEKWRTNTIQ
+176 TMQTLG
-187 NNISKTNNFLGTK
+187 NISRNLGNM
-200 LAELAPSIGNNALP
+200 APTMALNAL
-214 MAVALA
+214 M
-220 PVPGARALSTAMFMT
+220 PGTGNVAMFM
-235 SAGGSYLDDAKA
+235 SS
-247 RGMNEDEA
+247 
-255 FGYATIMGTLE
+255 
-266 GGTEAVISGNMLNKG
+266 SGD
-281 VKLASGHELSKEIL
+281 ASGE
-295 GSYGLDIT
+295 GL
-303 ENFAQEAIMEPLSE
+303 L
-317 LTATITG
+317 
-324 GKESADWNNM
+324 
-334 GQRMINSGIDG
+334 
-345 ALSAVLLSGVSA
+345 
-357 GIGSAVNVVNKHN
+357 
-370 NGQAVTQNEIKT
+370 
-382 AMKDIQNSG
+382 
-391 KINVE
+391 
-396 EVIKGSIEA
+396 
-405 IKENNNINVEQNSLP
+405 KENNIQKAKLAGDLKGAIEVGAEKLTGGIKFLPKGTLDNTAVNFISKNIKSEVGQKIASKGYEVGGEVLEEVLTDIGQNIVDKFMYQDDGKVVDFDKLKETAKITVLTTLALNALGLGGSTYKEVQQQNKTNEVNSRIDEAQKVINGDGYITQEQQTSSNTNVEQNSLP
-420 AVNKENTYSNQ
+420 TVNTENTYSNQ

-446 EDYKRMML
+446 EDYKSMML

-462 VSDADIGSIRQ
+462 VSDADVSSIRQ
-473 NINSLEDANR
+473 NINSLEDVNR

-490 KNDQARRKKYM
+490 KNDQTRRKKYM

-510 DSTEVNAVLDMTPTN
+510 DSTEVNEVLDMTPTN

-552 EIEQIAYKSWFDIE
+552 EIKQIAYKSWFDIE

-598 AVNETRKN
+598 AVNKTRSSQNVPNSIEKNNIKEYNNLQLGETKNINTNDLSQLAKDGGHRTTEQIESLRESIRQKGIVEPIEIYRKN
-606 NSLTNDITNTI
+606 DGTFAIENGNHRLKI
-617 AVENN
+617 A
-622 KEFLTQ
+622 
-628 SYQYEKSDNAKI
+628 
-640 NNLRED
+640 
-646 ASKYFDNSKESHAYI
+646 
-661 DMLEKIITDKD
+661 
-672 IDIRLDG
+672 
-679 ELKTPDGRVV
+679 
-689 NGSYANGTII
+689 
-699 INPNSN
+699 
-705 RAGEFIAIHE
+705 
-715 LTHAIGTKE
+715 
-724 MLNIV
+724 
-729 ENYRKSNVEFDTSV
+729 
-743 KQLLGNYNS
+743 
-752 TEITEE
+752 
-758 ALADVSAQLF
+758 
-768 GNQEFINNVANTNPS
+768 
-783 FFKKIYNEIKYL
+783 
-795 WHQFRGYKNQNEFVE
+795 
-810 DLYNKWTQ
+810 
-818 AYNSNSELKNTENYH
+818 SELGIE
-833 ISENFSSEIDKA
+833 
-845 LNNQLQSNT
+845 
-854 QVKARDYTPQIL
+854 QVPVKL
-866 VDNGVDNLPMLI
+866 VE
-878 TQKHIKSTI
+878 SW
-887 YTLQEAENLGLPTK
+887 ENLGLVKDKTETNILNEGIDRSDTSNRISEANIENDEESGTGRRSVYDINDKFKNGRTAEK
-901 NVNYHGLGK
+901 NVG
-910 DLLIKAIDNLDSP
+910 I
-923 QAIYKTSE
+923 SE
-931 NNYLVVTEFKDNNG
+931 GT
-945 KEIVIPIQINSNGRY
+945 PNSNQQTS
-960 NNVFIDENQIKSVYG
+960 NI
-975 RNNLDNY
+975 
-982 INKNNFEQIY
+982 
-992 KKNEELDFNE
+992 KNEGN
-1002 RIQYSNVANSSIK
+1002 
-1015 DSIAPQTKDV
+1015 
-1025 NTTTKYSMQ
+1025 
-1034 ESENDSQL
+1034 
-1042 SEKAKRELHRY
+1042 
-1053 VHMNKEEL
+1053 
-1061 NKAFSDVIE
+1061 
-1070 NKENMLEEYNRLSNE
+1070 NR
-1085 YKEYQ
+1085 
-1090 KSEDFTIALKNSD
+1090 
-1103 YEGEAFTK
+1103 
-1111 AGKYAEKLRYYNEQ
+1111 
-1125 YEKYKSQ
+1125 
-1132 QEAIN
+1132 
-1137 SLLMGNKTDTRSVKQ
+1137 KQ
-1152 VIKEAEKHFGITSN
+1152 G
-1166 FKETAYIDIDGNQ
+1166 
-1179 IDFSGKHEGG
+1179 
-1189 MSGSRSLDH
+1189 
-1198 RQINEIDVDMQ
+1198 VD
-1209 SFIDMGN
+1209 N
-1216 IRIIPEGNGINLSIE
+1216 
-1231 PNAKQYAKLEKYIDS
+1231 
-1246 VNGEIYI
+1246 
-1253 DIDKTNTT
+1253 
-1261 YDSIEYKKG
+1261 
-1270 TSTSKI
+1270 STSF
-1276 INDLQYYFRNG
+1276 NMN
-1287 KFPKRSDLAQFRY
+1287 
-1300 SIQKESGSWQ
+1300 ESS
-1310 KYLEDNFKASGT
+1310 
-1322 RTNMQDILVQKAS
+1322 
-1335 NANSYT
+1335 
-1341 KTQENKQAQTHKS
+1341 KTQDTS

-1424 SELSSL
+1424 SELASL

-1453 YYSKTGDKT
+1453 YYSKTGNKT

-1487 LNHQTPEGQAVWL
+1487 LNHQTPEGQVVWL

-1534 SENAKVLEQNLNE
+1534 SDNAKVLEQNLNE

-1607 SKINPDMERNHTV
+1607 SKINPYMERNERNHTV

-1788 DTVQLRKGNITAN
+1788 DTAQLRKGNITAN

-1899 NKAIDA
+1899 NKVINA

-1939 SSKMLASIG
+1939 SSKMLAGIG

-1957 QFIPTVLGQIAKTT
+1957 QFIPTALGQIAKTT

-2023 NIALRTLE
+2023 NIALRALE

-2051 TKVYESTG
+2051 TKVYENTG

-2095 TSYELLKNLVN
+2095 TSYELLKNLIN

-2121 IEKIYSYSTE
+2121 IEKVYSYSTE
-2131 QVKIDYARQNCLKN
+2131 QIKIDYARQNCLKN

-2157 KKTGGNTSNYFEFL
+2157 KKAGGNTSNYFEFL

-2191 YDEKTK
+2191 YNEKTK

-2216 GSFTG
+2216 ESFTG

-2242 DNGTVNGKSITGS
+2242 DDGTVNGKSITGS

-2263 INSIKGATY
+2263 IDSIKGATY

-2282 YRPRNASDREIVEN
+2282 YKPSSSSDREIVEN

-2302 NRTAKEKLEIMSK
+2302 NRTVKEKLEIMSK
-2315 FAGVTLNKPDK
+2315 FAGVTAYKNN
-2326 EFPDGSYDY
+2326 SYTY

>member
-29 NTNSKISMDLPT
+29 NTNSKSSIDLPT
-41 ANMSKPKNEMP
+41 ANMIKPKNEMP

-61 FPRVKIASQ
+61 LPTVKIASQ

-86 DTIDNVTGVLGNI
+86 DAIDNVTGVLGNI
-99 GMGIENVIPNMS
+99 GMGIESVIPNMT

-119 IATKKATSTIIRG
+119 IATKKATSTIVG
-132 VLNRATKNKEFSD
+132 GALNRATKNKKFSD

-247 RGMNEDEA
+247 RGMKEDEA
-255 FGYATIMGTLE
+255 FGYASIMGTLE

-281 VKLASGHELSKEIL
+281 VKLATGHELSKEIL

-431 LKQMASKE
+431 LKQIASNE
-439 ITNSNIS
+439 IINSNIS
-446 EDYKRMML
+446 EDYKTMML

-473 NINSLEDANR
+473 NINSLEN
-483 LDTKIDS
+483 
-490 KNDQARRKKYM
+490 KNQ
-501 QYKNDTNTY
+501 
-510 DSTEVNAVLDMTPTN
+510 
-525 RNGRRTVKQWLT
+525 
-537 VADEI
+537 
-542 GKRIANKSNA
+542 
-552 EIEQIAYKSWFDIE
+552 
-566 PSKSIT
+566 
-572 QYDSQSKTSVAF
+572 
-584 QKFTSDEWVNTINN
+584 TILNN
-598 AVNETRKN
+598 QE
-606 NSLTNDITNTI
+606 LQM
-617 AVENN
+617 
-622 KEFLTQ
+622 Q

-646 ASKYFDNSKESHAYI
+646 ASKYYNNSKETHSYI

-679 ELKTPDGRVV
+679 NLKTPDGKVA
-689 NGSYANGTII
+689 NGSYANGTIT

-729 ENYRKSNVEFDTSV
+729 ENYRKSNAEFDTSV

-833 ISENFSSEIDKA
+833 ISNNLSTDIDNILENIQER
-845 LNNQLQSNT
+845 NP
-854 QVKARDYTPQIL
+854 VKLRDYTPTIL
-866 VDNGVDNLPMLI
+866 VDNGVKDFPMYENPAHIRKNIL
-878 TQKHIKSTI
+878 TDVEAQK
-887 YTLQEAENLGLPTK
+887 LGLA
-901 NVNYHGLGK
+901 VNSRDHYHGLGK
-910 DLLIKAIDNLDSP
+910 ELYIKAIDSLDNPRVIFKNNNNNEYLILTVIKDKNNNNIVVPIEIETSTKVNN
-923 QAIYKTSE
+923 IKIDINRVKTVYGYE
-931 NNYLVVTEFKDNNG
+931 EKNNIDLNNYIKHNIGENKFTKIYEQK
-945 KEIVIPIQINSNGRY
+945 KEKGTGFST
-960 NNVFIDENQIKSVYG
+960 
-975 RNNLDNY
+975 
-982 INKNNFEQIY
+982 
-992 KKNEELDFNE
+992 
-1002 RIQYSNVANSSIK
+1002 VANSNKSIP
-1015 DSIAPQTKDV
+1015 SSNKDV

-1034 ESENDSQL
+1034 ESENNSGSFNISKYDNKGKELSKQQQEYFKDSKVRDEKGNL
-1042 SEKAKRELHRY
+1042 LTMYHSTDADFSTFTYDNLGKTGLAYGEGFYFTDSEKAKKTYGKNTKTVYLDISKPMEIGKRTMTKNDFKKLVEAVNERTNGQVEADYGNINDALQVYEYGGDDIDLVNELK
-1053 VHMNKEEL
+1053 NE
-1061 NKAFSDVIE
+1061 SG
-1070 NKENMLEEYNRLSNE
+1070 LSNAE
-1085 YKEYQ
+1085 YY
-1090 KSEDFTIALKNSD
+1090 
-1103 YEGEAFTK
+1103 
-1111 AGKYAEKLRYYNEQ
+1111 
-1125 YEKYKSQ
+1125 
-1132 QEAIN
+1132 
-1137 SLLMGNKTDTRSVKQ
+1137 SLLRETLGYDGIKANNKTNG
-1152 VIKEAEKHFGITSN
+1152 E
-1166 FKETAYIDIDGNQ
+1166 DGNYWIAFNSNQ
-1179 IDFSGKHEGG
+1179 IK
-1189 MSGSRSLDH
+1189 
-1198 RQINEIDVDMQ
+1198 NIDNSNPTD
-1209 SFIDMGN
+1209 N
-1216 IRIIPEGNGINLSIE
+1216 P
-1231 PNAKQYAKLEKYIDS
+1231 
-1246 VNGEIYI
+1246 
-1253 DIDKTNTT
+1253 DI
-1261 YDSIEYKKG
+1261 
-1270 TSTSKI
+1270 
-1276 INDLQYYFRNG
+1276 
-1287 KFPKRSDLAQFRY
+1287 RY

-1322 RTNMQDILVQKAS
+1322 RTYFKDILVQKAE

-1354 NELETGEWTKQKKE
+1354 NELETGEWTKRKKE

-1376 ESIIKSNYTT
+1376 ESIIRSNYTT

-1453 YYSKTGDKT
+1453 YYSKTGNKS

-1588 MGGVQGIKN
+1588 MGGIQGIKN

-1634 IENVVDRL
+1634 IENVADRL

-1957 QFIPTVLGQIAKTT
+1957 QFVPTALGQIAKTT

-2023 NIALRTLE
+2023 NIGLRALE
-2031 NAVFPW
+2031 NGVFPW

-2051 TKVYESTG
+2051 IKVYESTG

-2095 TSYELLKNLVN
+2095 TSYELLNNLIN

-2121 IEKIYSYSTE
+2121 IEKVYSYSTE
-2131 QVKIDYARQNCLKN
+2131 QIKIDYARQNCLKN
-2145 EQSTLSQVTNAI
+2145 EPSTLSQVTNAI
-2157 KKTGGNTSNYFEFL
+2157 KKSGGNTSNYFEFL
-2171 ANTQGLDK
+2171 ASTQELDK
-2179 DSEKLEVLANSK
+2179 DSEKLEILANSK

-2197 KAIYE
+2197 KVIYE

-2216 GSFTG
+2216 ESFTG

-2242 DNGTVNGKSITGS
+2242 DDGTVNGKSITGS

-2263 INSIKGATY
+2263 IDSIKEATY

-2302 NRTAKEKLEIMSK
+2302 NKTVKEKLEIMSK

>member
-1 MAKKIYELSDE
+1 MAIKFKLSDE
-12 EKEKAKELLD
+12 EKK
-22 FMSKNKN
+22 
-29 NTNSKISMDLPT
+29 KI
-41 ANMSKPKNEMP
+41 
-52 VYDRSSSID
+52 
-61 FPRVKIASQ
+61 
-70 QETKNLKKFR
+70 
-80 ESNNFT
+80 
-86 DTIDNVTGVLGNI
+86 
-99 GMGIENVIPNMS
+99 
-111 KYMNEGNK
+111 NK
-119 IATKKATSTIIRG
+119 IATAMEEEKQTTRDTSSSQESPTASSKMKRKDDQKIYELPKAGFIANSRRTGEIS
-132 VLNRATKNKEFSD
+132 NPFSD
-145 KVGQI
+145 SRLINTLKKENETLKTAKEDLQPLGESSISSQTYEDMKSNDPKVSFPAKTRYLIDTAKGAITGWGKSIGQYLQTSVADDNQRVLDNKILAKFTDENGRKRLEETNKNLVEQIRKTQADKNADAIARQELSPTMQTLGDISRSLGNVAPTMALNAIMPGAGNVAMFMSSSGNASGEALLRENDIRKAKLAGDLKGAIEVGAEKLTGGIKFLPKGTLDNTAVNFISKNIKSKVGQKIASKGYEVGGEVLEEVLTDIGQNI
-150 VGNTLGEKIHSSLNP
+150 VDKFMYQDDGKVVDFDKLKETAKITVLTTLALN
-165 IAKTNQELNNA
+165 ALGLGGSTYKEVQQQNKTNEVNSR
-176 DIEKWRTNTIQ
+176 I
-187 NNISKTNNFLGTK
+187 
-200 LAELAPSIGNNALP
+200 
-214 MAVALA
+214 
-220 PVPGARALSTAMFMT
+220 
-235 SAGGSYLDDAKA
+235 
-247 RGMNEDEA
+247 DEA
-255 FGYATIMGTLE
+255 QKVINGDGY
-266 GGTEAVISGNMLNKG
+266 
-281 VKLASGHELSKEIL
+281 
-295 GSYGLDIT
+295 IT
-303 ENFAQEAIMEPLSE
+303 QEQQTSSN
-317 LTATITG
+317 T
-324 GKESADWNNM
+324 
-334 GQRMINSGIDG
+334 
-345 ALSAVLLSGVSA
+345 
-357 GIGSAVNVVNKHN
+357 
-370 NGQAVTQNEIKT
+370 
-382 AMKDIQNSG
+382 
-391 KINVE
+391 
-396 EVIKGSIEA
+396 
-405 IKENNNINVEQNSLP
+405 NVEQNSLP
-420 AVNKENTYSNQ
+420 TVNTENTYSNQ

-446 EDYKRMML
+446 EDYKSMML

-462 VSDADIGSIRQ
+462 VSDADVSSIRQ

-490 KNDQARRKKYM
+490 KNDQTRRKKYM

-510 DSTEVNAVLDMTPTN
+510 DSTEVNEVLDMTPTN

-552 EIEQIAYKSWFDIE
+552 EIKQIAYKSWFDIE

-598 AVNETRKN
+598 AVNKTRSSQNVPNSIEKNNIKEYNNLQLGETKNINTNDLSQLAKDGGHRTTEQIESLRESIRQKGIVEPIEIYRKN
-606 NSLTNDITNTI
+606 DGTFAIENGNHRLKI
-617 AVENN
+617 A
-622 KEFLTQ
+622 
-628 SYQYEKSDNAKI
+628 
-640 NNLRED
+640 
-646 ASKYFDNSKESHAYI
+646 
-661 DMLEKIITDKD
+661 
-672 IDIRLDG
+672 
-679 ELKTPDGRVV
+679 
-689 NGSYANGTII
+689 
-699 INPNSN
+699 
-705 RAGEFIAIHE
+705 
-715 LTHAIGTKE
+715 
-724 MLNIV
+724 
-729 ENYRKSNVEFDTSV
+729 
-743 KQLLGNYNS
+743 
-752 TEITEE
+752 
-758 ALADVSAQLF
+758 
-768 GNQEFINNVANTNPS
+768 
-783 FFKKIYNEIKYL
+783 
-795 WHQFRGYKNQNEFVE
+795 
-810 DLYNKWTQ
+810 
-818 AYNSNSELKNTENYH
+818 SELGIE
-833 ISENFSSEIDKA
+833 
-845 LNNQLQSNT
+845 
-854 QVKARDYTPQIL
+854 QVPVKL
-866 VDNGVDNLPMLI
+866 VE
-878 TQKHIKSTI
+878 SW
-887 YTLQEAENLGLPTK
+887 ENLGLVKDKTETNILNEGIDRSDTSNRISEANIENDEESGTGRRSVYDINDKFKNGRTAEK
-901 NVNYHGLGK
+901 NVG
-910 DLLIKAIDNLDSP
+910 I
-923 QAIYKTSE
+923 SE
-931 NNYLVVTEFKDNNG
+931 GT
-945 KEIVIPIQINSNGRY
+945 PNSNQQTS
-960 NNVFIDENQIKSVYG
+960 NI
-975 RNNLDNY
+975 
-982 INKNNFEQIY
+982 
-992 KKNEELDFNE
+992 KNEGN
-1002 RIQYSNVANSSIK
+1002 
-1015 DSIAPQTKDV
+1015 
-1025 NTTTKYSMQ
+1025 
-1034 ESENDSQL
+1034 
-1042 SEKAKRELHRY
+1042 
-1053 VHMNKEEL
+1053 
-1061 NKAFSDVIE
+1061 
-1070 NKENMLEEYNRLSNE
+1070 NR
-1085 YKEYQ
+1085 
-1090 KSEDFTIALKNSD
+1090 
-1103 YEGEAFTK
+1103 
-1111 AGKYAEKLRYYNEQ
+1111 
-1125 YEKYKSQ
+1125 
-1132 QEAIN
+1132 
-1137 SLLMGNKTDTRSVKQ
+1137 KQ
-1152 VIKEAEKHFGITSN
+1152 G
-1166 FKETAYIDIDGNQ
+1166 
-1179 IDFSGKHEGG
+1179 
-1189 MSGSRSLDH
+1189 
-1198 RQINEIDVDMQ
+1198 VD
-1209 SFIDMGN
+1209 N
-1216 IRIIPEGNGINLSIE
+1216 
-1231 PNAKQYAKLEKYIDS
+1231 
-1246 VNGEIYI
+1246 
-1253 DIDKTNTT
+1253 
-1261 YDSIEYKKG
+1261 
-1270 TSTSKI
+1270 STSF
-1276 INDLQYYFRNG
+1276 NMN
-1287 KFPKRSDLAQFRY
+1287 
-1300 SIQKESGSWQ
+1300 ESS
-1310 KYLEDNFKASGT
+1310 
-1322 RTNMQDILVQKAS
+1322 
-1335 NANSYT
+1335 
-1341 KTQENKQAQTHKS
+1341 KTQDTS

-1424 SELSSL
+1424 SELASL

-1453 YYSKTGDKT
+1453 YYSKTGNKT

-1487 LNHQTPEGQAVWL
+1487 LNHQTPEGQVVWL

-1534 SENAKVLEQNLNE
+1534 SDNAKVLEQNLNE

-1607 SKINPDMERNHTV
+1607 SKINPYMERNERNHTV

-1788 DTVQLRKGNITAN
+1788 DTAQLRKGNITAN

-1899 NKAIDA
+1899 NKVINA

-1939 SSKMLASIG
+1939 SSKMLAGIG

-1957 QFIPTVLGQIAKTT
+1957 QFIPTALGQIAKTT

-2023 NIALRTLE
+2023 NIALRALE

-2051 TKVYESTG
+2051 TKVYENTG

-2095 TSYELLKNLVN
+2095 TSYELLKNLIN

-2121 IEKIYSYSTE
+2121 IEKVYSYSTE
-2131 QVKIDYARQNCLKN
+2131 QIKIDYARQNCLKN

-2157 KKTGGNTSNYFEFL
+2157 KKAGGNTSNYFEFL

-2191 YDEKTK
+2191 YNEKTK

-2216 GSFTG
+2216 ESFTG

-2242 DNGTVNGKSITGS
+2242 DDGTVNGKSITGS

-2263 INSIKGATY
+2263 IDSIKGATY

-2282 YRPRNASDREIVEN
+2282 YKPSSSSDREIVEN

-2302 NRTAKEKLEIMSK
+2302 NRTVKEKLEIMSK
-2315 FAGVTLNKPDK
+2315 FAGVTAYKNN
-2326 EFPDGSYDY
+2326 SYTY

>member
-29 NTNSKISMDLPT
+29 NTNSKSSIDLPT
-41 ANMSKPKNEMP
+41 ANMIKPKNEMP

-61 FPRVKIASQ
+61 LPTVKIASQ
-70 QETKNLKKFR
+70 QETKKLRKFR

-86 DTIDNVTGVLGNI
+86 DAIDNVTGVLGNI
-99 GMGIENVIPNMS
+99 GMGIENVIPNMT

-247 RGMNEDEA
+247 RGMKEDEA
-255 FGYATIMGTLE
+255 FGYASIMGTLE

-281 VKLASGHELSKEIL
+281 VKLATGHELSKEIL

-431 LKQMASKE
+431 LKQIASNE

-446 EDYKRMML
+446 EDYKTMML
-454 DVLNNMNE
+454 DVLNSMNE
-462 VSDADIGSIRQ
+462 VSDADISSIRQ
-473 NINSLEDANR
+473 NINSLEDANNNKEKIRSILKRNGTFSEQIDKYVENKLPSGDFLYLGETPTILKKIGLNNEEMVLKQGKLKSIIKESSDGTDQMHGLPIETIKKIPEAIANPLNVLQSSSNKDSIVVITDLADTNERPIIASIEVNYNGQIGNIDFLSNR
-483 LDTKIDS
+483 LTSAYGKNNYDRFMKTEIAKGNLLYDIDEGIIKELPTTRLQLPKGISSSVDTNNNISTINNSISQNNNSVKNTTTNNYMQKKQNNSNELETGEINNVINETRSSQNIQNSVEKNNIKEYNNLQLGETKNINTNDLS
-490 KNDQARRKKYM
+490 QLAKDGGHRTTEQIESLRESIRQNGIVEPIEIYRKNDGTFAIENGNHRLKIASELGIEQVPVKLVESWENIGVSTKNASKDFVQEYGGVYDDRITEKDSNIDERRWNRERSRSGGNN
-501 QYKNDTNTY
+501 QFG
-510 DSTEVNAVLDMTPTN
+510 DS
-525 RNGRRTVKQWLT
+525 GRTR
-537 VADEI
+537 
-542 GKRIANKSNA
+542 RNA
-552 EIEQIAYKSWFDIE
+552 EIYATKS
-566 PSKSIT
+566 
-572 QYDSQSKTSVAF
+572 
-584 QKFTSDEWVNTINN
+584 
-598 AVNETRKN
+598 
-606 NSLTNDITNTI
+606 
-617 AVENN
+617 
-622 KEFLTQ
+622 
-628 SYQYEKSDNAKI
+628 
-640 NNLRED
+640 
-646 ASKYFDNSKESHAYI
+646 
-661 DMLEKIITDKD
+661 
-672 IDIRLDG
+672 
-679 ELKTPDGRVV
+679 
-689 NGSYANGTII
+689 
-699 INPNSN
+699 
-705 RAGEFIAIHE
+705 
-715 LTHAIGTKE
+715 
-724 MLNIV
+724 
-729 ENYRKSNVEFDTSV
+729 
-743 KQLLGNYNS
+743 
-752 TEITEE
+752 
-758 ALADVSAQLF
+758 
-768 GNQEFINNVANTNPS
+768 
-783 FFKKIYNEIKYL
+783 
-795 WHQFRGYKNQNEFVE
+795 
-810 DLYNKWTQ
+810 
-818 AYNSNSELKNTENYH
+818 
-833 ISENFSSEIDKA
+833 
-845 LNNQLQSNT
+845 
-854 QVKARDYTPQIL
+854 
-866 VDNGVDNLPMLI
+866 
-878 TQKHIKSTI
+878 
-887 YTLQEAENLGLPTK
+887 
-901 NVNYHGLGK
+901 
-910 DLLIKAIDNLDSP
+910 
-923 QAIYKTSE
+923 
-931 NNYLVVTEFKDNNG
+931 
-945 KEIVIPIQINSNGRY
+945 
-960 NNVFIDENQIKSVYG
+960 YG
-975 RNNLDNY
+975 
-982 INKNNFEQIY
+982 
-992 KKNEELDFNE
+992 
-1002 RIQYSNVANSSIK
+1002 
-1015 DSIAPQTKDV
+1015 
-1025 NTTTKYSMQ
+1025 
-1034 ESENDSQL
+1034 
-1042 SEKAKRELHRY
+1042 
-1053 VHMNKEEL
+1053 
-1061 NKAFSDVIE
+1061 
-1070 NKENMLEEYNRLSNE
+1070 
-1085 YKEYQ
+1085 
-1090 KSEDFTIALKNSD
+1090 
-1103 YEGEAFTK
+1103 
-1111 AGKYAEKLRYYNEQ
+1111 NEQ
-1125 YEKYKSQ
+1125 TSSVESKGNNRK
-1132 QEAIN
+1132 QEVE
-1137 SLLMGNKTDTRSVKQ
+1137 S
-1152 VIKEAEKHFGITSN
+1152 
-1166 FKETAYIDIDGNQ
+1166 
-1179 IDFSGKHEGG
+1179 
-1189 MSGSRSLDH
+1189 
-1198 RQINEIDVDMQ
+1198 
-1209 SFIDMGN
+1209 
-1216 IRIIPEGNGINLSIE
+1216 
-1231 PNAKQYAKLEKYIDS
+1231 
-1246 VNGEIYI
+1246 
-1253 DIDKTNTT
+1253 
-1261 YDSIEYKKG
+1261 
-1270 TSTSKI
+1270 STSFNMNESSK
-1276 INDLQYYFRNG
+1276 
-1287 KFPKRSDLAQFRY
+1287 AQ
-1300 SIQKESGSWQ
+1300 
-1310 KYLEDNFKASGT
+1310 DT
-1322 RTNMQDILVQKAS
+1322 
-1335 NANSYT
+1335 
-1341 KTQENKQAQTHKS
+1341 S

-1424 SELSSL
+1424 SELASL

-1453 YYSKTGDKT
+1453 YYSKTGNKT

-1634 IENVVDRL
+1634 IENVIDRL

-1882 KAQKEKKTSS
+1882 KTQKEKKTSS

-1899 NKAIDA
+1899 NKVVDA
-1905 SMNILDSFTNAMN
+1905 SMNILDSFSNAMN

-1957 QFIPTVLGQIAKTT
+1957 QFVPTALGQIAKTT

-2023 NIALRTLE
+2023 NIALRALE
-2031 NAVFPW
+2031 NGVFPW

-2051 TKVYESTG
+2051 IKVYESTG

-2095 TSYELLKNLVN
+2095 TSYELLKNLIN
-2106 SDGYKKLSDSQKQLA
+2106 SDGYKKLSGSQKQLA

-2171 ANTQGLDK
+2171 ANIQGLDK
-2179 DSEKLEVLANSK
+2179 DSEKLEVLTNSK

-2242 DNGTVNGKSITGS
+2242 DDGTVNGKSITGS

-2263 INSIKGATY
+2263 IDSIKGATY

-2282 YRPRNASDREIVEN
+2282 YKPSSSSDREIIEN
-2296 YVRNMP
+2296 YVRNLP
-2302 NRTAKEKLEIMSK
+2302 NKTAKEKLEIMGK
-2315 FAGVTLNKPDK
+2315 FAGVTVYKN
-2326 EFPDGSYDY
+2326 GSYTY

>member
-1 MAKKIYELSDE
+1 MAIKFKLSDE
-12 EKEKAKELLD
+12 EKK
-22 FMSKNKN
+22 
-29 NTNSKISMDLPT
+29 KI
-41 ANMSKPKNEMP
+41 
-52 VYDRSSSID
+52 
-61 FPRVKIASQ
+61 
-70 QETKNLKKFR
+70 
-80 ESNNFT
+80 
-86 DTIDNVTGVLGNI
+86 
-99 GMGIENVIPNMS
+99 
-111 KYMNEGNK
+111 NK
-119 IATKKATSTIIRG
+119 IATAMEEEKQTTRDTSSSQELPTASSKMKRKDDQKIYELPKAGFIANSRRTGEIS
-132 VLNRATKNKEFSD
+132 NPFSD
-145 KVGQI
+145 SRLI
-150 VGNTLGEKIHSSLNP
+150 NTLKKENETLKTAKEDLQPLGESSISSQTYEDMKSNDP
-165 IAKTNQELNNA
+165 KVSFPAKTRYLIDTAKGAITGWGKSIGQYLQTSVADDNQRVLDNKILAKFTDENGRKRLEETNKNLVEQIRKTQADKNADAIATQELSP
-176 DIEKWRTNTIQ
+176 TMQTLG
-187 NNISKTNNFLGTK
+187 NISRNLGNM
-200 LAELAPSIGNNALP
+200 APTMALNAL
-214 MAVALA
+214 M
-220 PVPGARALSTAMFMT
+220 PGTGNVAMFM
-235 SAGGSYLDDAKA
+235 SS
-247 RGMNEDEA
+247 
-255 FGYATIMGTLE
+255 
-266 GGTEAVISGNMLNKG
+266 SGD
-281 VKLASGHELSKEIL
+281 ASGE
-295 GSYGLDIT
+295 GL
-303 ENFAQEAIMEPLSE
+303 L
-317 LTATITG
+317 
-324 GKESADWNNM
+324 
-334 GQRMINSGIDG
+334 
-345 ALSAVLLSGVSA
+345 
-357 GIGSAVNVVNKHN
+357 
-370 NGQAVTQNEIKT
+370 
-382 AMKDIQNSG
+382 
-391 KINVE
+391 
-396 EVIKGSIEA
+396 
-405 IKENNNINVEQNSLP
+405 KENNIQKAKLAGDLKGAIEVGAEKLTGGIKFLPKGTLDNTAVNFISKNIKSEVGQKIASKGYEVGGEVLEEVLTDIGQNIVDKFMYQDDGKVVDFDKLKETAKITVLTTLALNALGLGGSTYKEVQQQNKTNEVNSRIDEAQKVINGDGYITQEQQTSSNTNVEQNSLP
-420 AVNKENTYSNQ
+420 TVNTENTYSNQ

-446 EDYKRMML
+446 EDYKSMML

-462 VSDADIGSIRQ
+462 VSDADVSSIRQ

-490 KNDQARRKKYM
+490 KNDQTRRKKYM

-510 DSTEVNAVLDMTPTN
+510 DSTEVNEVLDMTPTN

-598 AVNETRKN
+598 AVNKTRSSQNVPNSIEKNNIKEYNNLQLGETKNINTNDLSQLAKDGGHRTTEQIESLRESIRQKGIVEPIEIYRKN
-606 NSLTNDITNTI
+606 DGTFAIENGNHRLKI
-617 AVENN
+617 A
-622 KEFLTQ
+622 
-628 SYQYEKSDNAKI
+628 
-640 NNLRED
+640 
-646 ASKYFDNSKESHAYI
+646 
-661 DMLEKIITDKD
+661 
-672 IDIRLDG
+672 
-679 ELKTPDGRVV
+679 
-689 NGSYANGTII
+689 
-699 INPNSN
+699 
-705 RAGEFIAIHE
+705 
-715 LTHAIGTKE
+715 
-724 MLNIV
+724 
-729 ENYRKSNVEFDTSV
+729 
-743 KQLLGNYNS
+743 
-752 TEITEE
+752 
-758 ALADVSAQLF
+758 
-768 GNQEFINNVANTNPS
+768 
-783 FFKKIYNEIKYL
+783 
-795 WHQFRGYKNQNEFVE
+795 
-810 DLYNKWTQ
+810 
-818 AYNSNSELKNTENYH
+818 SELGIE
-833 ISENFSSEIDKA
+833 
-845 LNNQLQSNT
+845 
-854 QVKARDYTPQIL
+854 QVPVKL
-866 VDNGVDNLPMLI
+866 VE
-878 TQKHIKSTI
+878 SW
-887 YTLQEAENLGLPTK
+887 ENLGLVKDKTETNILNEGIDRSDTSNRISEANIENDEESGTGRRSVYDINDKFKNGRTAEK
-901 NVNYHGLGK
+901 NVG
-910 DLLIKAIDNLDSP
+910 I
-923 QAIYKTSE
+923 SE
-931 NNYLVVTEFKDNNG
+931 GT
-945 KEIVIPIQINSNGRY
+945 PNSNQQTS
-960 NNVFIDENQIKSVYG
+960 NI
-975 RNNLDNY
+975 
-982 INKNNFEQIY
+982 
-992 KKNEELDFNE
+992 KNEGN
-1002 RIQYSNVANSSIK
+1002 
-1015 DSIAPQTKDV
+1015 
-1025 NTTTKYSMQ
+1025 
-1034 ESENDSQL
+1034 
-1042 SEKAKRELHRY
+1042 
-1053 VHMNKEEL
+1053 
-1061 NKAFSDVIE
+1061 
-1070 NKENMLEEYNRLSNE
+1070 NR
-1085 YKEYQ
+1085 
-1090 KSEDFTIALKNSD
+1090 
-1103 YEGEAFTK
+1103 
-1111 AGKYAEKLRYYNEQ
+1111 
-1125 YEKYKSQ
+1125 
-1132 QEAIN
+1132 
-1137 SLLMGNKTDTRSVKQ
+1137 KQ
-1152 VIKEAEKHFGITSN
+1152 G
-1166 FKETAYIDIDGNQ
+1166 
-1179 IDFSGKHEGG
+1179 
-1189 MSGSRSLDH
+1189 
-1198 RQINEIDVDMQ
+1198 VD
-1209 SFIDMGN
+1209 N
-1216 IRIIPEGNGINLSIE
+1216 
-1231 PNAKQYAKLEKYIDS
+1231 
-1246 VNGEIYI
+1246 
-1253 DIDKTNTT
+1253 
-1261 YDSIEYKKG
+1261 
-1270 TSTSKI
+1270 STSF
-1276 INDLQYYFRNG
+1276 NMN
-1287 KFPKRSDLAQFRY
+1287 
-1300 SIQKESGSWQ
+1300 ESS
-1310 KYLEDNFKASGT
+1310 
-1322 RTNMQDILVQKAS
+1322 
-1335 NANSYT
+1335 
-1341 KTQENKQAQTHKS
+1341 KTQDTS

-1424 SELSSL
+1424 SELASL

-1453 YYSKTGDKT
+1453 YYSKTGNKT

-1487 LNHQTPEGQAVWL
+1487 LNHQTPEGQVVWL

-1534 SENAKVLEQNLNE
+1534 SDNAKVLEQNLNE

-1607 SKINPDMERNHTV
+1607 SKINPYMERNHTV

-1788 DTVQLRKGNITAN
+1788 DTAQLRKGNITAN

-1899 NKAIDA
+1899 NKVINA

-1939 SSKMLASIG
+1939 SSKMLAGIG

-1957 QFIPTVLGQIAKTT
+1957 QFIPTALGQIAKTT

-2023 NIALRTLE
+2023 NIALRALE

-2051 TKVYESTG
+2051 TKVYENTG

-2095 TSYELLKNLVN
+2095 TSYELLKNLIN

-2121 IEKIYSYSTE
+2121 IEKVYSYSTE
-2131 QVKIDYARQNCLKN
+2131 QIKIDYARQNCLKN

-2157 KKTGGNTSNYFEFL
+2157 KKAGGNTSNYFEFL

-2191 YDEKTK
+2191 CNEKTK

-2216 GSFTG
+2216 ESFTG

-2242 DNGTVNGKSITGS
+2242 DDGTVNGKSITGS

-2263 INSIKGATY
+2263 IDSIKGATY

-2282 YRPRNASDREIVEN
+2282 YKPSSPSDREIVEN

-2302 NRTAKEKLEIMSK
+2302 NRTVKEKLEIMSK
-2315 FAGVTLNKPDK
+2315 FAGVTVYKNN
-2326 EFPDGSYDY
+2326 SYTY

>member
-132 VLNRATKNKEFSD
+132 LLNRATKNKEFSD

-247 RGMNEDEA
+247 RGMKEDEA
-255 FGYATIMGTLE
+255 FGYASIMGTLE

-281 VKLASGHELSKEIL
+281 VKLATGHELSKEIL

-431 LKQMASKE
+431 LKQIAGNE

-446 EDYKRMML
+446 EDYKTMML

-501 QYKNDTNTY
+501 QYKNDTNIY
-510 DSTEVNAVLDMTPTN
+510 DSTEVNEVLDMTPTN

-689 NGSYANGTII
+689 NGSYANGTIT

-945 KEIVIPIQINSNGRY
+945 KEIVIPIQINGNGRY

-1034 ESENDSQL
+1034 ESENNSGSFSMQDKRFDVTGNENLNNASTLFFRTREDGVYYVQAVNNSGKITYDGSFIDKHSL
-1042 SEKAKRELHRY
+1042 EKTLGTDIAEYIVNNSESTNSEIYL
-1053 VHMNKEEL
+1053 ES
-1061 NKAFSDVIE
+1061 NKAE
-1070 NKENMLEEYNRLSNE
+1070 NKTDYMMTHRPSEEYGNASNFE
-1085 YKEYQ
+1085 RNMDGVFEHPEWYINMR
-1090 KSEDFTIALKNSD
+1090 EDYNIESLNALKKVRKKPDAEIMIYRATPGNEINFGDWVTPS
-1103 YEGEAFTK
+1103 K
-1111 AGKYAEKLRYYNEQ
+1111 KYAELHNN
-1125 YEKYKSQ
+1125 SQ
-1132 QEAIN
+1132 
-1137 SLLMGNKTDTRSVKQ
+1137 LDGKGNILELKVKA
-1152 VIKEAEKHFGITSN
+1152 K
-1166 FKETAYIDIDGNQ
+1166 DILW
-1179 IDFSGKHEGG
+1179 GG
-1189 MSGSRSLDH
+1189 DD
-1198 RQINEIDVDMQ
+1198 INE
-1209 SFIDMGN
+1209 FGYF
-1216 IRIIPEGNGINLSIE
+1216 PENN
-1231 PNAKQYAKLEKYIDS
+1231 
-1246 VNGEIYI
+1246 
-1253 DIDKTNTT
+1253 
-1261 YDSIEYKKG
+1261 
-1270 TSTSKI
+1270 
-1276 INDLQYYFRNG
+1276 
-1287 KFPKRSDLAQFRY
+1287 RY

-1341 KTQENKQAQTHKS
+1341 KTQENKQAQTTHKS

-1453 YYSKTGDKT
+1453 YYSKTGNKS

-1552 GQQVTKT
+1552 GQQLTKT

-1882 KAQKEKKTSS
+1882 KTQKEKKTSS

-1899 NKAIDA
+1899 NKVVDA
-1905 SMNILDSFTNAMN
+1905 SMNILDSFSNAMN

-1939 SSKMLASIG
+1939 SSKMLAGIG

-1957 QFIPTVLGQIAKTT
+1957 QFIPTALGQIAKTT

-2023 NIALRTLE
+2023 NIALRALE

-2051 TKVYESTG
+2051 TKVYENTG

-2095 TSYELLKNLVN
+2095 TSYELLKNLIN

-2216 GSFTG
+2216 ESFTG

-2242 DNGTVNGKSITGS
+2242 DDGTVNGKSITGS

-2263 INSIKGATY
+2263 IYSIKGATY

-2302 NRTAKEKLEIMSK
+2302 NRTVKEKLEIMSK

>member
-1 MAKKIYELSDE
+1 MAIKFKLSDE
-12 EKEKAKELLD
+12 EKK
-22 FMSKNKN
+22 
-29 NTNSKISMDLPT
+29 KI
-41 ANMSKPKNEMP
+41 
-52 VYDRSSSID
+52 
-61 FPRVKIASQ
+61 
-70 QETKNLKKFR
+70 
-80 ESNNFT
+80 
-86 DTIDNVTGVLGNI
+86 
-99 GMGIENVIPNMS
+99 
-111 KYMNEGNK
+111 NK
-119 IATKKATSTIIRG
+119 IATAMEEEKQTTRDTSSSQELPTASSKMKRKDDQKIYELPKAGFIANSRRTGEIS
-132 VLNRATKNKEFSD
+132 NPFSD
-145 KVGQI
+145 SRLINTLKKENETLKTAKEDLQPLGESSISSQTYEDMKSNDPKVSFPAKNRYLIDTAKGAITGWGKSIGQYLQTSVANDNQRVLDNKILAKFTDENGRKRLEETNKNLVEQIRKTQADKNADAIASQELSPTMQTLGDISRSLGNVAPTMALNAIMPGTGNVSMFMSSSGNASGEALLRENDIRKAKIAGDLKGAIEVGAEKLTGGIKFLPKGTLDNTAVNFISKNIKSKVGQKI
-150 VGNTLGEKIHSSLNP
+150 ASKGYEVGGEVLEEVLTDIGQNTVDKFMYQDDGKVVDFDQLKETAKITVLTTLALNALGLGGSTYKEVQQQN
-165 IAKTNQELNNA
+165 KTNEVNSRINEAQKVINGDGYITQEQQ
-176 DIEKWRTNTIQ
+176 TSSNT
-187 NNISKTNNFLGTK
+187 
-200 LAELAPSIGNNALP
+200 
-214 MAVALA
+214 
-220 PVPGARALSTAMFMT
+220 
-235 SAGGSYLDDAKA
+235 
-247 RGMNEDEA
+247 
-255 FGYATIMGTLE
+255 
-266 GGTEAVISGNMLNKG
+266 
-281 VKLASGHELSKEIL
+281 
-295 GSYGLDIT
+295 
-303 ENFAQEAIMEPLSE
+303 
-317 LTATITG
+317 
-324 GKESADWNNM
+324 
-334 GQRMINSGIDG
+334 
-345 ALSAVLLSGVSA
+345 
-357 GIGSAVNVVNKHN
+357 
-370 NGQAVTQNEIKT
+370 
-382 AMKDIQNSG
+382 
-391 KINVE
+391 
-396 EVIKGSIEA
+396 
-405 IKENNNINVEQNSLP
+405 NVEQNSLP
-420 AVNKENTYSNQ
+420 TVNTENTYSNQ

-446 EDYKRMML
+446 EDYRTMML
-454 DVLNNMNE
+454 DVLNNMSE
-462 VSDADIGSIRQ
+462 VSDADISSIRQ

-490 KNDQARRKKYM
+490 KNDQTRRKKYI

-510 DSTEVNAVLDMTPTN
+510 DSTEVNEVLDMTPTN

-598 AVNETRKN
+598 AVNKTRSSQNIPNSIEKNNIKEYNNLQLGETKNINTNDLSQLAKDGGHRTTEQIESLRESIRQNGIVEPIEIYRKN
-606 NSLTNDITNTI
+606 DGTFAIENGNHRLKI
-617 AVENN
+617 A
-622 KEFLTQ
+622 
-628 SYQYEKSDNAKI
+628 
-640 NNLRED
+640 
-646 ASKYFDNSKESHAYI
+646 
-661 DMLEKIITDKD
+661 
-672 IDIRLDG
+672 
-679 ELKTPDGRVV
+679 
-689 NGSYANGTII
+689 
-699 INPNSN
+699 
-705 RAGEFIAIHE
+705 
-715 LTHAIGTKE
+715 
-724 MLNIV
+724 
-729 ENYRKSNVEFDTSV
+729 
-743 KQLLGNYNS
+743 
-752 TEITEE
+752 
-758 ALADVSAQLF
+758 
-768 GNQEFINNVANTNPS
+768 
-783 FFKKIYNEIKYL
+783 
-795 WHQFRGYKNQNEFVE
+795 
-810 DLYNKWTQ
+810 
-818 AYNSNSELKNTENYH
+818 SELGIE
-833 ISENFSSEIDKA
+833 
-845 LNNQLQSNT
+845 
-854 QVKARDYTPQIL
+854 QVPVKL
-866 VDNGVDNLPMLI
+866 VE
-878 TQKHIKSTI
+878 SW
-887 YTLQEAENLGLPTK
+887 ENLGLVKDKTETNILNEGIDRSDTSNRISEANIENDEGSGTGRRSVYDINDKFKNGRTAEK
-901 NVNYHGLGK
+901 NVE
-910 DLLIKAIDNLDSP
+910 I
-923 QAIYKTSE
+923 SE
-931 NNYLVVTEFKDNNG
+931 GT
-945 KEIVIPIQINSNGRY
+945 PNSNQQTS
-960 NNVFIDENQIKSVYG
+960 NI
-975 RNNLDNY
+975 
-982 INKNNFEQIY
+982 
-992 KKNEELDFNE
+992 KNEGN
-1002 RIQYSNVANSSIK
+1002 
-1015 DSIAPQTKDV
+1015 
-1025 NTTTKYSMQ
+1025 
-1034 ESENDSQL
+1034 
-1042 SEKAKRELHRY
+1042 
-1053 VHMNKEEL
+1053 
-1061 NKAFSDVIE
+1061 
-1070 NKENMLEEYNRLSNE
+1070 NR
-1085 YKEYQ
+1085 
-1090 KSEDFTIALKNSD
+1090 
-1103 YEGEAFTK
+1103 
-1111 AGKYAEKLRYYNEQ
+1111 
-1125 YEKYKSQ
+1125 
-1132 QEAIN
+1132 
-1137 SLLMGNKTDTRSVKQ
+1137 KQ
-1152 VIKEAEKHFGITSN
+1152 G
-1166 FKETAYIDIDGNQ
+1166 
-1179 IDFSGKHEGG
+1179 
-1189 MSGSRSLDH
+1189 
-1198 RQINEIDVDMQ
+1198 VD
-1209 SFIDMGN
+1209 N
-1216 IRIIPEGNGINLSIE
+1216 
-1231 PNAKQYAKLEKYIDS
+1231 
-1246 VNGEIYI
+1246 
-1253 DIDKTNTT
+1253 
-1261 YDSIEYKKG
+1261 
-1270 TSTSKI
+1270 STSF
-1276 INDLQYYFRNG
+1276 NMN
-1287 KFPKRSDLAQFRY
+1287 
-1300 SIQKESGSWQ
+1300 ESS
-1310 KYLEDNFKASGT
+1310 
-1322 RTNMQDILVQKAS
+1322 
-1335 NANSYT
+1335 
-1341 KTQENKQAQTHKS
+1341 KTQDTS

-1409 QLELADDRIS
+1409 QLELADDRVS

-1424 SELSSL
+1424 SELASL

-1453 YYSKTGDKT
+1453 YYSKTGNKT

-1607 SKINPDMERNHTV
+1607 SKINPYMERNHTV

-1661 FKSDAMENT
+1661 YKSDAMENT

-1788 DTVQLRKGNITAN
+1788 DTAQLRKGNITAN

-1899 NKAIDA
+1899 NKVINA

-1939 SSKMLASIG
+1939 SSKMLAGIG

-1957 QFIPTVLGQIAKTT
+1957 QFIPTALGQIAKTT

-2023 NIALRTLE
+2023 NIALRALE

-2051 TKVYESTG
+2051 TKVYENTG

-2095 TSYELLKNLVN
+2095 TSYELLKNLIN

-2121 IEKIYSYSTE
+2121 IEKVYSYSTE
-2131 QVKIDYARQNCLKN
+2131 QIKIDYARQNCLKN

-2157 KKTGGNTSNYFEFL
+2157 KKAGGNTSNYFEFL

-2191 YDEKTK
+2191 YNEKTK

-2216 GSFTG
+2216 ESFTG

-2242 DNGTVNGKSITGS
+2242 DDGTVNGKSITGS

-2263 INSIKGATY
+2263 IDSIKGATY

-2282 YRPRNASDREIVEN
+2282 YKPSSSSDREIVEN

-2302 NRTAKEKLEIMSK
+2302 NRTVKEKLEIMSK
-2315 FAGVTLNKPDK
+2315 FAGVTVYKNN
-2326 EFPDGSYDY
+2326 SYTY